1 MSQEVDQ
8 RVVEMRF
15 DNAKFEKNVQQSI
28 NSLNALNESLKFEGA
43 EKGFAEVEK
52 ASEKVDFNRMMTALE
67 ALNGKFSALEIMGVT
82 TLVRIT
88 DEAITAGKKLA
99 KSLSTDQV
107 MSGWNKYA
115 EKTASVQTIMNATG
129 KSITKVN
136 SYLSKLMWFSD
147 ETSYGF
153 TDMTSA
159 LSTLTAAGGDIEKM
173 IPMIMGMANA
183 TAYAGKGAAEF
194 QRVVYNLA
202 QSYGTGA
209 IQLIDWKSVE
219 QAGAGSQQLKQL
231 IIDTAVELGKLKEGE
246 VTTGTFGSTL
256 QKKWADRE
264 VMEKAFG
271 KYAEFAEAVK
281 AELDANPEYHNQ
293 AALAIEAL
301 ADQYDEV
308 TVKAFKAAQEAKSFS
323 EVIDATKDAV
333 SSGWMQT
340 FDILFGNYEEA
351 KTFWSDL
358 AEQFWD
364 IFAGG
369 MGGRNSWLKKAFNG
383 GMDQLLDETALGD
396 VGDAFTK
403 QLRRSLIDSGKL
415 TEQQI
420 EDAGSFQKALE
431 SAGVTADDLY
441 ERVQLS
447 LEGYEENAKLSDAEL
462 AAEGVSRETLNKTI
476 EAYRKMAEAI
486 QNGEV
491 SLDSYAAKMGRMSG
505 REHFFNGILNILNG
519 INSVLGPIRDGFD
532 EVFHTDGGPLYSLLE
547 GFDNLTSKLV
557 LNEGVME
564 SLTKLFK
571 GLFSVL
577 SVGGKAIRVTGR
589 IALAVIGKLMN
600 ALEPLGNLL
609 LQAGAAFGDIF
620 TTLNESLE
628 SAESIDDVINALA
641 VAFGKLLQPVKDVFG
656 LLRTLIHGGTV
667 EEAKGQFKTF
677 GSIVNAVSAVF
688 QNFGLKGIS
697 ISGALGS
704 AVKLLGGVFFAA
716 FDGVGALIGKAF
728 GAFQDAG
735 KNVGDFKDKHLDTLE
750 QVRDTVVSL
759 PEKAGA
765 AMKEFAGSVQTSFY
779 NVADACKAGL
789 SAVKEFFDLNDI
801 DIYRLLAL
809 IDVGLL
815 ALAIWAVATALKGM
829 QKAIKG
835 VTDAA
840 AKLISNPVTDLVN
853 SMKKAV
859 DAWTKQH
866 TTNNFVNIAKGISIA
881 IGVISASIYMLS
893 KIEDPKQAAIALGMV
908 VTTLIGLVV
917 AMKALAKSDVSGLD
931 SAKIMASM
939 VAISIGMLALGAT
952 VKNLA
957 SAMKMFKYFNAKQM
971 YSVVG
976 ALSSIAV
983 ALSIMVGVVGGFNL
997 LTNKL
1002 RAASK
1007 LKMTDAFKGISSYI
1021 VVATAMVE
1029 MAGAL
1034 YLLSSI
1040 DEKKLQDGYGAM
1052 IAISVAMGIVVG
1064 VFAALNHWNNTLQA
1078 ASKNKLSGITNGIS
1092 SLLVVAAALA
1102 GMAVAV
1108 RMFAGIEKLDNAMW
1122 ATMGS
1127 LVVMAGVIGALSRL
1141 GGKAKK
1147 MRKGAEAMLIASASL
1162 VVLAQA
1168 LKMMNEALA
1177 MDESGAGMA
1186 SMATMLIVMAGAIYI
1201 LGESAIENMGA
1212 AAAVAAMATAL
1223 IELAVALNMIAEIN
1237 PWDLAKGLGALAV
1250 ALLELLGATWLLSK
1264 ISGDLLSVAGA
1275 CLMLSTALL
1284 LLAPACYML
1293 SRLSLEQ
1300 ALAGLIGMAA
1310 ILGSL
1315 YLIGSI
1321 PEIALGLSVLT
1332 ANLLPFSASLYIVA
1346 KAFSAFA
1353 GGVLKLSAAFAILAL
1368 FSSLIDPLCQAII
1381 MAGPDIEKALITIIT
1396 GICNTIIACAEPI
1409 GHALAAVIEIA
1420 IQVVIDLIAWAWDG
1434 AGGDG
1439 DGIKGALDALW
1450 AKVEEWMSN
1459 RPPLYMYLFGNVA
1472 YDDPSLKDNPIERIL
1487 NSWWE
1492 YAKDGFKYRYEH
1504 DPIRLTDKGLPQL
1517 GDFKPNTF
1525 GGMGGG
1531 KFSGMGGGKS
1541 NGTGAGR
1548 TKEVAE
1554 NTKNA
1559 ADATGVS
1566 ATNMEKSATAMAMSA
1581 KSSEELAN
1589 GMIQVADDSGRV
1601 YTMTTEQAKAMLDG
1615 KTATEQTA
1623 GAVNDLGGAAA
1634 QTTGKLSGTAA
1645 VMRTCAA
1652 TGAASTEML
1661 DKAGNA
1667 IEEKEEQLTDSTDT
1681 AVQNA
1686 MDEAGDISEE
1696 GGKSAASRFVNGF
1709 LSILPKGLRDFLSGF
1724 GIDTSGMK
1732 NLVSGIGSA
1741 SNQSNVHSGSAADR
1755 DKWFDSWYTNEIK
1768 KYDGTGNKSPIDW
1781 LGDKVVE
1788 EKEKLL
1794 ADIADITPDLTADPT
1809 GGGSGKGSSSG
1820 TKKTLAEQ
1828 IEEAYKTRLEAN
1840 KTLQSTIDQ
1849 EYELWQAENQYS
1861 ASEDELMAKKA
1872 AHAADAITAQT
1883 ERVSIAQAKYD
1894 ALFSK
1899 WGAEKAETKS
1909 AYNELLEEKTSLA
1922 ELKAQQYTDLF
1933 EEVAKRYDTNLD
1945 TLEKQYNLWSAEN
1958 ENSATQMD
1966 KIRRETEYMTE
1977 ELAVRQKQEANA
1989 QEQYD
1994 VLKDKLGKDNQLTIQ
2009 AYNELLD
2016 AQTER
2021 VELENKIA
2029 KQQLAEIEERISQIE
2044 TAQKRASSQ
2053 MEMLQKVYNDGDL
2066 SARADAYREAVETYG
2081 KDSEQARKARYQ
2093 GTTASILAAV
2103 EAVKNLNYQMQQ
2115 TEEIQ
2120 KKLDMEGISE
2130 ADRKQYEQD
2139 KLDSQTAFL
2148 GFAENLADAL
2158 NLGDTGK
2165 QVTLKLAK
2173 AIQKNWKPIK
2183 EGFNTAM
2190 DKAFANNP
2198 ELKKKL
2204 TKAFG
2209 DAFSETGIEVGT
2221 EFVSTIV
2228 AMMQGDWANAL
2239 ASGLNFMIDF
2249 LQTDMG
2255 EDLMNKVLPK
2265 ITNLFSNVGKAAKGA
2280 QLGQVVGEMG
2290 GEMATVAT
2298 EGSGLISILQSVAG
2312 GIGEIGASVA
2322 SFVAEFWPYILAA
2335 VAIIGVLAGIAA
2347 LFNKHNG
2354 VDDVDKELAEKEKD
2368 SGSDLD
2374 INFAWGINAKKDKVD
2389 DAVTAMTQN
2398 AVDIAASAAQSMEDA
2413 LNEDWDYTPTIR
2425 PVVDL
2430 TEVWDSAEDVNSAF
2444 AGEKPMEL
2452 DSSLSARLAKD
2463 ADRTYGNQN
2472 GTGADTQTGRDTEL
2486 LNAVSRLGDHMDAV
2500 GESIRGMKV
2509 VMDGRKTVG
2518 YIDSQLGVRAERRR

>member
-52 ASEKVDFNRMMTALE
+52 ASEKVDFDRMTTALE
-67 ALNGKFSALEIMGVT
+67 TLTGKFSALEVIGMT
-82 TLVRIT
+82 ALVKIT
-88 DEAITAGKKLA
+88 DKAIDTGAKLA
-99 KSLSTDQV
+99 KSLSIDQV

-115 EKTASVQTIMNATG
+115 QKTASVQTIMNATG

-136 SYLSKLMWFSD
+136 GYLSKLMWFSD
-147 ETSYGF
+147 ETSYSF
-153 TDMTSA
+153 TDMTQS
-159 LSTLTAAGGDIEKM
+159 LGQLTASGGDIEKV

-183 TAYAGKGAAEF
+183 TAYAGKGASEF
-194 QRVVYNLA
+194 SRIIYNLN
-202 QSYGTGA
+202 QSYSQGY
-209 IQLIDWKSVE
+209 LSLMDWKSVE
-219 QAGAGSQQLKQL
+219 LAGVATAELKKQ
-231 IIDTAVELGKLKEGE
+231 IISTGIELGKIKDGD
-246 VTTGTFGSTL
+246 VTVGTFSSTL
-256 QKKWADRE
+256 SSKWADKE
-264 VMEKAFG
+264 VMETAFG
-271 KYAEFAEAVK
+271 KFAEFSEAVK
-281 AELDANPEYHNQ
+281 KMVDANPGMLASQ
-293 AALAIEAL
+293 AIEAL
-301 ADQYDEV
+301 AGQYDEV

-383 GMDQLLDETALGD
+383 GMDQLLDDTALGD

-403 QLRRSLIDSGKL
+403 QLRRSLIANGKL

-431 SAGVTADDLY
+431 NAGVTADDLY
-441 ERVQLS
+441 ERVQAS
-447 LEGYEENAKLSDAEL
+447 LAGYEETAKMSDVEL
-462 AAEGVSRETLNKTI
+462 AAQGVSRETLNKTI

-491 SLDSYAAKMGRMSG
+491 SLDSYAAKMGEMSG
-505 REHFFNGILNILNG
+505 REHFFNGILNILKG

-532 EVFHTDGGPLYSLLE
+532 EVFHTDGGPLYSLLK
-547 GFDNLTSKLV
+547 GFDNLTSKLA

-620 TTLNESLE
+620 TTLNESLDN
-628 SAESIDDVINALA
+628 AESIDEVINALA
-641 VAFGKLLQPVKDVFG
+641 VAFGKLLQPVKDIFG
-656 LLRTLIHGGTV
+656 LLQTLIHGGTV

-677 GSIVNAVSAVF
+677 GGIVNAVSAVF
-688 QNFGLKGIS
+688 QNFGLKGVS

-716 FDGVGALIGKAF
+716 FDGVGALIGKTF
-728 GAFQDAG
+728 GAFRDAG
-735 KNVGDFKDKHLDTLE
+735 KNVGDFKDKHLETLE

-765 AMKEFAGSVQTSFY
+765 AMLWFAGCIQTAFY
-779 NVADACKAGL
+779 NVADASKTALTAVQAFFHLEDGIDLYRLFSIIAVGALAAAIYGATVLLKKASDNL
-789 SAVKEFFDLNDI
+789 KKTFANPISDFFNSLTSAVN
-801 DIYRLLAL
+801 
-809 IDVGLL
+809 
-815 ALAIWAVATALKGM
+815 T
-829 QKAIKG
+829 
-835 VTDAA
+835 
-840 AKLISNPVTDLVN
+840 
-853 SMKKAV
+853 
-859 DAWTKQH
+859 WTKAH
-866 TTNNFVNIAKGISIA
+866 TTNNLATAAKAIATAVALIS
-881 IGVISASIYMLS
+881 GSIYLLS
-893 KIEDPKQAAIALGMV
+893 RIDDPDKVVQALFSAMAVLFGFIVAL
-908 VTTLIGLVV
+908 
-917 AMKALAKSDVSGLD
+917 KALAATDLTGLNTAKLVGTIAAVSLGMTVLSAAMIKMGSMDADQVKNGTEAIGHVAAVLTGMVGLLSLFNNRLGSMKGAGSFIAAAAAIDAIILVLIPLAKAKKNGLD
-931 SAKIMASM
+931 IDGAVEAINGVAI
-939 VAISIGMLALGAT
+939 AISILLVASGFAKKLAGQAKVSTLDKIAQYLVKLGGLLITLNALGAT
-952 VKNLA
+952 FLMAAGAVAILA
-957 SAMKMFKYFNAKQM
+957 STGENLKRGLTGA
-971 YSVVG
+971 VV
-976 ALSSIAV
+976 
-983 ALSIMVGVVGGFNL
+983 
-997 LTNKL
+997 
-1002 RAASK
+1002 
-1007 LKMTDAFKGISSYI
+1007 
-1021 VVATAMVE
+1021 
-1029 MAGAL
+1029 
-1034 YLLSSI
+1034 
-1040 DEKKLQDGYGAM
+1040 
-1052 IAISVAMGIVVG
+1052 
-1064 VFAALNHWNNTLQA
+1064 
-1078 ASKNKLSGITNGIS
+1078 ITG
-1092 SLLVVAAALA
+1092 LLA
-1102 GMAVAV
+1102 G
-1108 RMFAGIEKLDNAMW
+1108 
-1122 ATMGS
+1122 
-1127 LVVMAGVIGALSRL
+1127 VMAGLAVLSKTKVNPLRMQ
-1141 GGKAKK
+1141 K
-1147 MRKGAEAMLIASASL
+1147 MAASMVIASASL
-1162 VVLAQA
+1162 VILA
-1168 LKMMNEALA
+1168 EAVKRMSDA
-1177 MDESGAGMA
+1177 MGSDESGAGFA
-1186 SMATMLIVMAGAIYI
+1186 GVAIGLTLMAGAIYI
-1201 LGESAIENMGA
+1201 LGKNAMESMGA
-1212 AAAVAAMATAL
+1212 AAALAAMGFALVEMAYAIKMLADTDPTFIMNALLGLAGAMAILVVGCAGLSMVTANITGL
-1223 IELAVALNMIAEIN
+1223 AASCLMLAGALYLLTPAFKGLASLTLDQAIAGIWAMAGVMIALGIVGANPPVALGLTAVAGSLKI
-1237 PWDLAKGLGALAV
+1237 
-1250 ALLELLGATWLLSK
+1250 LLGAFK
-1264 ISGDLLSVAGA
+1264 DFASGL
-1275 CLMLSTALL
+1275 
-1284 LLAPACYML
+1284 
-1293 SRLSLEQ
+1293 
-1300 ALAGLIGMAA
+1300 
-1310 ILGSL
+1310 
-1315 YLIGSI
+1315 
-1321 PEIALGLSVLT
+1321 
-1332 ANLLPFSASLYIVA
+1332 
-1346 KAFSAFA
+1346 
-1353 GGVLKLSAAFAILAL
+1353 LKLSIAAIIMGILAYL
-1368 FSSLIDPLCQAII
+1368 SGPICQAII
-1381 MAGPDIEKALITIIT
+1381 GAGDDIADALDIILKA
-1396 GICNTIIACAEPI
+1396 ICNTIINNAEPI
-1409 GHALAAVIEIA
+1409 AKAIASVVIIVVDAVIQILAWGWERIKA
-1420 IQVVIDLIAWAWDG
+1420 AMEEKTGLIWDETSSIFNP
-1434 AGGDG
+1434 ASW
-1439 DGIKGALDALW
+1439 IDALT
-1450 AKVEEWMSN
+1450 AKDRPFGKLLNMLTDPFLQVFDTSLDEIGNKLEEVVDFRKM
-1459 RPPLYMYLFGNVA
+1459 A
-1472 YDDPSLKDNPIERIL
+1472 AEKLKDVPDVPDINYIDPKEAA
-1487 NSWWE
+1487 NSS
-1492 YAKDGFKYRYEH
+1492 AK
-1504 DPIRLTDKGLPQL
+1504 T
-1517 GDFKPNTF
+1517 
-1525 GGMGGG
+1525 
-1531 KFSGMGGGKS
+1531 
-1541 NGTGAGR
+1541 
-1548 TKEVAE
+1548 AE

-1566 ATNMEKSATAMAMSA
+1566 ATNMEKSATAMAVSA
-1581 KSSEELAN
+1581 KSSEEMAD
-1589 GMIQVADDSGRV
+1589 GMIQVADDCGRV

-1623 GAVNDLGGAAA
+1623 GAVADLGGAAA
-1634 QTTGKLSGTAA
+1634 RTTGKLSSTTA

-1652 TGAASTEML
+1652 TGAASTEVL
-1661 DKAGNA
+1661 DEAGNA
-1667 IEEKEEQLTDSTDT
+1667 LEGKEEQLTDDTTT
-1681 AVQNA
+1681 AVQNT
-1686 MDEAGDISEE
+1686 MDEAGNTAEE

-1709 LSILPKGLRDFLSGF
+1709 LSILPKGLKDFLSGV
-1724 GIDTSGMK
+1724 GINTSGITAV
-1732 NLVSGIGSA
+1732 VSG
-1741 SNQSNVHSGSAADR
+1741 AADKVSGLKSVDDMLTNP
-1755 DKWFDSWYTNEIK
+1755 DKKKTTVPTTKNGKTDSGGESWK
-1768 KYDGTGNKSPIDW
+1768 DL
-1781 LGDKVVE
+1781 LGD
-1788 EKEKLL
+1788 
-1794 ADIADITPDLTADPT
+1794 IAEQAKDAASDAASTLT
-1809 GGGSGKGSSSG
+1809 SGKGKGKSSG
-1820 TKKTLAEQ
+1820 SKKTLAEQ
-1828 IEEAYKTRLEAN
+1828 IEEKYKTRLEAN

-1861 ASEDELMAKKA
+1861 ASEDDLMAKKA
-1872 AHAADAITAQT
+1872 AHAADAIKAQT

-1894 ALFSK
+1894 ALYSK

-1922 ELKAQQYTDLF
+1922 ELKAKQYTDLF

-1994 VLKDKLGKDNQLTIQ
+1994 VLKEKLGEDNQLTIQ

-2053 MEMLQKVYNDGDL
+2053 MEMLQKVYDDGDL

-2103 EAVKNLNYQMQQ
+2103 DAVKNLNYQMQQ

-2120 KKLDMEGISE
+2120 KKLDRTDISDT
-2130 ADRKQYEQD
+2130 DRKQYEQE
-2139 KLDSQTAFL
+2139 KLESQTAFL

-2173 AIQKNWKPIK
+2173 AIQKNWTPIK
-2183 EGFNTAM
+2183 EGFSTAM

-2198 ELKKKL
+2198 ELKNKL
-2204 TKAFG
+2204 TDAFKF
-2209 DAFSETGIEVGT
+2209 AFSETGIEVGT

-2249 LQTDMG
+2249 LNTKMG
-2255 EDLMNKVLPK
+2255 QDLMTTVLPK
-2265 ITNLFSNVGKAAKGA
+2265 ITELFSNVGKAAKGA
-2280 QLGQVVGEMG
+2280 QIGQAMGEMG

-2298 EGSGLISILQSVAG
+2298 EGGGLVAVLEAVAG
-2312 GIGEIGASVA
+2312 GIGSVGTAVA
-2322 SFVAEFWPYILAA
+2322 SFVAEFWPFILAA
-2335 VAIIGVLAGIAA
+2335 VAIVALLGGIAA
-2347 LFNKHNG
+2347 LVNKHNG
-2354 VDDVDKELAEKEKD
+2354 VDKVDKELAEKEKD
-2368 SGSDLD
+2368 SGADLD

-2413 LNEDWDYTPTIR
+2413 LNEDWDYTPTIW
-2425 PVVDL
+2425 PVVDM

-2452 DSSLSARLAKD
+2452 DSNLTARLAKD
-2463 ADRTYGNQN
+2463 ADRAYGNQN
-2472 GTGADTQTGRDTEL
+2472 GSGTDAQTGRDAEL

>member
-1 MSQEVDQ
+1 M
-8 RVVEMRF
+8 
-15 DNAKFEKNVQQSI
+15 K
-28 NSLNALNESLKFEGA
+28 
-43 EKGFAEVEK
+43 
-52 ASEKVDFNRMMTALE
+52 
-67 ALNGKFSALEIMGVT
+67 
-82 TLVRIT
+82 IT
-88 DEAITAGKKLA
+88 DKAIDAGTKLT
-99 KSLSTDQV
+99 KSLSIDQV

-115 EKTASVQTIMNATG
+115 QKTASVQTIMNATG

-147 ETSYGF
+147 ETSYSF
-153 TDMTSA
+153 TDMTQS
-159 LSTLTAAGGDIEKM
+159 LGQLTASGGDIEKV

-183 TAYAGKGAAEF
+183 TAYAGKGASEF
-194 QRVVYNLA
+194 SRIIYNLN
-202 QSYGTGA
+202 QSYSQGY
-209 IQLIDWKSVE
+209 LSLMDWKSVE
-219 QAGAGSQQLKQL
+219 LAGVATAELKKQ
-231 IIDTAVELGKLKEGE
+231 IISTGIELGKIKDGD
-246 VTTGTFGSTL
+246 VTVGTFSSTL
-256 QKKWADRE
+256 SSKWADKE
-264 VMEKAFG
+264 VMETAFG
-271 KYAEFAEAVK
+271 KFAEFSEAVK
-281 AELDANPEYHNQ
+281 KMVDANPGML
-293 AALAIEAL
+293 ASKAIEAL

-323 EVIDATKDAV
+323 EAVDATKDAV
-333 SSGWMQT
+333 SSGWMET

-383 GMDQLLDETALGD
+383 GMDQLLDDTALGD
-396 VGDAFTK
+396 VGDAFTN
-403 QLRRSLIDSGKL
+403 QLRRSLIASGKL

-420 EDAGSFQKALE
+420 EDAGNFQKALE

-441 ERVQLS
+441 ERVQAS
-447 LEGYEENAKLSDAEL
+447 LAGYEEAAKMSDAEL
-462 AAEGVSRETLNKTI
+462 AAQGVSRETLNKTI
-476 EAYRKMAEAI
+476 ETYRKMAEAI

-491 SLDSYAAKMGRMSG
+491 SLDRYAAKMGRMSG
-505 REHFFNGILNILNG
+505 REHFFNGILNVLKG

-557 LNEGVME
+557 LNEGVTDK
-564 SLTKLFK
+564 LTKLFK

-600 ALEPLGNLL
+600 ALEPLGDLL
-609 LQAGAAFGDIF
+609 LRAGAAFGDVF
-620 TTLNESLE
+620 TTLNESIDN
-628 SAESIDDVINALA
+628 AESIDDVINALA
-641 VAFGKLLQPVKDVFG
+641 VAFSTLLQPVKDIFG
-656 LLRTLIHGGTV
+656 LLQTLIHGGTV

-677 GSIVNAVSAVF
+677 GGIVNAVSAVF
-688 QNFGLKGIS
+688 QNFGLKGVS

-704 AVKLLGGVFFAA
+704 AVKLLGGIFFAA
-716 FDGVGALIGKAF
+716 FDGVGALIGKTF

-735 KNVGDFKDKHLDTLE
+735 KNVGDFKDKHLETLE

-765 AMKEFAGSVQTSFY
+765 AMLWFAGSVQTAFY
-779 NVADACKAGL
+779 NVADASKTALTAVQAFFHLEDGIDLYRLFSIIAVGALAAAIYGATVLLKKASDNL
-789 SAVKEFFDLNDI
+789 KKTFANPISDFFNSLTSAVN
-801 DIYRLLAL
+801 
-809 IDVGLL
+809 
-815 ALAIWAVATALKGM
+815 T
-829 QKAIKG
+829 
-835 VTDAA
+835 
-840 AKLISNPVTDLVN
+840 
-853 SMKKAV
+853 
-859 DAWTKQH
+859 WTKAH
-866 TTNNFVNIAKGISIA
+866 TTNNLATAAKAIATAVALIS
-881 IGVISASIYMLS
+881 GSIYLLS
-893 KIEDPKQAAIALGMV
+893 RIDDPDRVVQALFSAMAVLFGFIVAL
-908 VTTLIGLVV
+908 
-917 AMKALAKSDVSGLD
+917 KALAATDLTGLNTAKLVGTIAAVSLGMTVLSAAMIKMGSMDADQVKNGTEAIGHVAAVLTGMVGLLSLFNNRLGSMKGAGSFIAAAAAIDAITLVLIPLAKAKKNGLD
-931 SAKIMASM
+931 IDGAVKAINGVAI
-939 VAISIGMLALGAT
+939 AISILLVASGFAKKLAGQAKVSTLDKIAQYLVRLGGLLITLNALGAT
-952 VKNLA
+952 FLMAAGAVAILA
-957 SAMKMFKYFNAKQM
+957 STGENLKKGLTGAVVITGLLAGVMAGLAVLSKTKVNPLRMQKMAASLVIASASLVILAEAVRRMSDAMGSDKSGAGFAGVAIGLTLMAGAIYVLGKNAMESMGAAAALAAMGFALVEMAYAIKMLADTDPTFIMNALLGLAWAM
-971 YSVVG
+971 GILVVG
-976 ALSSIAV
+976 CAGLS
-983 ALSIMVGVVGGFNL
+983 MV
-997 LTNKL
+997 
-1002 RAASK
+1002 
-1007 LKMTDAFKGISSYI
+1007 
-1021 VVATAMVE
+1021 TANITGLAGSCLML
-1029 MAGAL
+1029 AGAL
-1034 YLLSSI
+1034 YLLTPAFKGLASLTL
-1040 DEKKLQDGYGAM
+1040 DQ
-1052 IAISVAMGIVVG
+1052 AI
-1064 VFAALNHWNNTLQA
+1064 
-1078 ASKNKLSGITNGIS
+1078 
-1092 SLLVVAAALA
+1092 
-1102 GMAVAV
+1102 
-1108 RMFAGIEKLDNAMW
+1108 AGIW
-1122 ATMGS
+1122 A
-1127 LVVMAGVIGALSRL
+1127 MAGVMIALGIVGANPPVAL
-1141 GGKAKK
+1141 G
-1147 MRKGAEAMLIASASL
+1147 L
-1162 VVLAQA
+1162 
-1168 LKMMNEALA
+1168 
-1177 MDESGAGMA
+1177 
-1186 SMATMLIVMAGAIYI
+1186 T
-1201 LGESAIENMGA
+1201 
-1212 AAAVAAMATAL
+1212 AVAGSL
-1223 IELAVALNMIAEIN
+1223 KI
-1237 PWDLAKGLGALAV
+1237 
-1250 ALLELLGATWLLSK
+1250 LLGAFK
-1264 ISGDLLSVAGA
+1264 DFASGL
-1275 CLMLSTALL
+1275 
-1284 LLAPACYML
+1284 
-1293 SRLSLEQ
+1293 
-1300 ALAGLIGMAA
+1300 
-1310 ILGSL
+1310 
-1315 YLIGSI
+1315 
-1321 PEIALGLSVLT
+1321 
-1332 ANLLPFSASLYIVA
+1332 
-1346 KAFSAFA
+1346 
-1353 GGVLKLSAAFAILAL
+1353 LKLSIAAVIMGILAYL
-1368 FSSLIDPLCQAII
+1368 SGPICQAII
-1381 MAGPDIEKALITIIT
+1381 GAGDDIADALDIILKA
-1396 GICNTIIACAEPI
+1396 ICNTIINNAEPI
-1409 GHALAAVIEIA
+1409 AKAIASVVIIVVDAVIQILAWGWERIKA
-1420 IQVVIDLIAWAWDG
+1420 AMEEKTGLIWDETSSIFNP
-1434 AGGDG
+1434 ASW
-1439 DGIKGALDALW
+1439 IDALT
-1450 AKVEEWMSN
+1450 
-1459 RPPLYMYLFGNVA
+1459 
-1472 YDDPSLKDNPIERIL
+1472 
-1487 NSWWE
+1487 
-1492 YAKDGFKYRYEH
+1492 AKDRPFGKLLNM
-1504 DPIRLTDKGLPQL
+1504 LTDPFLQVFDTSLDEMGNKLEEVV
-1517 GDFKPNTF
+1517 DFRKMAEEKLSDVPDVPDINYIDP
-1525 GGMGGG
+1525 
-1531 KFSGMGGGKS
+1531 
-1541 NGTGAGR
+1541 
-1548 TKEVAE
+1548 KEAANSSAKTAE

-1566 ATNMEKSATAMAMSA
+1566 ATNMEKSATAMAVSA
-1581 KSSEELAN
+1581 KSSEEMAD

-1601 YTMTTEQAKAMLDG
+1601 YTMTAEQAKAMLDG

-1634 QTTGKLSGTAA
+1634 RTTGKLSGTAA
-1645 VMRTCAA
+1645 VMQTCAEK
-1652 TGAASTEML
+1652 GAASTEVL
-1661 DKAGNA
+1661 NEAGNA
-1667 IEEKEEQLTDSTDT
+1667 LEGKEEQLTDDTTT
-1681 AVQNA
+1681 AVQNT
-1686 MDEAGDISEE
+1686 MNEAGDTAEE

-1709 LSILPKGLRDFLSGF
+1709 LSILPKGLKDFLSGV
-1724 GIDTSGMK
+1724 GINTSGITAV
-1732 NLVSGIGSA
+1732 VSG
-1741 SNQSNVHSGSAADR
+1741 AADKVSGLKSVDDMLTNP
-1755 DKWFDSWYTNEIK
+1755 DKKKTTAPTAKNGKTDSGGESWK
-1768 KYDGTGNKSPIDW
+1768 DL
-1781 LGDKVVE
+1781 LGD
-1788 EKEKLL
+1788 
-1794 ADIADITPDLTADPT
+1794 IAEQAKDAASTLT
-1809 GGGSGKGSSSG
+1809 GGGSGKGKSSRSAG
-1820 TKKTLAEQ
+1820 SKKTLAEQ
-1828 IEEAYKTRLEAN
+1828 IEEKYKTRLEAN

-1861 ASEDELMAKKA
+1861 ASEDDLMAKKA
-1872 AHAADAITAQT
+1872 AHAADAIKAQT

-1922 ELKAQQYTDLF
+1922 ELKAEQYTDLF

-1977 ELAVRQKQEANA
+1977 ELTVRQKQEANA

-1994 VLKDKLGKDNQLTIQ
+1994 VLKEKLGEDNQLTIQ

-2053 MEMLQKVYNDGDL
+2053 MEMLQKVYDDGDL

-2120 KKLDMEGISE
+2120 KKLDRKDISE

-2139 KLDSQTAFL
+2139 KLESQTAFL

-2173 AIQKNWKPIK
+2173 AIQKNWTPIK

-2198 ELKKKL
+2198 ELKNKL

-2249 LQTDMG
+2249 LQTGMG
-2255 EDLMNKVLPK
+2255 EQLMNEVLPT
-2265 ITNLFSNVGKAAKGA
+2265 IANLFSNVGKAAKGA
-2280 QLGQVVGEMG
+2280 QIGQAIGEMG
-2290 GEMATVAT
+2290 GEMAVAAS
-2298 EGSGLISILQSVAG
+2298 EGGGLITVLQAVAG
-2312 GIGEIGASVA
+2312 GIGSIGTAVA
-2322 SFVAEFWPYILAA
+2322 SFVAEFWPFILAA

-2347 LFNKHNG
+2347 LVNKHNG
-2354 VDDVDKELAEKEKD
+2354 VDKVDKELAEKEKD

-2452 DSSLSARLAKD
+2452 DSNLTARLAKD
-2463 ADRTYGNQN
+2463 ADRAYGNQN
-2472 GTGADTQTGRDTEL
+2472 GNSADAQTGHDAEL

>member
-52 ASEKVDFNRMMTALE
+52 ASEKVDFDRMTTALE
-67 ALNGKFSALEIMGVT
+67 TLTGKFSALEVIGMT
-82 TLVRIT
+82 ALVKIT
-88 DEAITAGKKLA
+88 DKAIDAGAKLT
-99 KSLSTDQV
+99 KSLSIDQV

-115 EKTASVQTIMNATG
+115 QKTASVQTIMNATG

-136 SYLSKLMWFSD
+136 EYLSKLMWFSD
-147 ETSYGF
+147 ETSYSF
-153 TDMTSA
+153 TDMTQS
-159 LSTLTAAGGDIEKM
+159 LGQLTASGGDIEKV

-183 TAYAGKGAAEF
+183 TAYAGKGASEF
-194 QRVVYNLA
+194 SRIIYNLN
-202 QSYGTGA
+202 QSYSQGY
-209 IQLIDWKSVE
+209 LSLMDWKSVE
-219 QAGAGSQQLKQL
+219 LAGVATAELKKQ
-231 IIDTAVELGKLKEGE
+231 IIGTGIELGKIKDGD
-246 VTTGTFGSTL
+246 VTVGTFSSTL
-256 QKKWADRE
+256 SSKWADKE
-264 VMEKAFG
+264 VMETAFG
-271 KYAEFAEAVK
+271 KFAEFSEAVK
-281 AELDANPEYHNQ
+281 KMVDANPGMLASQ
-293 AALAIEAL
+293 AIEAL

-383 GMDQLLDETALGD
+383 GMDQLLDDTALGD

-403 QLRRSLIDSGKL
+403 QLRRSLIANGKL

-431 SAGVTADDLY
+431 NAGVTADDLY
-441 ERVQLS
+441 DRVQLS
-447 LEGYEENAKLSDAEL
+447 LDGYEEIAQWSDAEL
-462 AAEGVSRETLNKTI
+462 AAGGLSREDLNKTI

-505 REHFFNGILNILNG
+505 REHFFNGILNILKG

-557 LNEGVME
+557 LNEGTME

-577 SVGGKAIRVTGR
+577 SVGGKAILVTGR
-589 IALAVIGKLMN
+589 IALALIGKLMN
-600 ALEPLGNLL
+600 VLEPLGDLL
-609 LQAGAAFGDIF
+609 LRAGAAFGDIF

-641 VAFGKLLQPVKDVFG
+641 VAFGTLLQPVKDIFG
-656 LLRTLIHGGTV
+656 LLQTLIHGGTV
-667 EEAKGQFKTF
+667 EEAKRQFKTF
-677 GSIVNAVSAVF
+677 GNVVNAVSAVF
-688 QNFGLKGIS
+688 QNFGLKSIS

-704 AVKLLGGVFFAA
+704 AVKLLGGIFFVA
-716 FDGVGALIGKAF
+716 FDGVAALIGKTF

-735 KNVGDFKDKHLDTLE
+735 KNVGDFKDKHLETLE

-789 SAVKEFFDLNDI
+789 SAVKEFFDLNDV

-815 ALAIWAVATALKGM
+815 ALSIWAVATALKGM
-829 QKAIKG
+829 QKAIKS
-835 VTDAA
+835 VTDAT
-840 AKLISNPVTDLVN
+840 AKLLSNPVTDLLN
-853 SMKKAV
+853 SMKNAV
-859 DAWTKQH
+859 DTWTKQH

-881 IGVISASIYMLS
+881 IGAISASIYMLS
-893 KIEDPKQAAIALGMV
+893 KIEDPKQAAVALGMV
-908 VTTLIGLVV
+908 VATLIGLVV

-952 VKNLA
+952 MKNLA

-971 YSVVG
+971 NNVVG
-976 ALSSIAV
+976 ALFSIAA

-997 LTNKL
+997 LTNQL
-1002 RAASK
+1002 RASSK
-1007 LKMTDAFKGISSYI
+1007 LKMMDAFKGISSYI

-1078 ASKNKLSGITNGIS
+1078 ASKNKLNGITNGIS
-1092 SLLVVAAALA
+1092 SLLVVATALA

-1108 RMFAGIEKLDNAMW
+1108 QMFAGIENLDNAMW
-1122 ATMGS
+1122 AAMGS
-1127 LVVMAGVIGALSRL
+1127 LIVMAGVIGTLSRL

-1168 LKMMNEALA
+1168 LKMMNEAIA

-1201 LGESAIENMGA
+1201 LGKSAIENMGA
-1212 AAAVAAMATAL
+1212 AAAVAAMGFAL
-1223 IELAVALNMIAEIN
+1223 IELAYALNMIAEIN
-1237 PWDLAKGLGALAV
+1237 PWNLAKGLIALGV
-1250 ALLELLGATWLLSK
+1250 ALFGLVGAAALLPAATP
-1264 ISGDLLSVAGA
+1264 GLLSVAGA
-1275 CLMLSTALL
+1275 CLMLAGALL
-1284 LLAPACYML
+1284 ILTPAFKGLATLTAG
-1293 SRLSLEQ
+1293 E
-1300 ALAGLIGMAA
+1300 ALAGVIGIIGMMIGMFAIGAITPIAA
-1310 ILGSL
+1310 GMVIVTACLINLG
-1315 YLIGSI
+1315 
-1321 PEIALGLSVLT
+1321 
-1332 ANLLPFSASLYIVA
+1332 

-1353 GGVLKLSAAFAILAL
+1353 GGALKLSAAFAILAL

-1381 MAGPDIEKALITIIT
+1381 NAGPDIEKALITIIT
-1396 GICNTIIACAEPI
+1396 GICNTIVACAEPLRL
-1409 GHALAAVIEIA
+1409 ALEALLKMALQMIVDMVGWMWSGE
-1420 IQVVIDLIAWAWDG
+1420 
-1434 AGGDG
+1434 GGDG
-1439 DGIKGALDALW
+1439 EGIKGALDGLW
-1450 AKVEEWMSN
+1450 ESIENWFGAHDLGQMFAEWLSIK
-1459 RPPLYMYLFGNVA
+1459 PIDIPTLLFGNRRKISIPDSPYKRTV
-1472 YDDPSLKDNPIERIL
+1472 DRWLGNKDE
-1487 NSWWE
+1487 ST
-1492 YAKDGFKYRYEH
+1492 A
-1504 DPIRLTDKGLPQL
+1504 
-1517 GDFKPNTF
+1517 F
-1525 GGMGGG
+1525 GE
-1531 KFSGMGGGKS
+1531 MGGGKS
-1541 NGTGAGR
+1541 SGTGVGR

-1566 ATNMEKSATAMAMSA
+1566 ATNMEKSATAMAASA
-1581 KSSEELAN
+1581 KNSGELAD
-1589 GMIQVADDSGRV
+1589 GMIQVADDTGRV
-1601 YTMTTEQAKAMLDG
+1601 HAMTVEQAKALMDG
-1615 KTATEQTA
+1615 QKATDQTA
-1623 GAVNDLGGAAA
+1623 GAVADLGGAAA
-1634 QTTGKLSGTAA
+1634 QTTAKLHGTAA
-1645 VMRTCAA
+1645 VMQTCAA
-1652 TGAASTEML
+1652 TGAASTEVL

-1667 IEEKEEQLTDSTDT
+1667 IEGKEKQLTDSTDT
-1681 AVQNA
+1681 AVQNT
-1686 MDEAGDISEE
+1686 MDEAGDTAEE
-1696 GGKSAASRFVNGF
+1696 GGKSAASRFVSGF
-1709 LSILPKGLRDFLSGF
+1709 LSILPKGLKDFLSGV
-1724 GIDTSGMK
+1724 GADTSGMESF
-1732 NLVSGIGSA
+1732 VSGIGGA
-1741 SNQSNVHSGSAADR
+1741 SNQSNAHSGSAADR
-1755 DKWFDSWYTNEIK
+1755 DKWFNSWYSNEIK
-1768 KYDGTGNKSPIDW
+1768 KYDGTSGESWKD
-1781 LGDKVVE
+1781 
-1788 EKEKLL
+1788 LL
-1794 ADIADITPDLTADPT
+1794 ADIADAVPDPT
-1809 GGGSGKGSSSG
+1809 TAQTVSGKVKSSRSAGS
-1820 TKKTLAEQ
+1820 KKTLAEQ

-1861 ASEDELMAKKA
+1861 ASEDDLMAKKA
-1872 AHAADAITAQT
+1872 AHAADAIKAQT

-1894 ALFSK
+1894 ALYSK
-1899 WGAEKAETKS
+1899 WGAEKAETKT

-1922 ELKAQQYTDLF
+1922 ELKAKQYTDLF

-1945 TLEKQYNLWSAEN
+1945 TLEKQYNLWSTDN
-1958 ENSATQMD
+1958 DRTATKRD
-1966 KIRRETEYMTE
+1966 KILKEREYQTE
-1977 ELAVRQKQEANA
+1977 ELAVREKKEANA
-1989 QEQYD
+1989 KEQYE
-1994 VLKDKLGKDNQLTIQ
+1994 KLSELYGESDLRTIE
-2009 AYNELLD
+2009 AYNEWLD
-2016 AQTER
+2016 AQTESLKVR
-2021 VELENKIA
+2021 NSIAEKQYEL
-2029 KQQLAEIEERISQIE
+2029 IEADIE
-2044 TAQKRASSQ
+2044 TIKDAQNLAASQ
-2053 MEMLQKVYNDGDL
+2053 MELLQKVYNDGDL

-2093 GTTASILAAV
+2093 GTVSGILAAV
-2103 EAVKNLNYQMQQ
+2103 SAVKSMNAQMEQ
-2115 TEEIQ
+2115 T
-2120 KKLDMEGISE
+2120 L
-2130 ADRKQYEQD
+2130 QYEQLLEQAKKD
-2139 KLDSQTAFL
+2139 KDQERIQSYNEQLLNSQTAFL

-2173 AIQKNWKPIK
+2173 AIQKNWTPLK

-2198 ELKKKL
+2198 ELKNKL
-2204 TKAFG
+2204 MDAFKT
-2209 DAFSETGIEVGT
+2209 AFSETGMEVGT

-2249 LQTDMG
+2249 LNTKMG
-2255 EDLMNKVLPK
+2255 QDLMTTVLPK
-2265 ITNLFSNVGKAAKGA
+2265 ITELFSNVGKAAKGA
-2280 QLGQVVGEMG
+2280 QIGQAIGEMG
-2290 GEMATVAT
+2290 GEMAVAAS
-2298 EGSGLISILQSVAG
+2298 EGGGLIAVLEAVAG
-2312 GIGEIGASVA
+2312 GIGSVGTA
-2322 SFVAEFWPYILAA
+2322 VAGFVAEFWPFILAA
-2335 VAIIGVLAGIAA
+2335 VAIIAVLAGIAA
-2347 LFNKHNG
+2347 LFNKKNKDAAEAGKDYDKNFSEGITDGKDTVKEAIRDMTDDATDTMASAIFDLHKTA
-2354 VDDVDKELAEKEKD
+2354 DDVF
-2368 SGSDLD
+2368 DLTPS
-2374 INFAWGINAKKDKVD
+2374 ITPIVD
-2389 DAVTAMTQN
+2389 LSEMESSAQAMDEVFGTYDMTGD
-2398 AVDIAASAAQSMEDA
+2398 VSRKLAAQVDA
-2413 LNEDWDYTPTIR
+2413 Q
-2425 PVVDL
+2425 
-2430 TEVWDSAEDVNSAF
+2430 TEI
-2444 AGEKPMEL
+2444 
-2452 DSSLSARLAKD
+2452 
-2463 ADRTYGNQN
+2463 QN
-2472 GTGADTQTGRDTEL
+2472 GAKERSSTEL
-2486 LNAVSRLGDHMDAV
+2486 LNAVNALGDRMDGV
-2500 GESIRGMKV
+2500 GESIRGMKMV
-2509 VMDGRKTVG
+2509 VDGNKAIG
-2518 YIDSQLGVRAERRR
+2518 YIDTKLGERSARRMR

>member
-52 ASEKVDFNRMMTALE
+52 ASEKVDFDRMTTALE
-67 ALNGKFSALEIMGVT
+67 TLTGKFSALEVIGMT
-82 TLVRIT
+82 ALVKIT
-88 DEAITAGKKLA
+88 DKAIDAGAKLT
-99 KSLSTDQV
+99 KSLSIDQV

-115 EKTASVQTIMNATG
+115 QKTASVQTIMNATG

-136 SYLSKLMWFSD
+136 EYLSKLMWFSD
-147 ETSYGF
+147 ETSYSF
-153 TDMTSA
+153 TDMTQS
-159 LSTLTAAGGDIEKM
+159 LGQLTASGGDIEKV

-183 TAYAGKGAAEF
+183 TAYAGKGASEF
-194 QRVVYNLA
+194 SRIIYNLN
-202 QSYGTGA
+202 QSYSQGY
-209 IQLIDWKSVE
+209 LSLMDWKSVE
-219 QAGAGSQQLKQL
+219 LAGVATAELKKQ
-231 IIDTAVELGKLKEGE
+231 IISTGIELGKIKDGD
-246 VTTGTFGSTL
+246 VTVGTFSSTL
-256 QKKWADRE
+256 SSKWADKE
-264 VMEKAFG
+264 VMETAFG
-271 KYAEFAEAVK
+271 KFAEFSEAVK
-281 AELDANPEYHNQ
+281 KMVDANPGMLASQ
-293 AALAIEAL
+293 AIEAL

-383 GMDQLLDETALGD
+383 GMDQLLDDTVLGD

-403 QLRRSLIDSGKL
+403 QLRRSLIANGKL

-431 SAGVTADDLY
+431 NAGVTADDLY

-447 LEGYEENAKLSDAEL
+447 LDGYEEIAQWSDAEL
-462 AAEGVSRETLNKTI
+462 AAGGLSREDLNKTI

-491 SLDSYAAKMGRMSG
+491 SLDIYAAKMGKMSG
-505 REHFFNGILNILNG
+505 REHFFNGILNILKG

-557 LNEGVME
+557 LNEGVTDK
-564 SLTKLFK
+564 LTKLFK

-600 ALEPLGNLL
+600 ALEPLGDLL
-609 LQAGAAFGDIF
+609 LRAGAAFGDIF

-641 VAFGKLLQPVKDVFG
+641 VAFGTLLQPVKDIFG
-656 LLRTLIHGGTV
+656 LLQTLIHGGTV

-677 GSIVNAVSAVF
+677 GNVVNAVSAVF
-688 QNFGLKGIS
+688 QNFGLKSIS

-704 AVKLLGGVFFAA
+704 AVKLLGGIFFVA
-716 FDGVGALIGKAF
+716 FDGVAALIGKTF

-735 KNVGDFKDKHLDTLE
+735 KNVGDFKDKHLETLE

-789 SAVKEFFDLNDI
+789 SAVKEFFDLNDV

-840 AKLISNPVTDLVN
+840 AKLLSNPVTDLLN

-859 DAWTKQH
+859 DTWTKQH

-881 IGVISASIYMLS
+881 IGAISASIYMLS

-908 VTTLIGLVV
+908 VVTLIGLVA

-931 SAKIMASM
+931 SAKIMSSM
-939 VAISIGMLALGAT
+939 VAVSIGMLALGAT

-957 SAMKMFKYFNAKQM
+957 SAMKMFKYFNANQM
-971 YSVVG
+971 NNVVG
-976 ALSSIAV
+976 ALFSIAA
-983 ALSIMVGVVGGFNL
+983 ALSIMVSVVGGFNL
-997 LTNKL
+997 LTNQL
-1002 RAASK
+1002 RASSK
-1007 LKMTDAFKGISSYI
+1007 LKMMDAFKGISFYI

-1078 ASKNKLSGITNGIS
+1078 ASKNKLNGITNGIS
-1092 SLLVVAAALA
+1092 SLLVVATALA

-1108 RMFAGIEKLDNAMW
+1108 RMFAGIENLDNAMW
-1122 ATMGS
+1122 AAMGS

-1168 LKMMNEALA
+1168 LKMMNKAIA
-1177 MDESGAGMA
+1177 MDESGSGMA

-1201 LGESAIENMGA
+1201 LGKSAIENMGA
-1212 AAAVAAMATAL
+1212 AAAVTAMGFAL
-1223 IELAVALNMIAEIN
+1223 IELAVALNMIAEIGVE
-1237 PWDLAKGLGALAV
+1237 DLAKGLIALGAALFGLVGAV
-1250 ALLELLGATWLLSK
+1250 ALLPAATP
-1264 ISGDLLSVAGA
+1264 GLLSVAGS
-1275 CLMLSTALL
+1275 CLMLAGALL
-1284 LLAPACYML
+1284 ILTPAFKGLATLTAGEAL
-1293 SRLSLEQ
+1293 S
-1300 ALAGLIGMAA
+1300 GVIGIIGMMIGLFTIGAIRPVAA
-1310 ILGSL
+1310 GMIIVTACLINLG
-1315 YLIGSI
+1315 
-1321 PEIALGLSVLT
+1321 
-1332 ANLLPFSASLYIVA
+1332 

-1353 GGVLKLSAAFAILAL
+1353 GGALKLSAAFAILAL
-1368 FSSLIDPLCQAII
+1368 FSSLIDPLCQVII
-1381 MAGPDIEKALITIIT
+1381 EAGPDIEQALITIVKA
-1396 GICNTIIACAEPI
+1396 ICNTIIACAEPI
-1409 GHALAAVIEIA
+1409 AHALAAVLEIV

-1434 AGGDG
+1434 TGGDG
-1439 DGIKGALDALW
+1439 DGIKSALDGLW
-1450 AKVEEWMSN
+1450 DKIKNWFKEHDFI
-1459 RPPLYMYLFGNVA
+1459 RLLFGNTRLTSI
-1472 YDDPSLKDNPIERIL
+1472 PDNPYKRTVDRWRGEDT
-1487 NSWWE
+1487 
-1492 YAKDGFKYRYEH
+1492 A
-1504 DPIRLTDKGLPQL
+1504 
-1517 GDFKPNTF
+1517 
-1525 GGMGGG
+1525 
-1531 KFSGMGGGKS
+1531 FSGMNGGKS
-1541 NGTGAGR
+1541 SGTGVGR

-1566 ATNMEKSATAMAMSA
+1566 ATNMEKIATAMAVSA
-1581 KSSEELAN
+1581 KNSGEMAD
-1589 GMIQVADDSGRV
+1589 GMIQVADDTGKV
-1601 YTMTTEQAKAMLDG
+1601 YAMTAEQAKALMDG

-1623 GAVNDLGGAAA
+1623 GAVTDLGGAAA

-1645 VMRTCAA
+1645 VMQACAE
-1652 TGAASTEML
+1652 TGAASTEVL
-1661 DKAGNA
+1661 DEAGNA
-1667 IEEKEEQLTDSTDT
+1667 IEGKEEQLTDDTDT
-1681 AVQNA
+1681 AVQNT
-1686 MDEAGDISEE
+1686 MDKAQETAEAGGDAAGE
-1696 GGKSAASRFVNGF
+1696 GFGSHFLKAVSNALSGF
-1709 LSILPKGLRDFLSGF
+1709 LSKL
-1724 GIDTSGMK
+1724 GIDTSGIAAVAGGTANPDKKKATAPTTK
-1732 NLVSGIGSA
+1732 NGKKD
-1741 SNQSNVHSGSAADR
+1741 NN
-1755 DKWFDSWYTNEIK
+1755 DK
-1768 KYDGTGNKSPIDW
+1768 GVLGRV
-1781 LGDKVVE
+1781 GDKVQEKKE
-1788 EKEKLL
+1788 ELNDL
-1794 ADIADITPDLTADPT
+1794 MADIANAVPDPT
-1809 GGGSGKGSSSG
+1809 TAPTGSGKGRSSG
-1820 TKKTLAEQ
+1820 SAGRSSGSKKTLAEQ

-1872 AHAADAITAQT
+1872 AHAADAIKAQT

-1894 ALFSK
+1894 ALYSK
-1899 WGAEKAETKS
+1899 WGAEKAETKT

-1922 ELKAQQYTDLF
+1922 ELKAKQYTDLF

-1945 TLEKQYNLWSAEN
+1945 TLEKQYNLWSTDN
-1958 ENSATQMD
+1958 DRTATKRD
-1966 KIRRETEYMTE
+1966 KILKEREYQTE
-1977 ELAVRQKQEANA
+1977 ELAIREKKEANA
-1989 QEQYD
+1989 KEQYD
-1994 VLKDKLGKDNQLTIQ
+1994 KLSELYGESDLRTIE
-2009 AYNELLD
+2009 AYNEWLD
-2016 AQTER
+2016 AQTESLELR
-2021 VELENKIA
+2021 NSIAEKQYELIEADIEAVENA
-2029 KQQLAEIEERISQIE
+2029 QNLAV
-2044 TAQKRASSQ
+2044 SQ
-2053 MEMLQKVYNDGDL
+2053 MELLQKVYNDGDL
-2066 SARADAYREAVETYG
+2066 SSRADDYKSAVETYG
-2081 KDSEQARKARYQ
+2081 KDSKEARAAQYQ
-2093 GTTASILAAV
+2093 GTVSGILAAV
-2103 EAVKNLNYQMQQ
+2103 SAVKSMNAQMEQ
-2115 TEEIQ
+2115 TLQYKQLLEQAEAAGDKERIQ
-2120 KKLDMEGISE
+2120 S
-2130 ADRKQYEQD
+2130 YNEQ
-2139 KLDSQTAFL
+2139 LLESQTAFL
-2148 GFAENLADAL
+2148 GFAENLAEAF
-2158 NLGDTGK
+2158 NLKDTGK
-2165 QVTLKLAK
+2165 RAMLKVANV
-2173 AIQKNWKPIK
+2173 IQKNWKPIK

-2198 ELKKKL
+2198 ELKNKL
-2204 TKAFG
+2204 TDAFKT
-2209 DAFSETGIEVGT
+2209 AFSETGVEVGT

-2239 ASGLNFMIDF
+2239 ASGVSFMIDF
-2249 LQTDMG
+2249 LQTGMG
-2255 EDLMNKVLPK
+2255 EQLMNEVLPK
-2265 ITNLFSNVGKAAKGA
+2265 IIELFSNVGKAAKGA
-2280 QLGQVVGEMG
+2280 QIGQAMGEMG
-2290 GEMATVAT
+2290 GEMAMAAE
-2298 EGSGLISILQSVAG
+2298 EGGGLIAVLQAVAG
-2312 GIGEIGASVA
+2312 GIGEIGTAVA
-2322 SFVAEFWPYILAA
+2322 AFVAEFWPYILVA
-2335 VAIIGVLAGIAA
+2335 VAIIAALAGIAA
-2347 LFNKHNG
+2347 LFNKKNKDAAEAGKDYDKNFSEGITDGKDTVKEAIRDMTDDATDTMASAIFDLHKTA
-2354 VDDVDKELAEKEKD
+2354 DDVF
-2368 SGSDLD
+2368 DLTPS
-2374 INFAWGINAKKDKVD
+2374 ITPIVD
-2389 DAVTAMTQN
+2389 LSEMESSAQAMDEVFGTYDMTGD
-2398 AVDIAASAAQSMEDA
+2398 VSRKLAAQVDA
-2413 LNEDWDYTPTIR
+2413 Q
-2425 PVVDL
+2425 
-2430 TEVWDSAEDVNSAF
+2430 TEI
-2444 AGEKPMEL
+2444 
-2452 DSSLSARLAKD
+2452 
-2463 ADRTYGNQN
+2463 QN
-2472 GTGADTQTGRDTEL
+2472 GAKERSSTEL
-2486 LNAVSRLGDHMDAV
+2486 LNAVNALGDRMDGV
-2500 GESIRGMKV
+2500 GESIRGMKMV
-2509 VMDGRKTVG
+2509 VDGNKAIG
-2518 YIDSQLGVRAERRR
+2518 YIDTKLGERSARRMR

>member
-52 ASEKVDFNRMMTALE
+52 ASEKVDFDRMTTALE
-67 ALNGKFSALEIMGVT
+67 TLTGKFSALEVIGVAA
-82 TLVRIT
+82 LVKIT
-88 DEAITAGKKLA
+88 DKAIDTGTRLA
-99 KSLSTDQV
+99 KSLSVDQV

-136 SYLSKLMWFSD
+136 SYLEKLMWFSD

-194 QRVVYNLA
+194 QRVVYTLA
-202 QSYGTGA
+202 QSDGTGA

-323 EVIDATKDAV
+323 EAVDATKDAV

-383 GMDQLLDETALGD
+383 GMDQLLDDTALGD
-396 VGDAFTK
+396 VGDAFTN
-403 QLRRSLIDSGKL
+403 QLRRSLIASGKL

-431 SAGVTADDLY
+431 NAGVTADDLY
-441 ERVQLS
+441 ERVQAS
-447 LEGYEENAKLSDAEL
+447 LAGYEEAAKMSDAEL

-505 REHFFNGILNILNG
+505 REHFFNGILNILKG

-557 LNEGVME
+557 LNEGVTDK
-564 SLTKLFK
+564 LTKLFK

-600 ALEPLGNLL
+600 ALEPLGDLL

-641 VAFGKLLQPVKDVFG
+641 VAFGKLLQPVKDIFG
-656 LLRTLIHGGTV
+656 LLLTLIHGGTV

-677 GSIVNAVSAVF
+677 GNIVNAVSAVF
-688 QNFGLKGIS
+688 QNFGVKGIS

-735 KNVGDFKDKHLDTLE
+735 KNVGDFKDKHLETLE

-789 SAVKEFFDLNDI
+789 SAVKEFFELNDI

-853 SMKKAV
+853 SMKNAV

-908 VTTLIGLVV
+908 VATLIGLVV

-939 VAISIGMLALGAT
+939 VAISIGMLALGHTA
-952 VKNLA
+952 KNLA
-957 SAMKMFKYFNAKQM
+957 SAMKMFKYFNTKQM
-971 YSVVG
+971 NNVVG
-976 ALSSIAV
+976 ALFSIAA

-1064 VFAALNHWNNTLQA
+1064 VFASLNHWNNTLQA

-1092 SLLVVAAALA
+1092 SLLVVATALA

-1108 RMFAGIEKLDNAMW
+1108 RMFAGIEKLDEAMW
-1122 ATMGS
+1122 AAMGS

-1168 LKMMNEALA
+1168 LKMMNEAIA

-1201 LGESAIENMGA
+1201 LGKSAIENMGA
-1212 AAAVAAMATAL
+1212 AAAVAAMGFAL

-1237 PWDLAKGLGALAV
+1237 PWDLAKGLIALGV
-1250 ALLELLGATWLLSK
+1250 AMLELVGATWLLSK
-1264 ISGDLLSVAGA
+1264 VTPCLISVAGA

-1284 LLAPACYML
+1284 LLTPACYML

-1315 YLIGSI
+1315 YLVGKI
-1321 PEIALGLSVLT
+1321 PEIAFGLSVLT
-1332 ANLLPFSASLYIVA
+1332 ANLLPFSASLYLVA

-1368 FSSLIDPLCQAII
+1368 FSALIDPLCQVII
-1381 MAGPDIEKALITIIT
+1381 EAGPDIEQALITIVKA
-1396 GICNTIIACAEPI
+1396 ICNTIIACAEPL
-1409 GHALAAVIEIA
+1409 GLALEALIKMVV
-1420 IQVVIDLIAWAWDG
+1420 QVVIDLIAWAWDG
-1434 AGGDG
+1434 TGGDG
-1439 DGIKGALDALW
+1439 DGIKSALDGLW
-1450 AKVEEWMSN
+1450 DRIKNWFKEHNIIRM
-1459 RPPLYMYLFGNVA
+1459 LFGNA
-1472 YDDPSLKDNPIERIL
+1472 RQFESIPDNPYKRTMDRWLGKE
-1487 NSWWE
+1487 
-1492 YAKDGFKYRYEH
+1492 
-1504 DPIRLTDKGLPQL
+1504 DKSAA
-1517 GDFKPNTF
+1517 
-1525 GGMGGG
+1525 
-1531 KFSGMGGGKS
+1531 FSGMSGGKS
-1541 NGTGAGR
+1541 SGTGVGR

-1566 ATNMEKSATAMAMSA
+1566 ATNMEKSAAAMAISA
-1581 KSSEELAN
+1581 KSSKELAD

-1601 YTMTTEQAKAMLDG
+1601 YTMTAEQAKAMLDG

-1623 GAVNDLGGAAA
+1623 GAVNDLGGAVA

-1645 VMRTCAA
+1645 VMQTCAA
-1652 TGAASTEML
+1652 TGAASTEVL

-1667 IEEKEEQLTDSTDT
+1667 LEGKEEQLTDDTDT

-1686 MDEAGDISEE
+1686 MDEAGDTAEE
-1696 GGKSAASRFVNGF
+1696 GGESAASRFVNGF

-1794 ADIADITPDLTADPT
+1794 GDIADIVPDTVTELT
-1809 GGGSGKGSSSG
+1809 GGGKSKGKTGSSG

-1872 AHAADAITAQT
+1872 AHAADAIKAQT

-1894 ALFSK
+1894 ALYSK

-1922 ELKAQQYTDLF
+1922 ELKAKQYTDLF

-1945 TLEKQYNLWSAEN
+1945 TLEKQYNLWSEDN
-1958 ENSATQMD
+1958 DRTATKRD
-1966 KIRRETEYMTE
+1966 KILKEREYQTE
-1977 ELAVRQKQEANA
+1977 ELAIREKKEANA
-1989 QEQYD
+1989 KEQYE
-1994 VLKDKLGKDNQLTIQ
+1994 KLSELYGESDLRTIA
-2009 AYNELLD
+2009 AYNEWLD
-2016 AQTER
+2016 AQTESL
-2021 VELENKIA
+2021 ELRNSIA
-2029 KQQLAEIEERISQIE
+2029 EKQYELIEADIE
-2044 TAQKRASSQ
+2044 TIKDAQNLAVSQ
-2053 MEMLQKVYNDGDL
+2053 MELLQKVYNDGDL
-2066 SARADAYREAVETYG
+2066 SARADAYRDAVETYG

-2093 GTTASILAAV
+2093 GTVSGILAAV
-2103 EAVKNLNYQMQQ
+2103 SAVKSMNAQMEQ
-2115 TEEIQ
+2115 T
-2120 KKLDMEGISE
+2120 L
-2130 ADRKQYEQD
+2130 QYEQLLEQAKKD
-2139 KLDSQTAFL
+2139 KDQERIQSYNEQLLESQTAFL
-2148 GFAENLADAL
+2148 GFAENLAEAL
-2158 NLGDTGK
+2158 NLGDSGK

-2173 AIQKNWKPIK
+2173 AIQKNWTPIK

-2198 ELKKKL
+2198 ELKEKL
-2204 TKAFG
+2204 TDAFKT
-2209 DAFSETGIEVGT
+2209 AFSETGMEVGT

-2249 LQTDMG
+2249 LNTKMG
-2255 EDLMNKVLPK
+2255 EDLMTKVLPK
-2265 ITNLFSNVGKAAKGA
+2265 ITELFSNVGKAAKGA
-2280 QLGQVVGEMG
+2280 QIGQAMGEMG

-2298 EGSGLISILQSVAG
+2298 EGGGLISVLQAVAG
-2312 GIGEIGASVA
+2312 GIGEIGTAVV

-2335 VAIIGVLAGIAA
+2335 VAIIAVLAGIAA

-2354 VDDVDKELAEKEKD
+2354 VDDVDKKLAEKEKD

-2389 DAVTAMTQN
+2389 DAVTAMTRN

-2452 DSSLSARLAKD
+2452 DSSLTARLAKD

-2472 GTGADTQTGRDTEL
+2472 ETGTDAQTGRDTEL

>member
-52 ASEKVDFNRMMTALE
+52 ASEKVDFDRMTTALE
-67 ALNGKFSALEIMGVT
+67 TLTGKFSALEVIGMT
-82 TLVRIT
+82 ALVKIT
-88 DEAITAGKKLA
+88 DKAIDAGTKLT
-99 KSLSTDQV
+99 KSLSIDQV

-115 EKTASVQTIMNATG
+115 QKTASVQTIMNATG

-147 ETSYGF
+147 ETSYSF
-153 TDMTSA
+153 TDMTQS
-159 LSTLTAAGGDIEKM
+159 LGQLTASGGDIEKV

-183 TAYAGKGAAEF
+183 TAYAGKGASEF
-194 QRVVYNLA
+194 SRIIYNLN
-202 QSYGTGA
+202 QSYSQGY
-209 IQLIDWKSVE
+209 LSLMDWKSVE
-219 QAGAGSQQLKQL
+219 LAGVATAELKKQ
-231 IIDTAVELGKLKEGE
+231 IISTGIELGKIKDGD
-246 VTTGTFGSTL
+246 VTVGTFSSTL
-256 QKKWADRE
+256 SSKWADKE
-264 VMEKAFG
+264 VMETAFG
-271 KYAEFAEAVK
+271 KFAEFSEAVK
-281 AELDANPEYHNQ
+281 KMVDANPGML
-293 AALAIEAL
+293 ASKAIEAL

-323 EVIDATKDAV
+323 EAVDATKDAV
-333 SSGWMQT
+333 SSGWMET

-383 GMDQLLDETALGD
+383 GMDQLLDDTALGD
-396 VGDAFTK
+396 VGDAFTN
-403 QLRRSLIDSGKL
+403 QLRRSLIASGKL

-420 EDAGSFQKALE
+420 EDAGNFQKALE

-441 ERVQLS
+441 ERVQAS
-447 LEGYEENAKLSDAEL
+447 LAGYEEAAKMSDAEL
-462 AAEGVSRETLNKTI
+462 AAQGVSRETLNKTI
-476 EAYRKMAEAI
+476 ETYRKMAEAI

-505 REHFFNGILNILNG
+505 REHFFNGILNVLKG

-557 LNEGVME
+557 LNEGVTDK
-564 SLTKLFK
+564 LTKLFK

-600 ALEPLGNLL
+600 ALEPLGDLL
-609 LQAGAAFGDIF
+609 LRAGAAFGDVF
-620 TTLNESLE
+620 TTLNESIDN
-628 SAESIDDVINALA
+628 AESIDDVINALA
-641 VAFGKLLQPVKDVFG
+641 VAFSTLLQPVKDIFG
-656 LLRTLIHGGTV
+656 LLQTLIHGGTV

-677 GSIVNAVSAVF
+677 GGIVNAVSAVF
-688 QNFGLKGIS
+688 QNFGLKGVS

-704 AVKLLGGVFFAA
+704 AVKLLGGIFFAA
-716 FDGVGALIGKAF
+716 FDGVGALIGKTF

-735 KNVGDFKDKHLDTLE
+735 KNVGDFKDKHLETLE

-765 AMKEFAGSVQTSFY
+765 AMLWFAGSVQTAFY
-779 NVADACKAGL
+779 NVADASKTALTAVQAFFHLEDGIDLYRLFSIIAVGALAAAIYGATVLLKKASDNL
-789 SAVKEFFDLNDI
+789 KKTFANPISDFFNSLTSAVN
-801 DIYRLLAL
+801 
-809 IDVGLL
+809 
-815 ALAIWAVATALKGM
+815 T
-829 QKAIKG
+829 
-835 VTDAA
+835 
-840 AKLISNPVTDLVN
+840 
-853 SMKKAV
+853 
-859 DAWTKQH
+859 WTKAH
-866 TTNNFVNIAKGISIA
+866 TTNNLATAAKAIATAVALIS
-881 IGVISASIYMLS
+881 GSIYLLS
-893 KIEDPKQAAIALGMV
+893 RIDDPDRVVQALFSAMAVLFGFIVAL
-908 VTTLIGLVV
+908 
-917 AMKALAKSDVSGLD
+917 KALAATDLTGLNTAKLVGTIAAVSLGMTVLSAAMIKMGSMDADQVKNGTEAIGHVAAVLTGMVGLLSLFNNRLGSMKGAGSFIAAAAAIDAITLVLIPLAKAKKNGLD
-931 SAKIMASM
+931 IDGAVKAINGVAI
-939 VAISIGMLALGAT
+939 AISILLVASGFAKKLAGQAKVSTLDKIAQYLVRLGGLLITLNALGAT
-952 VKNLA
+952 FLMAAGAVAILA
-957 SAMKMFKYFNAKQM
+957 STGENLKKGLTGAVVITGLLAGVMAGLAVLSKTKVNPLRMQKMAASLVIASASLVILAEAVRRMSDAMGSDKSGAGFAGVAIGLTLMAGAIYVLGKNAMESMGAAAALAAMGFALVEMAYAIKMLADTDPTFIMNALLGLAWAM
-971 YSVVG
+971 GILVVG
-976 ALSSIAV
+976 CAGLS
-983 ALSIMVGVVGGFNL
+983 MV
-997 LTNKL
+997 
-1002 RAASK
+1002 
-1007 LKMTDAFKGISSYI
+1007 
-1021 VVATAMVE
+1021 TANITGLAGSCLML
-1029 MAGAL
+1029 AGAL
-1034 YLLSSI
+1034 YLLTPAFKGLASLTL
-1040 DEKKLQDGYGAM
+1040 DQ
-1052 IAISVAMGIVVG
+1052 AI
-1064 VFAALNHWNNTLQA
+1064 
-1078 ASKNKLSGITNGIS
+1078 
-1092 SLLVVAAALA
+1092 
-1102 GMAVAV
+1102 
-1108 RMFAGIEKLDNAMW
+1108 AGIW
-1122 ATMGS
+1122 A
-1127 LVVMAGVIGALSRL
+1127 MAGVMIALGIVGANPPVAL
-1141 GGKAKK
+1141 G
-1147 MRKGAEAMLIASASL
+1147 L
-1162 VVLAQA
+1162 
-1168 LKMMNEALA
+1168 
-1177 MDESGAGMA
+1177 
-1186 SMATMLIVMAGAIYI
+1186 T
-1201 LGESAIENMGA
+1201 
-1212 AAAVAAMATAL
+1212 AVAGSL
-1223 IELAVALNMIAEIN
+1223 KI
-1237 PWDLAKGLGALAV
+1237 
-1250 ALLELLGATWLLSK
+1250 LLGAFK
-1264 ISGDLLSVAGA
+1264 DFASGL
-1275 CLMLSTALL
+1275 
-1284 LLAPACYML
+1284 
-1293 SRLSLEQ
+1293 
-1300 ALAGLIGMAA
+1300 
-1310 ILGSL
+1310 
-1315 YLIGSI
+1315 
-1321 PEIALGLSVLT
+1321 
-1332 ANLLPFSASLYIVA
+1332 
-1346 KAFSAFA
+1346 
-1353 GGVLKLSAAFAILAL
+1353 LKLSIAAVIMGILAYL
-1368 FSSLIDPLCQAII
+1368 SGPICQAII
-1381 MAGPDIEKALITIIT
+1381 GAGDDIADALDIILKA
-1396 GICNTIIACAEPI
+1396 ICNTIINNAEPI
-1409 GHALAAVIEIA
+1409 AKAIASVVIIVVDAVIQILAWGWERIKA
-1420 IQVVIDLIAWAWDG
+1420 AMEEKTGLIWDETSSIFNP
-1434 AGGDG
+1434 ASW
-1439 DGIKGALDALW
+1439 IDALT
-1450 AKVEEWMSN
+1450 
-1459 RPPLYMYLFGNVA
+1459 
-1472 YDDPSLKDNPIERIL
+1472 
-1487 NSWWE
+1487 
-1492 YAKDGFKYRYEH
+1492 AKDRPFGKLLNM
-1504 DPIRLTDKGLPQL
+1504 LTDPFLQVFDTSLDEMGNKLEEVV
-1517 GDFKPNTF
+1517 DFRKMAEEKLSDVPDVPDINYIDP
-1525 GGMGGG
+1525 
-1531 KFSGMGGGKS
+1531 
-1541 NGTGAGR
+1541 
-1548 TKEVAE
+1548 KEAANSSAKTAE

-1566 ATNMEKSATAMAMSA
+1566 ATNMEKSATAMAVSA
-1581 KSSEELAN
+1581 KSSEEMAD

-1601 YTMTTEQAKAMLDG
+1601 YTMTAEQAKAMLDG

-1634 QTTGKLSGTAA
+1634 RTTGKLSGTAA
-1645 VMRTCAA
+1645 VMQTCAEK
-1652 TGAASTEML
+1652 GAASTEVL
-1661 DKAGNA
+1661 NEAGNA
-1667 IEEKEEQLTDSTDT
+1667 LEGKEEQLTDDTTT
-1681 AVQNA
+1681 AVQNT
-1686 MDEAGDISEE
+1686 MNEAGDTAEE

-1709 LSILPKGLRDFLSGF
+1709 LSILPKGLKDFLSGV
-1724 GIDTSGMK
+1724 GINTSGITAV
-1732 NLVSGIGSA
+1732 VSG
-1741 SNQSNVHSGSAADR
+1741 AADKVSGLKSVDDMLTNP
-1755 DKWFDSWYTNEIK
+1755 DKKKTTAPTAKNGKTDSGGESWK
-1768 KYDGTGNKSPIDW
+1768 DL
-1781 LGDKVVE
+1781 LGD
-1788 EKEKLL
+1788 
-1794 ADIADITPDLTADPT
+1794 IAEQAKDAASTLT
-1809 GGGSGKGSSSG
+1809 GGGSGKGKSSRSAG
-1820 TKKTLAEQ
+1820 SKKTLAEQ
-1828 IEEAYKTRLEAN
+1828 IEEKYKTRLEAN

-1861 ASEDELMAKKA
+1861 ASEDDLMAKKA
-1872 AHAADAITAQT
+1872 AHAADAIKAQT

-1922 ELKAQQYTDLF
+1922 ELKAEQYTDLF

-1977 ELAVRQKQEANA
+1977 ELTVRQKQEANA

-1994 VLKDKLGKDNQLTIQ
+1994 VLKEKLGEDNQLTIQ

-2053 MEMLQKVYNDGDL
+2053 MEMLQKVYDDGDL

-2120 KKLDMEGISE
+2120 KKLDRKDISE

-2139 KLDSQTAFL
+2139 KLESQTAFL

-2173 AIQKNWKPIK
+2173 AIQKNWTPIK

-2198 ELKKKL
+2198 ELKNKL

-2249 LQTDMG
+2249 LQTGMG
-2255 EDLMNKVLPK
+2255 EQLMNEVLPT
-2265 ITNLFSNVGKAAKGA
+2265 IANLFSNVGKAAKGA
-2280 QLGQVVGEMG
+2280 QIGQAIGEMG
-2290 GEMATVAT
+2290 GEMAVAAS
-2298 EGSGLISILQSVAG
+2298 EGGGLITVLQAVAG
-2312 GIGEIGASVA
+2312 GIGSIGTAVA
-2322 SFVAEFWPYILAA
+2322 SFVAEFWPFILAA

-2347 LFNKHNG
+2347 LVNKHNG
-2354 VDDVDKELAEKEKD
+2354 VDKVDKELAEKEKD

-2452 DSSLSARLAKD
+2452 DSNLTARLAKD
-2463 ADRTYGNQN
+2463 ADRAYGNQN
-2472 GTGADTQTGRDTEL
+2472 GNSADAQTGHDAEL

-2500 GESIRGMKV
+2500 VESIRGMKV

>member
-52 ASEKVDFNRMMTALE
+52 ASEKVDFDRMTTALE
-67 ALNGKFSALEIMGVT
+67 TLTGKFSALEVIGMT
-82 TLVRIT
+82 ALVKIT
-88 DEAITAGKKLA
+88 DKAIDTGTKLA
-99 KSLSTDQV
+99 KSLSIDQV

-115 EKTASVQTIMNATG
+115 QKTASVQTIMNATG

-219 QAGAGSQQLKQL
+219 QAGASSQQLKQL

-246 VTTGTFGSTL
+246 VTTGTFDITL

-333 SSGWMQT
+333 SSGWMET

-383 GMDQLLDETALGD
+383 GMDQLLDDTALGD

-403 QLRRSLIDSGKL
+403 QLRRSLITNGKL

-431 SAGVTADDLY
+431 NAGVTADDLY

-447 LEGYEENAKLSDAEL
+447 LAGYEEIAKKSDKEL
-462 AAEGVSRETLNKTI
+462 ATEGVSRETLNKTI
-476 EAYRKMAEAI
+476 DAYRKMAEAI

-491 SLDSYAAKMGRMSG
+491 SLDSYATKMGKMSG
-505 REHFFNGILNILNG
+505 REHFFNGILNILKG

-557 LNEGVME
+557 LNEGTME

-577 SVGGKAIRVTGR
+577 SVGGKAILVTGR
-589 IALAVIGKLMN
+589 IALALIGKLMN
-600 ALEPLGNLL
+600 VLEPLGDLL
-609 LQAGAAFGDIF
+609 LRAGAAFGDIF

-641 VAFGKLLQPVKDVFG
+641 VAFGTLLQPVKDIFG
-656 LLRTLIHGGTV
+656 LLQTLIHGGTV

-677 GSIVNAVSAVF
+677 GNVVNAVSAVF
-688 QNFGLKGIS
+688 QNFGLKSIS

-704 AVKLLGGVFFAA
+704 AVKLLGGIFFVA
-716 FDGVGALIGKAF
+716 FDGVAALIGKTF

-735 KNVGDFKDKHLDTLE
+735 KNVGDFKDKHLETLE

-789 SAVKEFFDLNDI
+789 SAVKEFFDLNDV

-829 QKAIKG
+829 QKAIKS
-835 VTDAA
+835 VTDAT
-840 AKLISNPVTDLVN
+840 AKLLSNPVTDLLN
-853 SMKKAV
+853 SMKNAV
-859 DAWTKQH
+859 DTWTKQH

-881 IGVISASIYMLS
+881 IGAISASIYMLS

-908 VTTLIGLVV
+908 VVTLIGLVA

-952 VKNLA
+952 MKNLA

-971 YSVVG
+971 NNVVG
-976 ALSSIAV
+976 ALFSIAA

-997 LTNKL
+997 LTNQL
-1002 RAASK
+1002 RASSK
-1007 LKMTDAFKGISSYI
+1007 LKMMDAFKGISSYI

-1078 ASKNKLSGITNGIS
+1078 ASKNKLNGITNGIS
-1092 SLLVVAAALA
+1092 SLLVMATALA

-1108 RMFAGIEKLDNAMW
+1108 QMFAGIENLDNAMW
-1122 ATMGS
+1122 AAMGS
-1127 LVVMAGVIGALSRL
+1127 LIVMAGVIGTLSRL

-1168 LKMMNEALA
+1168 LKMMNEAIA

-1201 LGESAIENMGA
+1201 LGKSAIENMGA
-1212 AAAVAAMATAL
+1212 AAAVAAMGFAL
-1223 IELAVALNMIAEIN
+1223 IELAYALNMIVEVN

-1250 ALLELLGATWLLSK
+1250 ALLELVGATWLLSK
-1264 ISGDLLSVAGA
+1264 ISGNLMSVAGA

-1315 YLIGSI
+1315 YLIGRI

-1368 FSSLIDPLCQAII
+1368 FSSLIDPLCQVII
-1381 MAGPDIEKALITIIT
+1381 EAGPDIEQALITVVKA
-1396 GICNTIIACAEPI
+1396 ICNTIIECAEPF
-1409 GHALAAVIEIA
+1409 GLAVEALIKMIVQVI
-1420 IQVVIDLIAWAWDG
+1420 IDLIAWAWDG
-1434 AGGDG
+1434 TGGDG
-1439 DGIKGALDALW
+1439 DGIKSALDGLW
-1450 AKVEEWMSN
+1450 DKIKNWFKEHDFI
-1459 RPPLYMYLFGNVA
+1459 RLLFGNTRLTSI
-1472 YDDPSLKDNPIERIL
+1472 PDNPYKRTVDRWRGEGT
-1487 NSWWE
+1487 
-1492 YAKDGFKYRYEH
+1492 A
-1504 DPIRLTDKGLPQL
+1504 
-1517 GDFKPNTF
+1517 
-1525 GGMGGG
+1525 
-1531 KFSGMGGGKS
+1531 FSGMNGGKS
-1541 NGTGAGR
+1541 SGTGVGR

-1566 ATNMEKSATAMAMSA
+1566 ATNMEKSATAMAASA
-1581 KSSEELAN
+1581 KNSEKLAD
-1589 GMIQVADDSGRV
+1589 GMIQVADDTGRV
-1601 YTMTTEQAKAMLDG
+1601 HTMTVEQAKALMDG

-1623 GAVNDLGGAAA
+1623 GAVTDLGGAAA

-1645 VMRTCAA
+1645 VMQACAA
-1652 TGAASTEML
+1652 TGAASTEVL
-1661 DKAGNA
+1661 DEAGNA
-1667 IEEKEEQLTDSTDT
+1667 IEGKEEQLTDSTDT
-1681 AVQNA
+1681 AVQNT
-1686 MDEAGDISEE
+1686 MDKAQETAEAGGDAAGE
-1696 GGKSAASRFVNGF
+1696 GFGSHF
-1709 LSILPKGLRDFLSGF
+1709 LKAVSNALSGLLSKL
-1724 GIDTSGMK
+1724 GIDTSGITAVAGGTANKLSGVVTVDDMLTHPDKKKVTAPTAK
-1732 NLVSGIGSA
+1732 NDKTD
-1741 SNQSNVHSGSAADR
+1741 SN
-1755 DKWFDSWYTNEIK
+1755 DKGVLGWV
-1768 KYDGTGNKSPIDW
+1768 
-1781 LGDKVVE
+1781 GDKVQEKKE
-1788 EKEKLL
+1788 ELNNL
-1794 ADIADITPDLTADPT
+1794 MADIADAVPDPTTAPT
-1809 GGGSGKGSSSG
+1809 GGGSGKSKSSRSAGS
-1820 TKKTLAEQ
+1820 KKTLAEQ

-1861 ASEDELMAKKA
+1861 ASEDDLMAKKA
-1872 AHAADAITAQT
+1872 AHAADAIKAQT

-1894 ALFSK
+1894 ALYSK

-1922 ELKAQQYTDLF
+1922 ELKAKQYTDLF
-1933 EEVAKRYDTNLD
+1933 EEVAKRYDTNLV
-1945 TLEKQYNLWSAEN
+1945 TLEKQYNLWSTDN
-1958 ENSATQMD
+1958 DRTATKRD
-1966 KIRRETEYMTE
+1966 KILKEREYQTE
-1977 ELAVRQKQEANA
+1977 ELAVREKKEANA
-1989 QEQYD
+1989 KEQYE
-1994 VLKDKLGKDNQLTIQ
+1994 KLSELYGESDLRTIE
-2009 AYNELLD
+2009 AYNEWLD
-2016 AQTER
+2016 AQTESLKVR
-2021 VELENKIA
+2021 NSIAEKQYEL
-2029 KQQLAEIEERISQIE
+2029 IEADIE
-2044 TAQKRASSQ
+2044 TIKDAQNLAASQ
-2053 MEMLQKVYNDGDL
+2053 MELLQKVYDDGDL

-2081 KDSEQARKARYQ
+2081 RDSEQARKARYQ

-2120 KKLDMEGISE
+2120 KKLDRKDISE

-2139 KLDSQTAFL
+2139 KLESQTAFL

-2165 QVTLKLAK
+2165 QVTLKLAM
-2173 AIQKNWKPIK
+2173 AIQKNWTPLK

-2198 ELKKKL
+2198 ELKNKL
-2204 TKAFG
+2204 TDAFKT
-2209 DAFSETGIEVGT
+2209 AFSETGMEVGT

-2249 LQTDMG
+2249 LNTEMG
-2255 EDLMNKVLPK
+2255 KDLMTTVLPK
-2265 ITNLFSNVGKAAKGA
+2265 ITELFSNVGKAAKGA
-2280 QLGQVVGEMG
+2280 QIGQAIGEMG
-2290 GEMATVAT
+2290 GEMAVAAS
-2298 EGSGLISILQSVAG
+2298 EGGGLIAVLQAVAG
-2312 GIGEIGASVA
+2312 GIGSVGTA
-2322 SFVAEFWPYILAA
+2322 VAGFVAEFWPFILAA
-2335 VAIIGVLAGIAA
+2335 VAIIAVLAGIAA
-2347 LFNKHNG
+2347 LVNKHNG
-2354 VDDVDKELAEKEKD
+2354 VDKELAEKEKD
-2368 SGSDLD
+2368 SGADLD

-2398 AVDIAASAAQSMEDA
+2398 AVGIAASAAQSMEDA
-2413 LNEDWDYTPTIR
+2413 LNEDWDYNPTIR

-2452 DSSLSARLAKD
+2452 DSNLTARLAKD
-2463 ADRTYGNQN
+2463 ADRAYGNQN
-2472 GTGADTQTGRDTEL
+2472 GNGADAQNGRDAEL

>member
-52 ASEKVDFNRMMTALE
+52 ASEKVDFDRMTTALE
-67 ALNGKFSALEIMGVT
+67 TLTGKFSALEVIGMT
-82 TLVRIT
+82 ALVKIT
-88 DEAITAGKKLA
+88 DKAIDTGTKLA
-99 KSLSTDQV
+99 KSLSIDQV

-115 EKTASVQTIMNATG
+115 QKTASVQTIMNATG

-271 KYAEFAEAVK
+271 KYAEFAEAVNAEMK
-281 AELDANPEYHNQ
+281 ARPEKYNYQ
-293 AALAIEAL
+293 ASNAIEAL

-323 EVIDATKDAV
+323 EAVDATKDAV

-383 GMDQLLDETALGD
+383 GMDQLLDDTALGD

-403 QLRRSLIDSGKL
+403 QLRRSLIASGKL

-431 SAGVTADDLY
+431 NAGVTADDLY

-447 LEGYEENAKLSDAEL
+447 LAGYEELAKKSDKEL

-491 SLDSYAAKMGRMSG
+491 SLDSYAAKMGQMSG

-532 EVFHTDGGPLYSLLE
+532 EVFHTNGGPLYSLLE

-557 LNEGVME
+557 LNEGTME

-600 ALEPLGNLL
+600 ALEPLGDLL
-609 LQAGAAFGDIF
+609 LQAGAAFGDVF
-620 TTLNESLE
+620 TNLNESLDN
-628 SAESIDDVINALA
+628 AESIDDVINALA
-641 VAFGKLLQPVKDVFG
+641 VAFGTLLQPVKDIFG
-656 LLRTLIHGGTV
+656 LLQTLIHGGTV

-677 GSIVNAVSAVF
+677 GGIVNAVSAVF
-688 QNFGLKGIS
+688 QNFGLKGVS

-704 AVKLLGGVFFAA
+704 AVKLLGGIFFAA
-716 FDGVGALIGKAF
+716 FDGVGALIGKTF

-735 KNVGDFKDKHLDTLE
+735 KNVGDFKDKHLETLE

-789 SAVKEFFDLNDI
+789 SAVKEFFDLNDV

-829 QKAIKG
+829 QKAIKS
-835 VTDAA
+835 VTDAT
-840 AKLISNPVTDLVN
+840 AKLLSNPVTDLLN
-853 SMKKAV
+853 SMKNAV
-859 DAWTKQH
+859 DTWTKQH

-881 IGVISASIYMLS
+881 IGAISASIYMLS
-893 KIEDPKQAAIALGMV
+893 KIEDPKQAAVALGMV
-908 VTTLIGLVV
+908 VATLIGLVV

-952 VKNLA
+952 MKNLA
-957 SAMKMFKYFNAKQM
+957 SAMKMFEYFNAKQM
-971 YSVVG
+971 NNVVG
-976 ALSSIAV
+976 ALFSIAA

-997 LTNKL
+997 LTNQL
-1002 RAASK
+1002 RASSK
-1007 LKMTDAFKGISSYI
+1007 LKMMDAFKGISSYI

-1052 IAISVAMGIVVG
+1052 IAISVVMGIVVG

-1092 SLLVVAAALA
+1092 SLLVVVAALA

-1108 RMFAGIEKLDNAMW
+1108 KMFAGIEKLDEAMW
-1122 ATMGS
+1122 AAMGS

-1147 MRKGAEAMLIASASL
+1147 MRKGAEAMLIASTSL

-1168 LKMMNEALA
+1168 LKMMNEAIA

-1201 LGESAIENMGA
+1201 LGKSAIENMGA
-1212 AAAVAAMATAL
+1212 AAAVAAMGFAL
-1223 IELAVALNMIAEIN
+1223 IELAQALNMIAEIGVA
-1237 PWDLAKGLGALAV
+1237 DLAKGLIALGAALFGLVGAA
-1250 ALLELLGATWLLSK
+1250 ALLPTATP
-1264 ISGDLLSVAGA
+1264 GLLSVAGS
-1275 CLMLSTALL
+1275 CLMLAGALL
-1284 LLAPACYML
+1284 ILTPAFKGLATLTAG
-1293 SRLSLEQ
+1293 E
-1300 ALAGLIGMAA
+1300 ALAGVIGIIGMMIGLFTIGAITPVAA
-1310 ILGSL
+1310 GMIIVSACLINLG
-1315 YLIGSI
+1315 
-1321 PEIALGLSVLT
+1321 
-1332 ANLLPFSASLYIVA
+1332 

-1353 GGVLKLSAAFAILAL
+1353 GGALKLSAAFAILAL

-1381 MAGPDIEKALITIIT
+1381 TAGPDIEKALITIVS
-1396 GICNTIIACAEPI
+1396 GICNAIVACAEPI
-1409 GHALAAVIEIA
+1409 GKAMFALAVTLTKVIIFYLA
-1420 IQVVIDLIAWAWDG
+1420 WLTGAADLSLQGGLDQMWVDLNDWFANHSLFDLISSWLSSGSAAFANWNPFGMFDLNMNGRSAK
-1434 AGGDG
+1434 AGENAANAINDFDKKHGTRIMGKILELLGFDVVYK
-1439 DGIKGALDALW
+1439 DDADT
-1450 AKVEEWMSN
+1450 KT
-1459 RPPLYMYLFGNVA
+1459 
-1472 YDDPSLKDNPIERIL
+1472 
-1487 NSWWE
+1487 
-1492 YAKDGFKYRYEH
+1492 
-1504 DPIRLTDKGLPQL
+1504 TD
-1517 GDFKPNTF
+1517 
-1525 GGMGGG
+1525 
-1531 KFSGMGGGKS
+1531 
-1541 NGTGAGR
+1541 
-1548 TKEVAE
+1548 E

-1566 ATNMEKSATAMAMSA
+1566 ATNMEKIATAMAVSA
-1581 KSSEELAN
+1581 KSSKELAD
-1589 GMIQVADDSGRV
+1589 GMIQVADDTGRV
-1601 YTMTTEQAKAMLDG
+1601 HTMTVEQAKALMDG

-1623 GAVNDLGGAAA
+1623 GAVADLGGAAA
-1634 QTTGKLSGTAA
+1634 RTTGKLSGTAA
-1645 VMRTCAA
+1645 VMQACAE
-1652 TGAASTEML
+1652 TGAASTEVL

-1667 IEEKEEQLTDSTDT
+1667 IEGKEEQLTDDTDT
-1681 AVQNA
+1681 AVQNT
-1686 MDEAGDISEE
+1686 MDEAGDTAEE

-1709 LSILPKGLRDFLSGF
+1709 LSRLPKEFKDILNGVGF
-1724 GIDTSGMK
+1724 DISGMESF
-1732 NLVSGIGSA
+1732 VSGIGGA
-1741 SNQSNVHSGSAADR
+1741 SNHSNVHSGSAADR
-1755 DKWFDSWYTNEIK
+1755 EKWFNSWYSNETK
-1768 KYDGTGNKSPIDW
+1768 KYDGTSGESWKD
-1781 LGDKVVE
+1781 
-1788 EKEKLL
+1788 LL
-1794 ADIADITPDLTADPT
+1794 ADIADAVPDPTTNPT
-1809 GGGSGKGSSSG
+1809 GGGSGKGKSSG
-1820 TKKTLAEQ
+1820 SAGSKKTLAEQ
-1828 IEEAYKTRLEAN
+1828 IEEKYKTRLEAN
-1840 KTLQSTIDQ
+1840 KTAQSIVDR
-1849 EYELWQAENQYS
+1849 EYALWQAENQYT
-1861 ASEDELMAKKA
+1861 ASDDELMAKKA
-1872 AHAADAITAQT
+1872 AHAADAIKAQT

-1922 ELKAQQYTDLF
+1922 ELKAEQYTDLF

-1977 ELAVRQKQEANA
+1977 ELTVRQKQEANA

-1994 VLKDKLGKDNQLTIQ
+1994 VLKEKLGEDNQLTIQ

-2053 MEMLQKVYNDGDL
+2053 MEMLQKVYDDGDL

-2120 KKLDMEGISE
+2120 KKLDRKDISE

-2139 KLDSQTAFL
+2139 KLESQTAFL

-2173 AIQKNWKPIK
+2173 AIQKNWTPLK

-2190 DKAFANNP
+2190 DKVFANNP
-2198 ELKKKL
+2198 ELKNKL

-2249 LQTDMG
+2249 LNTKMG
-2255 EDLMNKVLPK
+2255 QDLMTTVLPK
-2265 ITNLFSNVGKAAKGA
+2265 ITELFSNVGKAAKGA
-2280 QLGQVVGEMG
+2280 QIGQAIGEMG

-2298 EGSGLISILQSVAG
+2298 EGGGLITVLQAVAG
-2312 GIGEIGASVA
+2312 GIGSIGTAVA
-2322 SFVAEFWPYILAA
+2322 SFVAEFWPFILAA
-2335 VAIIGVLAGIAA
+2335 VAIVALLGGIAA
-2347 LFNKHNG
+2347 LVNKHNG
-2354 VDDVDKELAEKEKD
+2354 VDKVDQELAEKEKD
-2368 SGSDLD
+2368 SGANLD

-2413 LNEDWDYTPTIR
+2413 LNEDWDYNPTIR

-2430 TEVWDSAEDVNSAF
+2430 TEVWNSAEDVNSAF

-2463 ADRTYGNQN
+2463 ADRAYGNQN
-2472 GTGADTQTGRDTEL
+2472 GSGTDAQTGRDAEL

>member
-52 ASEKVDFNRMMTALE
+52 ASEKVDFDRMTTALE
-67 ALNGKFSALEIMGVT
+67 TLTGKFSALEVIGMT
-82 TLVRIT
+82 ALVKIT
-88 DEAITAGKKLA
+88 DKAIDAGTKLT
-99 KSLSTDQV
+99 KSLSIDQV

-115 EKTASVQTIMNATG
+115 QKTASVQTIMNATG

-147 ETSYGF
+147 ETSYSF
-153 TDMTSA
+153 TDMTQS
-159 LSTLTAAGGDIEKM
+159 LGQLTASGGDIEKV

-183 TAYAGKGAAEF
+183 TAYAGKGASEF
-194 QRVVYNLA
+194 SRIIYNLN
-202 QSYGTGA
+202 QSYSQGY
-209 IQLIDWKSVE
+209 LSLMDWKSVE
-219 QAGAGSQQLKQL
+219 LAGVATAELKKQ
-231 IIDTAVELGKLKEGE
+231 IISTGIELGKIKDGD
-246 VTTGTFGSTL
+246 VTVGTFSSTL
-256 QKKWADRE
+256 SSKWADKE
-264 VMEKAFG
+264 VMETAFG
-271 KYAEFAEAVK
+271 KFAEFSEAVK
-281 AELDANPEYHNQ
+281 KMVDANPGML
-293 AALAIEAL
+293 ASKAIEAL

-323 EVIDATKDAV
+323 EAVDATKDAV
-333 SSGWMQT
+333 SSGWMET

-383 GMDQLLDETALGD
+383 GMDQLLDDTALGD
-396 VGDAFTK
+396 VGDAFTN
-403 QLRRSLIDSGKL
+403 QLRRSLIASGKL

-420 EDAGSFQKALE
+420 EDAGNFQKALE

-441 ERVQLS
+441 ERVQAS
-447 LEGYEENAKLSDAEL
+447 LAGYEEAAKMSDAEL
-462 AAEGVSRETLNKTI
+462 AAQGVSRETLNKTI
-476 EAYRKMAEAI
+476 ETYRKMAEAI

-505 REHFFNGILNILNG
+505 REHFFNGILNVLKG

-557 LNEGVME
+557 LNEGVTDK
-564 SLTKLFK
+564 LTKLFK

-600 ALEPLGNLL
+600 ALEPLGDLL
-609 LQAGAAFGDIF
+609 LRAGAAFGDVF
-620 TTLNESLE
+620 TTLN
-628 SAESIDDVINALA
+628 ESIDDVINALA
-641 VAFGKLLQPVKDVFG
+641 VAFSTLLQPVKDIFG
-656 LLRTLIHGGTV
+656 LLQTLIHGGTV

-677 GSIVNAVSAVF
+677 GGIVNAVSAVF
-688 QNFGLKGIS
+688 QNFGLKGVS

-704 AVKLLGGVFFAA
+704 AVKLLGGIFFAA
-716 FDGVGALIGKAF
+716 FDGVGALIGKTF

-735 KNVGDFKDKHLDTLE
+735 KNVGDFKDKHLETLE

-765 AMKEFAGSVQTSFY
+765 AMLWFAGSVQTAFY
-779 NVADACKAGL
+779 NVADASKTALTAVQAFFHLEDGIDLYRLFSIIAVGALAAAIYGATVLLKKASDNL
-789 SAVKEFFDLNDI
+789 KKTFANPISDFFNSLTSAVN
-801 DIYRLLAL
+801 
-809 IDVGLL
+809 
-815 ALAIWAVATALKGM
+815 T
-829 QKAIKG
+829 
-835 VTDAA
+835 
-840 AKLISNPVTDLVN
+840 
-853 SMKKAV
+853 
-859 DAWTKQH
+859 WTKAH
-866 TTNNFVNIAKGISIA
+866 TTNNLATAAKAIATAVALIS
-881 IGVISASIYMLS
+881 GSIYLLS
-893 KIEDPKQAAIALGMV
+893 RIDDPDRVVQALFSAMAVLFGFIVAL
-908 VTTLIGLVV
+908 
-917 AMKALAKSDVSGLD
+917 KALAATDLTGLNTAKLVGTIAAVSLGMTVLSAAMIKMGSMDADQVKNGTEAIGHVAAVLTGMVGLLSLFNNRLGSMKGAGSFIAAAAAIDAITLVLIPLAKAKKNGLD
-931 SAKIMASM
+931 IDGAVKAINGVAI
-939 VAISIGMLALGAT
+939 AISILLVASGFAKKLAGQAKVSTLDKIAQYLVRLGGLLITLNALGAT
-952 VKNLA
+952 FLMAAGAVAILA
-957 SAMKMFKYFNAKQM
+957 STGENLKKGLTGAVVITGLLAGVMAGLAVLSKTKVNPLRMQKMAASLVIASASLVILAEAVRRMSDAMGSDKSGAGFAGVAIGLTLMAGAIYVLGKNAMESMGAAAALAAMGFALVEMAYAIKMLADTDPTFIMNALLGLAWAM
-971 YSVVG
+971 GILVVG
-976 ALSSIAV
+976 CAGLS
-983 ALSIMVGVVGGFNL
+983 MV
-997 LTNKL
+997 
-1002 RAASK
+1002 
-1007 LKMTDAFKGISSYI
+1007 
-1021 VVATAMVE
+1021 TANITGLAGSCLML
-1029 MAGAL
+1029 AGAL
-1034 YLLSSI
+1034 YLLTPAFKGLASLTL
-1040 DEKKLQDGYGAM
+1040 DQ
-1052 IAISVAMGIVVG
+1052 AI
-1064 VFAALNHWNNTLQA
+1064 
-1078 ASKNKLSGITNGIS
+1078 
-1092 SLLVVAAALA
+1092 
-1102 GMAVAV
+1102 
-1108 RMFAGIEKLDNAMW
+1108 AGIW
-1122 ATMGS
+1122 A
-1127 LVVMAGVIGALSRL
+1127 MAGVMIALGIVGANPPVAL
-1141 GGKAKK
+1141 G
-1147 MRKGAEAMLIASASL
+1147 L
-1162 VVLAQA
+1162 
-1168 LKMMNEALA
+1168 
-1177 MDESGAGMA
+1177 
-1186 SMATMLIVMAGAIYI
+1186 T
-1201 LGESAIENMGA
+1201 
-1212 AAAVAAMATAL
+1212 AVAGSL
-1223 IELAVALNMIAEIN
+1223 KI
-1237 PWDLAKGLGALAV
+1237 
-1250 ALLELLGATWLLSK
+1250 LLGAFK
-1264 ISGDLLSVAGA
+1264 DFASGL
-1275 CLMLSTALL
+1275 
-1284 LLAPACYML
+1284 
-1293 SRLSLEQ
+1293 
-1300 ALAGLIGMAA
+1300 
-1310 ILGSL
+1310 
-1315 YLIGSI
+1315 
-1321 PEIALGLSVLT
+1321 
-1332 ANLLPFSASLYIVA
+1332 
-1346 KAFSAFA
+1346 
-1353 GGVLKLSAAFAILAL
+1353 LKLSIAAVIMGILAYL
-1368 FSSLIDPLCQAII
+1368 SGPICQAII
-1381 MAGPDIEKALITIIT
+1381 GAGDDIADALDIILKA
-1396 GICNTIIACAEPI
+1396 ICNTIINNAEPI
-1409 GHALAAVIEIA
+1409 AKAIASVVIIVVDAVIQILAWGWERIKA
-1420 IQVVIDLIAWAWDG
+1420 AMEEKTGLIWDETSSIFNP
-1434 AGGDG
+1434 ASW
-1439 DGIKGALDALW
+1439 IDALT
-1450 AKVEEWMSN
+1450 
-1459 RPPLYMYLFGNVA
+1459 
-1472 YDDPSLKDNPIERIL
+1472 
-1487 NSWWE
+1487 
-1492 YAKDGFKYRYEH
+1492 AKDRPFGKLLNM
-1504 DPIRLTDKGLPQL
+1504 LTDPFLQVFDTSLDEMGNKLEEVV
-1517 GDFKPNTF
+1517 DFRKMAEEKLSDVPDVPDINYIDP
-1525 GGMGGG
+1525 
-1531 KFSGMGGGKS
+1531 
-1541 NGTGAGR
+1541 
-1548 TKEVAE
+1548 KEAANSSAKTAE

-1566 ATNMEKSATAMAMSA
+1566 ATNMEKSATAMAVSA
-1581 KSSEELAN
+1581 KSSEEMAD

-1601 YTMTTEQAKAMLDG
+1601 YTMTAEQAKAMLDG

-1634 QTTGKLSGTAA
+1634 RTTGKLSGTAA
-1645 VMRTCAA
+1645 VMQTCAEK
-1652 TGAASTEML
+1652 GAASTEVL
-1661 DKAGNA
+1661 NEAGNA
-1667 IEEKEEQLTDSTDT
+1667 LEGKEEQLTDDTTT
-1681 AVQNA
+1681 AVQNT
-1686 MDEAGDISEE
+1686 MNEAGDTAEE

-1709 LSILPKGLRDFLSGF
+1709 LSILPKGLKDFLSGV
-1724 GIDTSGMK
+1724 GINTSGITAV
-1732 NLVSGIGSA
+1732 VSG
-1741 SNQSNVHSGSAADR
+1741 AADKVSGLKSVDDMLTNP
-1755 DKWFDSWYTNEIK
+1755 DKKKTTAPTAKNGKTDSGGESWK
-1768 KYDGTGNKSPIDW
+1768 DL
-1781 LGDKVVE
+1781 LGD
-1788 EKEKLL
+1788 
-1794 ADIADITPDLTADPT
+1794 IAEQAKDAASTLT
-1809 GGGSGKGSSSG
+1809 GGGSGKGKSSRSAG
-1820 TKKTLAEQ
+1820 SKKTLAEQ
-1828 IEEAYKTRLEAN
+1828 IEEKYKTRLEAN

-1861 ASEDELMAKKA
+1861 ASEDDLMAKKA
-1872 AHAADAITAQT
+1872 AHAADAIKAQT

-1922 ELKAQQYTDLF
+1922 ELKAEQYTDLF

-1977 ELAVRQKQEANA
+1977 ELTVRQKQEANA

-1994 VLKDKLGKDNQLTIQ
+1994 VLKEKLGEDNQLTIQ

-2053 MEMLQKVYNDGDL
+2053 MEMLQKVYDDGDL

-2120 KKLDMEGISE
+2120 KKLDRKDISE

-2139 KLDSQTAFL
+2139 KLESQTAFL

-2173 AIQKNWKPIK
+2173 AIQKNWTPIK

-2198 ELKKKL
+2198 ELKNKL

-2249 LQTDMG
+2249 LQTGMG
-2255 EDLMNKVLPK
+2255 EQLMNEVLPT
-2265 ITNLFSNVGKAAKGA
+2265 IANLFSNVGKAAKGA
-2280 QLGQVVGEMG
+2280 QIGQAIGEMG
-2290 GEMATVAT
+2290 GEMAVAAS
-2298 EGSGLISILQSVAG
+2298 EGGGLITVLQAVAG
-2312 GIGEIGASVA
+2312 GIGSIGTAVA
-2322 SFVAEFWPYILAA
+2322 SFVAEFWPFILAA

-2347 LFNKHNG
+2347 LVNKHNG
-2354 VDDVDKELAEKEKD
+2354 VDKVDKELAEKEKD

-2452 DSSLSARLAKD
+2452 DSNLTARLAKD
-2463 ADRTYGNQN
+2463 ADRAYGNQN
-2472 GTGADTQTGRDTEL
+2472 GNSADAQTGHDAEL

>member
-52 ASEKVDFNRMMTALE
+52 ASEKVDFDRMTTALE
-67 ALNGKFSALEIMGVT
+67 TLTGKFSALEVIGMT
-82 TLVRIT
+82 ALVKIT
-88 DEAITAGKKLA
+88 DKAIDTGTKLA
-99 KSLSTDQV
+99 KSLSIDQV

-115 EKTASVQTIMNATG
+115 QKTASVQTIMNATG

-369 MGGRNSWLKKAFNG
+369 ISGRNSWLKKAFNG
-383 GMDQLLDETALGD
+383 GMDQLLDDTALGD
-396 VGDAFTK
+396 VGDAFTN
-403 QLRRSLIDSGKL
+403 QLRRSLIANGKL

-431 SAGVTADDLY
+431 NAGVTADDLY

-447 LEGYEENAKLSDAEL
+447 LAGYEEIAKKSDKEL

-491 SLDSYAAKMGRMSG
+491 SLDSYVTKMGQMSG

-557 LNEGVME
+557 LNEGVTDK
-564 SLTKLFK
+564 LTKLFK

-589 IALAVIGKLMN
+589 IVLAVIGKLMN
-600 ALEPLGNLL
+600 ALEPLGDLL
-609 LQAGAAFGDIF
+609 LRAGAAFGDVF
-620 TTLNESLE
+620 TTLNESLDN
-628 SAESIDDVINALA
+628 AESIDDVINALA
-641 VAFGKLLQPVKDVFG
+641 VAFGKLLQPVKDIFG
-656 LLRTLIHGGTV
+656 LLQTLIHGGTV

-677 GSIVNAVSAVF
+677 GGIVNAVSAVF
-688 QNFGLKGIS
+688 QNFGLKGVS

-716 FDGVGALIGKAF
+716 FDGVGALIEKTF

-735 KNVGDFKDKHLDTLE
+735 KNVGDFKDKHLETLE

-789 SAVKEFFDLNDI
+789 SAVKEFFELNNI

-840 AKLISNPVTDLVN
+840 AKLISNPVTDLLN
-853 SMKKAV
+853 SMKNAV
-859 DAWTKQH
+859 DTWTKQH

-881 IGVISASIYMLS
+881 IGAISASIYMLS

-908 VTTLIGLVV
+908 VVTLIGLVA
-917 AMKALAKSDVSGLD
+917 AMKVLAKSDVSGLD

-939 VAISIGMLALGAT
+939 VAISIGMLALGYT

-957 SAMKMFKYFNAKQM
+957 SAMKMFKYFNANQM
-971 YSVVG
+971 NNVVG
-976 ALSSIAV
+976 ALFSIAA

-997 LTNKL
+997 LTNQL
-1002 RAASK
+1002 RASSK
-1007 LKMTDAFKGISSYI
+1007 LKMMDAFKGISSYI

-1052 IAISVAMGIVVG
+1052 IAISVAMGIAVG

-1078 ASKNKLSGITNGIS
+1078 ASKNKLNGITNGIS
-1092 SLLVVAAALA
+1092 SLLVVATALA

-1108 RMFAGIEKLDNAMW
+1108 RMFAGIENLDNAMW
-1122 ATMGS
+1122 AAMGS
-1127 LVVMAGVIGALSRL
+1127 LIVMAGVIGALSRL

-1168 LKMMNEALA
+1168 LKMMNEAVA

-1201 LGESAIENMGA
+1201 LGKSAIENMAA
-1212 AAAVAAMATAL
+1212 AAAVAAMGFAL
-1223 IELAVALNMIAEIN
+1223 IELAQALNMIADIN
-1237 PWDLAKGLGALAV
+1237 VPNLAKGLLALGV
-1250 ALLELLGATWLLSK
+1250 ALFGLVGAAALLPAATPGLV
-1264 ISGDLLSVAGA
+1264 GVAGA
-1275 CLMLSTALL
+1275 CLMLAGALL
-1284 LLAPACYML
+1284 LLTPAFKGL
-1293 SRLSLEQ
+1293 ATLTAGE
-1300 ALAGLIGMAA
+1300 ALAGVIGIIGMMIGMFAIGAITPVAA
-1310 ILGSL
+1310 GMIIVTACLINLG
-1315 YLIGSI
+1315 
-1321 PEIALGLSVLT
+1321 
-1332 ANLLPFSASLYIVA
+1332 

-1353 GGVLKLSAAFAILAL
+1353 GGALKLSAAFAILAL

-1381 MAGPDIEKALITIIT
+1381 TAGPDIEKALITVVS
-1396 GICNTIIACAEPI
+1396 GLCNAIVACAEPI
-1409 GHALAAVIEIA
+1409 GKAMFALAVTLTKVIIFYLA
-1420 IQVVIDLIAWAWDG
+1420 WFTGAADLSLQGGLDQMWVDLNDWFANHSLFDLISSWLSSGSAAFANWNPFGMFDLNMNGRSAK
-1434 AGGDG
+1434 AGENAANAINDFDKKHGTRIMGKILELLGFDVIYK
-1439 DGIKGALDALW
+1439 DDADT
-1450 AKVEEWMSN
+1450 KT
-1459 RPPLYMYLFGNVA
+1459 
-1472 YDDPSLKDNPIERIL
+1472 
-1487 NSWWE
+1487 
-1492 YAKDGFKYRYEH
+1492 
-1504 DPIRLTDKGLPQL
+1504 TD
-1517 GDFKPNTF
+1517 
-1525 GGMGGG
+1525 
-1531 KFSGMGGGKS
+1531 
-1541 NGTGAGR
+1541 
-1548 TKEVAE
+1548 E

-1566 ATNMEKSATAMAMSA
+1566 ATNMEKIATAMAVSA
-1581 KSSEELAN
+1581 KNSGELAD
-1589 GMIQVADDSGRV
+1589 GMIRVADDTGRV
-1601 YTMTTEQAKAMLDG
+1601 HTMTVEQAKALMDG
-1615 KTATEQTA
+1615 QKATDQTA
-1623 GAVNDLGGAAA
+1623 GAVADLGGAAA
-1634 QTTGKLSGTAA
+1634 QTTAKLHGTAA
-1645 VMRTCAA
+1645 VMQTCAA
-1652 TGAASTEML
+1652 TGAASTEVL

-1667 IEEKEEQLTDSTDT
+1667 IEGKEEQLTDSADT

-1696 GGKSAASRFVNGF
+1696 GGKSAASQFMEGF
-1709 LSILPKGLRDFLSGF
+1709 LSRLPKGFKDILNGVGF
-1724 GIDTSGMK
+1724 DISGMESF
-1732 NLVSGIGSA
+1732 VSGIGGA
-1741 SNQSNVHSGSAADR
+1741 SNQSNVHSGSTADR
-1755 DKWFDSWYTNEIK
+1755 EKWFNSWYSNEIK
-1768 KYDGTGNKSPIDW
+1768 KYDGTSGESWKD
-1781 LGDKVVE
+1781 
-1788 EKEKLL
+1788 LL
-1794 ADIADITPDLTADPT
+1794 ADIADAVPDPTTAPT
-1809 GGGSGKGSSSG
+1809 GGGSGKGKSSRSAG
-1820 TKKTLAEQ
+1820 SKKTLAEQ

-1861 ASEDELMAKKA
+1861 ASEDDLMAKKA
-1872 AHAADAITAQT
+1872 AHAADAIKAQT
-1883 ERVSIAQAKYD
+1883 ERVSIAQEKYD
-1894 ALFSK
+1894 ALYSK

-1909 AYNELLEEKTSLA
+1909 AYNDLLEEKTSLA
-1922 ELKAQQYTDLF
+1922 KLKAEQYTDLF

-1945 TLEKQYNLWSAEN
+1945 TLEKQYNLWSTDNDRTA
-1958 ENSATQMD
+1958 AKRD
-1966 KIRRETEYMTE
+1966 KILKEREYQTE
-1977 ELAVRQKQEANA
+1977 ELTIREKKEANA
-1989 QEQYD
+1989 KEQYN
-1994 VLKDKLGKDNQLTIQ
+1994 KLSELYGESDLRTIE
-2009 AYNELLD
+2009 AYNEWLD
-2016 AQTER
+2016 AQTESL
-2021 VELENKIA
+2021 ELRNSIAEKQYELIEADIEAIENA
-2029 KQQLAEIEERISQIE
+2029 QSLA
-2044 TAQKRASSQ
+2044 ASR
-2053 MEMLQKVYNDGDL
+2053 MELLQKVYNDGDL
-2066 SARADAYREAVETYG
+2066 SSRADDYKSAVETYG
-2081 KDSEQARKARYQ
+2081 KDSKEARAAQYQ
-2093 GTTASILAAV
+2093 GTVSGILAAV
-2103 EAVKNLNYQMQQ
+2103 SAVKSMNAQMEQTLRYKQLLEQAEAAGDKERVQSYNEQLLN
-2115 TEEIQ
+2115 
-2120 KKLDMEGISE
+2120 
-2130 ADRKQYEQD
+2130 
-2139 KLDSQTAFL
+2139 SQTAFL
-2148 GFAENLADAL
+2148 GFAQNLADAF
-2158 NLGDTGK
+2158 NLKDTGK
-2165 QVTLKLAK
+2165 RVMLKA
-2173 AIQKNWKPIK
+2173 ANVIQKNWQPIK
-2183 EGFNTAM
+2183 EGFNVAM

-2198 ELKKKL
+2198 ELKNKL
-2204 TKAFG
+2204 TDAFKT
-2209 DAFSETGIEVGT
+2209 AFSETGMEVGT

-2239 ASGLNFMIDF
+2239 ASGVSFMLDF
-2249 LQTDMG
+2249 LNTKMG
-2255 EDLMNKVLPK
+2255 QDLMNEVLPK
-2265 ITNLFSNVGKAAKGA
+2265 ITELFSNVGEAAKGA
-2280 QLGQVVGEMG
+2280 QVGQAMGEMG

-2298 EGSGLISILQSVAG
+2298 EGSGLIAVLQAVAG
-2312 GIGEIGASVA
+2312 GIGEIGTVVA

-2347 LFNKHNG
+2347 LFNKKNKDAAEAG
-2354 VDDVDKELAEKEKD
+2354 KDYDKNFSEGITDGKDTVKEAIRD
-2368 SGSDLD
+2368 MT
-2374 INFAWGINAKKDKVD
+2374 D
-2389 DAVTAMTQN
+2389 DATDTM
-2398 AVDIAASAAQSMEDA
+2398 ASAIFDLRKTADDA
-2413 LNEDWDYTPTIR
+2413 FDLTPSITPI
-2425 PVVDL
+2425 VDL
-2430 TEVWDSAEDVNSAF
+2430 SDMESSAQAMDEVFGTYDMTGDVSRKLAAQVDAQTEI
-2444 AGEKPMEL
+2444 
-2452 DSSLSARLAKD
+2452 
-2463 ADRTYGNQN
+2463 QN
-2472 GTGADTQTGRDTEL
+2472 GMKERSGTEL
-2486 LNAVSRLGDHMDAV
+2486 LNAVNALGDRMDGV
-2500 GESIRGMKV
+2500 GESIRGMKMV
-2509 VMDGRKTVG
+2509 VDGNKAIG
-2518 YIDSQLGVRAERRR
+2518 YIDTKLGERSARRMR

>member
-1 MSQEVDQ
+1 MSREVDQ

-99 KSLSTDQV
+99 KSLSIDQV

-115 EKTASVQTIMNATG
+115 QKTASVQTIMNATG

-136 SYLSKLMWFSD
+136 SYLEKLMWFSD

-264 VMEKAFG
+264 VMEQAFG

-281 AELDANPEYHNQ
+281 AELDANPKYHNQ
-293 AALAIEAL
+293 ASLAIEAL

-323 EVIDATKDAV
+323 EAVDATKDAV
-333 SSGWMQT
+333 SSGWMET

-396 VGDAFTK
+396 VGDAFTN
-403 QLRRSLIDSGKL
+403 QLRRSLIASGKL

-431 SAGVTADDLY
+431 NAGVTADDLY
-441 ERVQLS
+441 ERVQAS
-447 LEGYEENAKLSDAEL
+447 LAGYEEAAKMSDAEL
-462 AAEGVSRETLNKTI
+462 AAQGVSRETLNKTI
-476 EAYRKMAEAI
+476 EAYREMAEAI

-505 REHFFNGILNILNG
+505 REHFFNGILNILKG

-564 SLTKLFK
+564 NLTKLFK

-600 ALEPLGNLL
+600 ALEPLGDLL

-628 SAESIDDVINALA
+628 NAESVDDVINALA
-641 VAFGKLLQPVKDVFG
+641 VAFGRLLQPVKDVFG

-677 GSIVNAVSAVF
+677 GNIVNAVSAVF

-704 AVKLLGGVFFAA
+704 AVKLLGGIFFAA

-765 AMKEFAGSVQTSFY
+765 AMKWFAGCVQTAFY
-779 NVADACKAGL
+779 NVADASKTALTAVQAFFHLEDGIDLYRLFSIIAVGALAAAIYGATVLLKKASDNL
-789 SAVKEFFDLNDI
+789 KKTLANPISDFFNSLTSAVN
-801 DIYRLLAL
+801 
-809 IDVGLL
+809 
-815 ALAIWAVATALKGM
+815 T
-829 QKAIKG
+829 
-835 VTDAA
+835 
-840 AKLISNPVTDLVN
+840 
-853 SMKKAV
+853 
-859 DAWTKQH
+859 WTKAH
-866 TTNNFVNIAKGISIA
+866 TTNNLATAAKAIATAVALISGSIYLLSRIDDPGKVVQALFSAMAVLFGFIVALKALAATDLTGLNTAKLVGTIAAVSLGMTVLSAAMIKMGSMDAEQVKNGTEA
-881 IGVISASIYMLS
+881 IGHVAAVLTGMVGLLS
-893 KIEDPKQAAIALGMV
+893 LFNNRLGNMKGAGSFIAAAAAIDAIALV
-908 VTTLIGLVV
+908 LIP
-917 AMKALAKSDVSGLD
+917 LAKAKKNGLD
-931 SAKIMASM
+931 IDGAVEAINGVAI
-939 VAISIGMLALGAT
+939 AISILLVAAGFAKKLAGQAKVSTLDKIAQYLVKLGGLLITLNALGAT
-952 VKNLA
+952 FLMAAGAVAILA
-957 SAMKMFKYFNAKQM
+957 STGGNLKKGLTGAVVITGLLAGVMAGLAVLSKTKVNPLRMQKMAASMVIASASLVILAEAVRRMSDAMGSDKSGAGFAGVAIGLTLMAAAIYVLGKNAMESMGAAAALAAMGFALVEMAHAIKMLADTDPTFIMNALM
-971 YSVVG
+971 GLAGAMVILVVG
-976 ALSSIAV
+976 CAGLS
-983 ALSIMVGVVGGFNL
+983 MV
-997 LTNKL
+997 
-1002 RAASK
+1002 
-1007 LKMTDAFKGISSYI
+1007 
-1021 VVATAMVE
+1021 TANITGLAGSCLML
-1029 MAGAL
+1029 AGAL
-1034 YLLSSI
+1034 YLLTPAFQGLAS
-1040 DEKKLQDGYGAM
+1040 L
-1052 IAISVAMGIVVG
+1052 
-1064 VFAALNHWNNTLQA
+1064 TLDQV
-1078 ASKNKLSGITNGIS
+1078 I
-1092 SLLVVAAALA
+1092 
-1102 GMAVAV
+1102 
-1108 RMFAGIEKLDNAMW
+1108 AGIW
-1122 ATMGS
+1122 A
-1127 LVVMAGVIGALSRL
+1127 MAGVMIALGIVGANPPVAL
-1141 GGKAKK
+1141 G
-1147 MRKGAEAMLIASASL
+1147 L
-1162 VVLAQA
+1162 
-1168 LKMMNEALA
+1168 
-1177 MDESGAGMA
+1177 
-1186 SMATMLIVMAGAIYI
+1186 T
-1201 LGESAIENMGA
+1201 
-1212 AAAVAAMATAL
+1212 AVAGSL
-1223 IELAVALNMIAEIN
+1223 KI
-1237 PWDLAKGLGALAV
+1237 
-1250 ALLELLGATWLLSK
+1250 LLGAFK
-1264 ISGDLLSVAGA
+1264 DFASGL
-1275 CLMLSTALL
+1275 
-1284 LLAPACYML
+1284 
-1293 SRLSLEQ
+1293 
-1300 ALAGLIGMAA
+1300 
-1310 ILGSL
+1310 
-1315 YLIGSI
+1315 
-1321 PEIALGLSVLT
+1321 
-1332 ANLLPFSASLYIVA
+1332 
-1346 KAFSAFA
+1346 
-1353 GGVLKLSAAFAILAL
+1353 LKLSIAALIMGILAYL
-1368 FSSLIDPLCQAII
+1368 SGPICTAII
-1381 MAGPDIEKALITIIT
+1381 GAGDDIADALDIILKA
-1396 GICNTIIACAEPI
+1396 ICNTIINNAEPI
-1409 GHALAAVIEIA
+1409 AKAIASVVIIVVDAVIQILAWGWERIKAAVEEKSGLIWDETSSIFNPA
-1420 IQVVIDLIAWAWDG
+1420 SWIDALTAKDRPF
-1434 AGGDG
+1434 
-1439 DGIKGALDALW
+1439 GAL
-1450 AKVEEWMSN
+1450 
-1459 RPPLYMYLFGNVA
+1459 
-1472 YDDPSLKDNPIERIL
+1472 L
-1487 NSWWE
+1487 NM
-1492 YAKDGFKYRYEH
+1492 
-1504 DPIRLTDKGLPQL
+1504 LTDPFLQVFDTSLDEMGNKLEEVV
-1517 GDFKPNTF
+1517 DFRKMAAEKLSDVPDVPDINYIDP
-1525 GGMGGG
+1525 
-1531 KFSGMGGGKS
+1531 
-1541 NGTGAGR
+1541 
-1548 TKEVAE
+1548 KEVANSSAKTSE

-1566 ATNMEKSATAMAMSA
+1566 ATNMKKSATAMAVSA
-1581 KSSEELAN
+1581 KSSEELAD

-1615 KTATEQTA
+1615 KTAAEQTA
-1623 GAVNDLGGAAA
+1623 GAVNDLGGAAS

-1652 TGAASTEML
+1652 TGAASTEVL
-1661 DKAGNA
+1661 DEAGNA
-1667 IEEKEEQLTDSTDT
+1667 LEGKEAQLTDDTTT
-1681 AVQNA
+1681 AVQNT
-1686 MDEAGDISEE
+1686 MDKAQEVAEAGGDAA
-1696 GGKSAASRFVNGF
+1696 GGGFGSHFLKAAGNA
-1709 LSILPKGLRDFLSGF
+1709 LSGLLSKL
-1724 GIDTSGMK
+1724 GIDTR
-1732 NLVSGIGSA
+1732 GITT
-1741 SNQSNVHSGSAADR
+1741 VVGSAADKVSGLKSVDDMLANP
-1755 DKWFDSWYTNEIK
+1755 DKKKTTAPTTKNDKTDSGGESWK
-1768 KYDGTGNKSPIDW
+1768 DL
-1781 LGDKVVE
+1781 LGD
-1788 EKEKLL
+1788 
-1794 ADIADITPDLTADPT
+1794 IAEQAKDAASNAASTLT
-1809 GGGSGKGSSSG
+1809 SGKGKSSG
-1820 TKKTLAEQ
+1820 KGKTLAEQ

-1894 ALFSK
+1894 ALYSK
-1899 WGAEKAETKS
+1899 WGAEKAETKT
-1909 AYNELLEEKTSLA
+1909 AYNDLLQEKTSLA

-2158 NLGDTGK
+2158 NLGDSGK

-2198 ELKKKL
+2198 ELKNKL
-2204 TKAFG
+2204 TDAFG
-2209 DAFSETGIEVGT
+2209 TAFSETGIEVGT

-2249 LQTDMG
+2249 LQTGMG

-2413 LNEDWDYTPTIR
+2413 LNEDCDYNPTIR

-2472 GTGADTQTGRDTEL
+2472 GTGADTQTGRDAEL

>member
-52 ASEKVDFNRMMTALE
+52 ASEKVDFDRMTTALE
-67 ALNGKFSALEIMGVT
+67 TLTGKFSALEVIGMT
-82 TLVRIT
+82 ALVKIT
-88 DEAITAGKKLA
+88 DKAIDAGAKLT
-99 KSLSTDQV
+99 KSLSIDQV

-115 EKTASVQTIMNATG
+115 QKTANVQTIMNATG

-136 SYLSKLMWFSD
+136 GYLSKLMWFSD
-147 ETSYGF
+147 ETSYSF
-153 TDMTSA
+153 TDMTQS
-159 LSTLTAAGGDIEKM
+159 LGQLTASGGDIEKV

-183 TAYAGKGAAEF
+183 TAYAGKGASEF
-194 QRVVYNLA
+194 SRIIYNLN
-202 QSYGTGA
+202 QSYSQGY
-209 IQLIDWKSVE
+209 LSLMDWKSVE
-219 QAGAGSQQLKQL
+219 LAGVATAELKKQ
-231 IIDTAVELGKLKEGE
+231 IISTGIELGKIKDGD
-246 VTTGTFGSTL
+246 VTVGTFSSTL
-256 QKKWADRE
+256 SSKWADKE
-264 VMEKAFG
+264 VMETAFG
-271 KYAEFAEAVK
+271 KFAEFSEAVK
-281 AELDANPEYHNQ
+281 KMVDANPGMLASQ
-293 AALAIEAL
+293 AIEAL

-383 GMDQLLDETALGD
+383 GMDQLLDDTALGD

-403 QLRRSLIDSGKL
+403 QLRRSLIASGKL

-431 SAGVTADDLY
+431 NAGVTADDLY

-447 LEGYEENAKLSDAEL
+447 LDGYEEIAQWSDAEL
-462 AAEGVSRETLNKTI
+462 AAGGLSREDLNKTI

-491 SLDSYAAKMGRMSG
+491 SLDSYAAKMGQMSG
-505 REHFFNGILNILNG
+505 REHFFNGILNILKG

-532 EVFHTDGGPLYSLLE
+532 EVFHTGGGPLYSLLE

-557 LNEGVME
+557 LNEGTME

-589 IALAVIGKLMN
+589 IALALIGKLMN
-600 ALEPLGNLL
+600 VLEPLGDLL
-609 LQAGAAFGDIF
+609 LRAGAAFGDIF

-641 VAFGKLLQPVKDVFG
+641 VAFGTLLQPVKDIFG
-656 LLRTLIHGGTV
+656 LLQTLIHGGTV

-677 GSIVNAVSAVF
+677 GNVVNAVSAVF
-688 QNFGLKGIS
+688 QNFGLKSIS

-704 AVKLLGGVFFAA
+704 AVKLLGGIFFVA
-716 FDGVGALIGKAF
+716 FDGVAALIGKTF

-735 KNVGDFKDKHLDTLE
+735 KNVGDFKDKHLETLE

-789 SAVKEFFDLNDI
+789 SAVKEFFDLNDV

-829 QKAIKG
+829 QKAIKS
-835 VTDAA
+835 VTDAT
-840 AKLISNPVTDLVN
+840 AKLLSNPVTDLLN
-853 SMKKAV
+853 SMKNAV
-859 DAWTKQH
+859 DTWTKQH

-881 IGVISASIYMLS
+881 IGAISASIYMLS

-908 VTTLIGLVV
+908 VVTMIGLVA

-952 VKNLA
+952 MKNLA

-971 YSVVG
+971 NNVVG
-976 ALSSIAV
+976 AMFSIAA

-997 LTNKL
+997 LTNQL
-1002 RAASK
+1002 RASSK
-1007 LKMTDAFKGISSYI
+1007 LKMMDAFKGISSYI

-1078 ASKNKLSGITNGIS
+1078 ASKNKLNGITNGIS
-1092 SLLVVAAALA
+1092 SLLVVATALA

-1108 RMFAGIEKLDNAMW
+1108 RMFAGIENLDNAMW
-1122 ATMGS
+1122 AAMGS

-1168 LKMMNEALA
+1168 LKMMNKAIA
-1177 MDESGAGMA
+1177 MDESGSGMA

-1201 LGESAIENMGA
+1201 LGKSAIENMGA
-1212 AAAVAAMATAL
+1212 AAAVTAMGFAL
-1223 IELAVALNMIAEIN
+1223 IELAVALNMIAEIGVE
-1237 PWDLAKGLGALAV
+1237 DLAKGLIALGAALFGLVGAA
-1250 ALLELLGATWLLSK
+1250 ALLPAATP
-1264 ISGDLLSVAGA
+1264 GLLSVAGS
-1275 CLMLSTALL
+1275 CLMLAGALL
-1284 LLAPACYML
+1284 ILTPAFKGLATLTAGEAL
-1293 SRLSLEQ
+1293 S
-1300 ALAGLIGMAA
+1300 GVIGIIGMMIGLFTIGAIRPVAA
-1310 ILGSL
+1310 GMIIVTACLINLG
-1315 YLIGSI
+1315 
-1321 PEIALGLSVLT
+1321 
-1332 ANLLPFSASLYIVA
+1332 

-1353 GGVLKLSAAFAILAL
+1353 GGALKLSAAFAILAL
-1368 FSSLIDPLCQAII
+1368 FSSLIDPLCQVII
-1381 MAGPDIEKALITIIT
+1381 EAGPDIEQALITIVKA
-1396 GICNTIIACAEPI
+1396 ICNTIIACAEPI
-1409 GHALAAVIEIA
+1409 AHALAAVLEIV

-1434 AGGDG
+1434 TGGDG
-1439 DGIKGALDALW
+1439 DGIKSALDGLW
-1450 AKVEEWMSN
+1450 DKIKNWFKEHDFI
-1459 RPPLYMYLFGNVA
+1459 RLLFGNTRLTSI
-1472 YDDPSLKDNPIERIL
+1472 PDNPYKRTVDRWRGEDT
-1487 NSWWE
+1487 
-1492 YAKDGFKYRYEH
+1492 A
-1504 DPIRLTDKGLPQL
+1504 
-1517 GDFKPNTF
+1517 
-1525 GGMGGG
+1525 
-1531 KFSGMGGGKS
+1531 FSGMNGGKS
-1541 NGTGAGR
+1541 SGTGVGR

-1566 ATNMEKSATAMAMSA
+1566 ATNLEKSATAMAASA
-1581 KSSEELAN
+1581 KNSEKLAD
-1589 GMIQVADDSGRV
+1589 GMIQVADDTGRV
-1601 YTMTTEQAKAMLDG
+1601 HTMTVEQAKALMDG

-1623 GAVNDLGGAAA
+1623 GAVTDLGGAAA

-1645 VMRTCAA
+1645 VMQACAA
-1652 TGAASTEML
+1652 TGAASTEVL
-1661 DKAGNA
+1661 DEAGNA
-1667 IEEKEEQLTDSTDT
+1667 IEGKEEQLTDDTDT
-1681 AVQNA
+1681 AVQNT
-1686 MDEAGDISEE
+1686 MDKAQETAEE
-1696 GGKSAASRFVNGF
+1696 GGDAAGEGFGSHFLKAVSNALSGF
-1709 LSILPKGLRDFLSGF
+1709 LSKL
-1724 GIDTSGMK
+1724 GINTSGIAAVAGGTANPDKKKATAPTTK
-1732 NLVSGIGSA
+1732 N
-1741 SNQSNVHSGSAADR
+1741 
-1755 DKWFDSWYTNEIK
+1755 DKKDNNDK
-1768 KYDGTGNKSPIDW
+1768 GVLGRV
-1781 LGDKVVE
+1781 GDKVQEKKE
-1788 EKEKLL
+1788 ELNNL
-1794 ADIADITPDLTADPT
+1794 MADIANAVPDPT
-1809 GGGSGKGSSSG
+1809 TAPTGSGKGRSSG
-1820 TKKTLAEQ
+1820 SAGRSSGSKKTLAEQ
-1828 IEEAYKTRLEAN
+1828 IEEAYKTRMEAN

-1861 ASEDELMAKKA
+1861 ASEDKLMAKKA
-1872 AHAADAITAQT
+1872 AHAADAIKAQT

-1894 ALFSK
+1894 ALYSK
-1899 WGAEKAETKS
+1899 WGAEKAETKT

-1922 ELKAQQYTDLF
+1922 ELKAKQYTDLF

-1945 TLEKQYNLWSAEN
+1945 TLEKQYNLWSTDN
-1958 ENSATQMD
+1958 DRTATKRD
-1966 KIRRETEYMTE
+1966 KILKEREYQTE
-1977 ELAVRQKQEANA
+1977 ELTIREKKEANA
-1989 QEQYD
+1989 KEQYE
-1994 VLKDKLGKDNQLTIQ
+1994 KLGDLYGEADLRTIE
-2009 AYNELLD
+2009 AYNEWLD
-2016 AQTER
+2016 AQTESLKVR
-2021 VELENKIA
+2021 NSIAEKQYEL
-2029 KQQLAEIEERISQIE
+2029 IEADIE
-2044 TAQKRASSQ
+2044 TIKDAQNLAASQ
-2053 MEMLQKVYNDGDL
+2053 MELLQKVYNDGDL

-2093 GTTASILAAV
+2093 GTVSGILAAV
-2103 EAVKNLNYQMQQ
+2103 SAVKSMNAQMEQ
-2115 TEEIQ
+2115 T
-2120 KKLDMEGISE
+2120 L
-2130 ADRKQYEQD
+2130 QYEQLLEQAKKD
-2139 KLDSQTAFL
+2139 KDQERIQSYNEQLLNSQTAFL

-2173 AIQKNWKPIK
+2173 AIQKNWTPLK

-2198 ELKKKL
+2198 ELKNEL
-2204 TKAFG
+2204 TDAFKF
-2209 DAFSETGIEVGT
+2209 AFSETGMEVGT

-2249 LQTDMG
+2249 LNTKMG
-2255 EDLMNKVLPK
+2255 QDLMTTVLPK
-2265 ITNLFSNVGKAAKGA
+2265 ITELFSNVGKAAKGA
-2280 QLGQVVGEMG
+2280 QIGQAIGEMG
-2290 GEMATVAT
+2290 GEMAVAAS
-2298 EGSGLISILQSVAG
+2298 EGGGLIAVLQAVAG
-2312 GIGEIGASVA
+2312 GIGEIGTAVA
-2322 SFVAEFWPYILAA
+2322 SFVAEFWPFILAA
-2335 VAIIGVLAGIAA
+2335 VAIIAVLAGIAA
-2347 LFNKHNG
+2347 LVNKHNG
-2354 VDDVDKELAEKEKD
+2354 VDKVDKELAEKEKD
-2368 SGSDLD
+2368 SGADLD

-2398 AVDIAASAAQSMEDA
+2398 AVDIAASATQSMENA

-2430 TEVWDSAEDVNSAF
+2430 TEVWDSAEDVNNAF

-2452 DSSLSARLAKD
+2452 DSNLTARLAKD
-2463 ADRTYGNQN
+2463 ADRAYRNQN
-2472 GTGADTQTGRDTEL
+2472 GNGADAQTGRDAEL

>member
-52 ASEKVDFNRMMTALE
+52 ASEKVDFDRMTTALE
-67 ALNGKFSALEIMGVT
+67 TLTGKFSALEVIGMT
-82 TLVRIT
+82 ALVKIT
-88 DEAITAGKKLA
+88 DKAIDTGTKLA
-99 KSLSTDQV
+99 KSLSIDQV

-115 EKTASVQTIMNATG
+115 QKTASVQTIMNATG

-369 MGGRNSWLKKAFNG
+369 ISGRNSWLKKVFNG
-383 GMDQLLDETALGD
+383 GMDQLLDDTALGD
-396 VGDAFTK
+396 VGDAFTN
-403 QLRRSLIDSGKL
+403 QLRRSLIANGKL

-431 SAGVTADDLY
+431 NAGVTADDLY

-447 LEGYEENAKLSDAEL
+447 LAGYEEIAKKSDKEL

-491 SLDSYAAKMGRMSG
+491 SLDSYATKMGQMSG

-532 EVFHTDGGPLYSLLE
+532 EVFHTDGGPLYSLLK

-557 LNEGVME
+557 LNEDVTE

-577 SVGGKAIRVTGR
+577 SVGGKAIRVAGR
-589 IALAVIGKLMN
+589 IALALIGKLVG
-600 ALEPLGNLL
+600 ALEPLGDLL
-609 LQAGAAFGDIF
+609 LRAGAAFGDIF
-620 TTLNESLE
+620 TTLNESLDN
-628 SAESIDDVINALA
+628 AESIDDVINALA
-641 VAFGKLLQPVKDVFG
+641 VAFGTLLQPVKDIFG

-735 KNVGDFKDKHLDTLE
+735 ESVGDFKDKHLETLE

-765 AMKEFAGSVQTSFY
+765 AMKWFASCVQTAFY
-779 NVADACKAGL
+779 NVADASKTALTAVQAFFHLEDGIDLYRLFSIIAVGALAAAIYGATVLLKKASDNL
-789 SAVKEFFDLNDI
+789 KKTLANPISDFFNSLTSAVN
-801 DIYRLLAL
+801 
-809 IDVGLL
+809 
-815 ALAIWAVATALKGM
+815 T
-829 QKAIKG
+829 
-835 VTDAA
+835 
-840 AKLISNPVTDLVN
+840 
-853 SMKKAV
+853 
-859 DAWTKQH
+859 WTKAH
-866 TTNNFVNIAKGISIA
+866 TTNNLATAAKAIATAVALISGSIYLLSRIDDPGKVVQALFSTMAVLFGFIVALKALAATDLTGLNTAKLVGTIAAVSLGMTVLSAAMIKMGSMDADQVKNGTEA
-881 IGVISASIYMLS
+881 IGHVAAVLTGMVGLLS
-893 KIEDPKQAAIALGMV
+893 LFNNRLGNMKGAGNFIAAAAAIDAIALV
-908 VTTLIGLVV
+908 LIP
-917 AMKALAKSDVSGLD
+917 LAKAKKNGLD
-931 SAKIMASM
+931 IDGAVEAINGVAI
-939 VAISIGMLALGAT
+939 AISILLVASGFAKKLAGQAKVSTLDKIAQYLVKLGGLLITLNALGAT
-952 VKNLA
+952 FLMAAGAVAILA
-957 SAMKMFKYFNAKQM
+957 STGENLKKGLTGAVVITGLLAGVMAGLAVLSKTKVNPLRMQKMAASMVIASASLVILAEAVRRMSDAMGSDKSGAGFAGVAVGLITMAGAIYVLGKNAMESMGAAAALAAMGFALVEMAYAIKMLADTDPTFIMNALLGLAGAM
-971 YSVVG
+971 AILVVG
-976 ALSSIAV
+976 CAGLS
-983 ALSIMVGVVGGFNL
+983 MV
-997 LTNKL
+997 
-1002 RAASK
+1002 
-1007 LKMTDAFKGISSYI
+1007 
-1021 VVATAMVE
+1021 TANITGLAGSCLML
-1029 MAGAL
+1029 AGAL
-1034 YLLSSI
+1034 YLLTPAFKGLAS
-1040 DEKKLQDGYGAM
+1040 L
-1052 IAISVAMGIVVG
+1052 
-1064 VFAALNHWNNTLQA
+1064 TLDQV
-1078 ASKNKLSGITNGIS
+1078 I
-1092 SLLVVAAALA
+1092 
-1102 GMAVAV
+1102 
-1108 RMFAGIEKLDNAMW
+1108 AGIW
-1122 ATMGS
+1122 A
-1127 LVVMAGVIGALSRL
+1127 MAGVMIALGIVGANPPVAL
-1141 GGKAKK
+1141 G
-1147 MRKGAEAMLIASASL
+1147 L
-1162 VVLAQA
+1162 
-1168 LKMMNEALA
+1168 
-1177 MDESGAGMA
+1177 
-1186 SMATMLIVMAGAIYI
+1186 T
-1201 LGESAIENMGA
+1201 
-1212 AAAVAAMATAL
+1212 AVAGSL
-1223 IELAVALNMIAEIN
+1223 KI
-1237 PWDLAKGLGALAV
+1237 
-1250 ALLELLGATWLLSK
+1250 LLGAFK
-1264 ISGDLLSVAGA
+1264 DFASGL
-1275 CLMLSTALL
+1275 
-1284 LLAPACYML
+1284 
-1293 SRLSLEQ
+1293 
-1300 ALAGLIGMAA
+1300 
-1310 ILGSL
+1310 
-1315 YLIGSI
+1315 
-1321 PEIALGLSVLT
+1321 
-1332 ANLLPFSASLYIVA
+1332 
-1346 KAFSAFA
+1346 
-1353 GGVLKLSAAFAILAL
+1353 LKLSIAALIMGVLAYL
-1368 FSSLIDPLCQAII
+1368 SGPICTAII
-1381 MAGPDIEKALITIIT
+1381 GAGDDIADALDIILKA
-1396 GICNTIIACAEPI
+1396 ICNTIINNAEPI
-1409 GHALAAVIEIA
+1409 AKAIASVVIIVVDAVIQILAWGWERIKAAVEEKSGLIWDETSSIFNPA
-1420 IQVVIDLIAWAWDG
+1420 SWIDALTAKDRPF
-1434 AGGDG
+1434 
-1439 DGIKGALDALW
+1439 GAL
-1450 AKVEEWMSN
+1450 
-1459 RPPLYMYLFGNVA
+1459 
-1472 YDDPSLKDNPIERIL
+1472 L
-1487 NSWWE
+1487 NM
-1492 YAKDGFKYRYEH
+1492 
-1504 DPIRLTDKGLPQL
+1504 LTDPFLQVFDTSLDEMGNKLEEVV
-1517 GDFKPNTF
+1517 DFRKMAAEKLSDVPDVPDINYIDP
-1525 GGMGGG
+1525 
-1531 KFSGMGGGKS
+1531 
-1541 NGTGAGR
+1541 
-1548 TKEVAE
+1548 KEAANSSAKTAE
-1554 NTKNA
+1554 NAKSA

-1566 ATNMEKSATAMAMSA
+1566 ATNMEKIATAMAASA
-1581 KSSEELAN
+1581 KNSGELAD
-1589 GMIQVADDSGRV
+1589 GMIQVADDTGRV
-1601 YTMTTEQAKAMLDG
+1601 HTMTVEQAKAMLDG

-1634 QTTGKLSGTAA
+1634 RTTGKLSGTAA
-1645 VMRTCAA
+1645 VMRTCAT
-1652 TGAASTEML
+1652 TGAASTEVL
-1661 DKAGNA
+1661 DEAGNA
-1667 IEEKEEQLTDSTDT
+1667 LEGKEEQLTNDTTT
-1681 AVQNA
+1681 AVQNT
-1686 MDEAGDISEE
+1686 MDEAGDTAEE

-1709 LSILPKGLRDFLSGF
+1709 LSILPKGLKDFLSGV
-1724 GIDTSGMK
+1724 GINTSGITAV
-1732 NLVSGIGSA
+1732 VSG
-1741 SNQSNVHSGSAADR
+1741 AADKVSGLKSVDDMLTNP
-1755 DKWFDSWYTNEIK
+1755 DKKKTTVPTTKNGKTDSGGESWK
-1768 KYDGTGNKSPIDW
+1768 DL
-1781 LGDKVVE
+1781 LGD
-1788 EKEKLL
+1788 
-1794 ADIADITPDLTADPT
+1794 IAEQAKDAASDAASTLT
-1809 GGGSGKGSSSG
+1809 GGKGKGKASSS
-1820 TKKTLAEQ
+1820 KKTLAEQ

-1872 AHAADAITAQT
+1872 AHAADAIKAQT

-1894 ALFSK
+1894 ALYSK

-1922 ELKAQQYTDLF
+1922 ELKAKQYTDLF

-1994 VLKDKLGKDNQLTIQ
+1994 VLKEKLGKDNQLTIQ

-2029 KQQLAEIEERISQIE
+2029 KRQLAKIEERISQIE

-2053 MEMLQKVYNDGDL
+2053 MEMLQKVYDDGDL

-2120 KKLDMEGISE
+2120 KKLDRTDISE

-2204 TKAFG
+2204 TDAFG
-2209 DAFSETGIEVGT
+2209 TAFSETGIEVGT

-2249 LQTDMG
+2249 LQTGMG

-2265 ITNLFSNVGKAAKGA
+2265 ITELFSNVGKAAQGA
-2280 QLGQVVGEMG
+2280 QIGQAMGEMG
-2290 GEMATVAT
+2290 GEMAMVAE
-2298 EGSGLISILQSVAG
+2298 EGGGLISILQAVVG
-2312 GIGEIGASVA
+2312 GIGEIGTAVV

-2354 VDDVDKELAEKEKD
+2354 ADDVDKELAEKEKD
-2368 SGSDLD
+2368 SGADLD

-2413 LNEDWDYTPTIR
+2413 LNEDWDYNPTIR

-2452 DSSLSARLAKD
+2452 DSNLTARLAKD

-2472 GTGADTQTGRDTEL
+2472 ETGTDAQTGRDAEL

-2518 YIDSQLGVRAERRR
+2518 YIDSQLGMRAERRR

>member
-52 ASEKVDFNRMMTALE
+52 ASEKVDFDRMTTALE
-67 ALNGKFSALEIMGVT
+67 TLTGKFSALEVIGMT
-82 TLVRIT
+82 ALVKIT
-88 DEAITAGKKLA
+88 DKAIDAGTKLT
-99 KSLSTDQV
+99 KSLSIDQV

-115 EKTASVQTIMNATG
+115 QKTASVQTIMNATG

-147 ETSYGF
+147 ETSYSF
-153 TDMTSA
+153 TDMTQS
-159 LSTLTAAGGDIEKM
+159 LGQLTASGGDIEKV

-183 TAYAGKGAAEF
+183 TAYAGKGASEF
-194 QRVVYNLA
+194 SRIIYNLN
-202 QSYGTGA
+202 QSYSQGY
-209 IQLIDWKSVE
+209 LSLMDWKSVE
-219 QAGAGSQQLKQL
+219 LAGVATAELKKQ
-231 IIDTAVELGKLKEGE
+231 IISTGIELGKIKDGD
-246 VTTGTFGSTL
+246 VTVGTFSSTL
-256 QKKWADRE
+256 SSKWADKE
-264 VMEKAFG
+264 VMETAFG
-271 KYAEFAEAVK
+271 KFAEFSEAVK
-281 AELDANPEYHNQ
+281 KMVDANPGML
-293 AALAIEAL
+293 ASKAIEAL

-323 EVIDATKDAV
+323 EAVDATKDAV
-333 SSGWMQT
+333 SSGWMET

-383 GMDQLLDETALGD
+383 GMDQLLDDTALGD
-396 VGDAFTK
+396 VGDAFTN
-403 QLRRSLIDSGKL
+403 QLRRSLIASGKL

-420 EDAGSFQKALE
+420 EDAGNFQKALE

-441 ERVQLS
+441 ERVQAS
-447 LEGYEENAKLSDAEL
+447 LAGYEEAAKMSDAEL
-462 AAEGVSRETLNKTI
+462 AAQGVSRETLNKTI
-476 EAYRKMAEAI
+476 ETYRKMAEAI

-505 REHFFNGILNILNG
+505 REHFFNGILNVLKG

-557 LNEGVME
+557 LNEGVTDK
-564 SLTKLFK
+564 LTKLFK

-600 ALEPLGNLL
+600 ALEPLGDLL
-609 LQAGAAFGDIF
+609 LRAGAAFGDVF
-620 TTLNESLE
+620 TTLNESIDN
-628 SAESIDDVINALA
+628 AESIDDVINALA
-641 VAFGKLLQPVKDVFG
+641 VAFSTLLQPVKDIFG
-656 LLRTLIHGGTV
+656 LLQTLIHGGTV

-677 GSIVNAVSAVF
+677 GGIVNAVSAVF
-688 QNFGLKGIS
+688 QNFGLKGVS

-704 AVKLLGGVFFAA
+704 AVKLLGGIFFAA
-716 FDGVGALIGKAF
+716 FDGVGALIGKTF

-735 KNVGDFKDKHLDTLE
+735 KNVGDFKDKHLETLE

-765 AMKEFAGSVQTSFY
+765 AMLWFAGSVQTAFY
-779 NVADACKAGL
+779 NVADASKTALTAVQAFFHLEDGIDLYRLFSIIAVGALAAAIYGATVLLKKASDNL
-789 SAVKEFFDLNDI
+789 KKTFANPISDFFNSLTSAVN
-801 DIYRLLAL
+801 
-809 IDVGLL
+809 
-815 ALAIWAVATALKGM
+815 T
-829 QKAIKG
+829 
-835 VTDAA
+835 
-840 AKLISNPVTDLVN
+840 
-853 SMKKAV
+853 
-859 DAWTKQH
+859 WTKAH
-866 TTNNFVNIAKGISIA
+866 TTNNLATAAKAIATAVALIS
-881 IGVISASIYMLS
+881 GSIYLLS
-893 KIEDPKQAAIALGMV
+893 RIDDPDRVVQALFSAMAVLFGFIVAL
-908 VTTLIGLVV
+908 
-917 AMKALAKSDVSGLD
+917 KALAATDLTGLNTAKLVGTIAAVSLGMTVLSAAMIKMGSMDADQVKNGTEAIGHVAAVLTGMVGLLSLFNNRLGSMKGAGSFIAAAAAIDAITLVLIPLAKAKKNGLD
-931 SAKIMASM
+931 IDGAVKAINGVAI
-939 VAISIGMLALGAT
+939 AISILLVASGFAKKLAGQAKVSTLDKIAQYLVRLGGLLITLNALGAT
-952 VKNLA
+952 FLMAAGAVAILA
-957 SAMKMFKYFNAKQM
+957 STGENLKKGLTGAVVITGLLAGVMAGLAVLSKTKVNPLRMQKMAASLVIASASLVILAEAVRRMSDAMGSDKSGAGFAGVAIGLTLMAGAIYVLGKNAMESMGAAAALAAMGFALVEMAYAIKMLADTDPTFIMNALLGLAWAM
-971 YSVVG
+971 GILVVG
-976 ALSSIAV
+976 CAGLS
-983 ALSIMVGVVGGFNL
+983 MV
-997 LTNKL
+997 
-1002 RAASK
+1002 
-1007 LKMTDAFKGISSYI
+1007 
-1021 VVATAMVE
+1021 TANITGLAGSCLML
-1029 MAGAL
+1029 AGAL
-1034 YLLSSI
+1034 YLLTPAFKGLASLTL
-1040 DEKKLQDGYGAM
+1040 DQ
-1052 IAISVAMGIVVG
+1052 AI
-1064 VFAALNHWNNTLQA
+1064 
-1078 ASKNKLSGITNGIS
+1078 
-1092 SLLVVAAALA
+1092 
-1102 GMAVAV
+1102 
-1108 RMFAGIEKLDNAMW
+1108 AGIW
-1122 ATMGS
+1122 A
-1127 LVVMAGVIGALSRL
+1127 MAGVMIALGIVGANPPVAL
-1141 GGKAKK
+1141 G
-1147 MRKGAEAMLIASASL
+1147 L
-1162 VVLAQA
+1162 
-1168 LKMMNEALA
+1168 
-1177 MDESGAGMA
+1177 
-1186 SMATMLIVMAGAIYI
+1186 T
-1201 LGESAIENMGA
+1201 
-1212 AAAVAAMATAL
+1212 AVAGSL
-1223 IELAVALNMIAEIN
+1223 KI
-1237 PWDLAKGLGALAV
+1237 
-1250 ALLELLGATWLLSK
+1250 LLGAFK
-1264 ISGDLLSVAGA
+1264 DFASGL
-1275 CLMLSTALL
+1275 
-1284 LLAPACYML
+1284 
-1293 SRLSLEQ
+1293 
-1300 ALAGLIGMAA
+1300 
-1310 ILGSL
+1310 
-1315 YLIGSI
+1315 
-1321 PEIALGLSVLT
+1321 
-1332 ANLLPFSASLYIVA
+1332 
-1346 KAFSAFA
+1346 
-1353 GGVLKLSAAFAILAL
+1353 LKLSIAAVIMGILAYL
-1368 FSSLIDPLCQAII
+1368 SGPICQAII
-1381 MAGPDIEKALITIIT
+1381 GAGDDIADALDIILKA
-1396 GICNTIIACAEPI
+1396 ICNTIINNAEPI
-1409 GHALAAVIEIA
+1409 AKAIASVVIIVVDAVIQILAWGWERIKA
-1420 IQVVIDLIAWAWDG
+1420 AMEEKTGLIWDETSSIFNP
-1434 AGGDG
+1434 ASW
-1439 DGIKGALDALW
+1439 IDALT
-1450 AKVEEWMSN
+1450 
-1459 RPPLYMYLFGNVA
+1459 
-1472 YDDPSLKDNPIERIL
+1472 
-1487 NSWWE
+1487 
-1492 YAKDGFKYRYEH
+1492 AKDRPFGKLLNM
-1504 DPIRLTDKGLPQL
+1504 LTDPFLQVFDTSLDEMGNKLEEVV
-1517 GDFKPNTF
+1517 DFRKMAEEKLSDVPDVPDINYIDP
-1525 GGMGGG
+1525 
-1531 KFSGMGGGKS
+1531 
-1541 NGTGAGR
+1541 
-1548 TKEVAE
+1548 KEAANSSAKTAE

-1566 ATNMEKSATAMAMSA
+1566 ATNMEKSATAMAVSA
-1581 KSSEELAN
+1581 KSSEEMAD

-1601 YTMTTEQAKAMLDG
+1601 YTMTAEQAKAMLDG

-1634 QTTGKLSGTAA
+1634 RTTGKLSGTAA
-1645 VMRTCAA
+1645 VMQTCAEK
-1652 TGAASTEML
+1652 GAASTEVL
-1661 DKAGNA
+1661 NEAGNA
-1667 IEEKEEQLTDSTDT
+1667 LEGKEEQLTDDTTT
-1681 AVQNA
+1681 AVQNT
-1686 MDEAGDISEE
+1686 MNEAGDTAEE

-1709 LSILPKGLRDFLSGF
+1709 LSILPKGLKDFLSGV
-1724 GIDTSGMK
+1724 GINTSGITAV
-1732 NLVSGIGSA
+1732 VSG
-1741 SNQSNVHSGSAADR
+1741 AADKVSGLKSVDDMLTNP
-1755 DKWFDSWYTNEIK
+1755 DKKKTTAPTAKNGKTDSGGESWK
-1768 KYDGTGNKSPIDW
+1768 DL
-1781 LGDKVVE
+1781 LGD
-1788 EKEKLL
+1788 
-1794 ADIADITPDLTADPT
+1794 IAEQAKDAASTLT
-1809 GGGSGKGSSSG
+1809 GGGSGKGKSSRSAG
-1820 TKKTLAEQ
+1820 SKKTLAEQ
-1828 IEEAYKTRLEAN
+1828 IEEKYKTRLEAN

-1861 ASEDELMAKKA
+1861 ASEDDLMAKKA
-1872 AHAADAITAQT
+1872 AHAADAIKAQT

-1922 ELKAQQYTDLF
+1922 ELKAEQYTDLF

-1977 ELAVRQKQEANA
+1977 ELTVRQKQEANA

-1994 VLKDKLGKDNQLTIQ
+1994 VLKEKLGEDNQLTIQ

-2053 MEMLQKVYNDGDL
+2053 MEMLQKVYDDGDL

-2120 KKLDMEGISE
+2120 KKLDRKDISE

-2139 KLDSQTAFL
+2139 KLESQTAFL

-2173 AIQKNWKPIK
+2173 AIQKNWTPIK

-2198 ELKKKL
+2198 ELKNKL

-2249 LQTDMG
+2249 LQTGMG
-2255 EDLMNKVLPK
+2255 EQLMNEVLPT
-2265 ITNLFSNVGKAAKGA
+2265 IANLFSNVGKAAKGA
-2280 QLGQVVGEMG
+2280 QIGQAIGEMG
-2290 GEMATVAT
+2290 GEMAVAAS
-2298 EGSGLISILQSVAG
+2298 EGGGLITVLQAVAG
-2312 GIGEIGASVA
+2312 GIGSIGTAVA
-2322 SFVAEFWPYILAA
+2322 SFVAEFWPFILAA

-2347 LFNKHNG
+2347 LVNKHNG
-2354 VDDVDKELAEKEKD
+2354 ADKVDKELAEKEKD

-2413 LNEDWDYTPTIR
+2413 LNEDWDYNPTIR

-2452 DSSLSARLAKD
+2452 DSNLTARLAKD
-2463 ADRTYGNQN
+2463 ADRAYGNQN
-2472 GTGADTQTGRDTEL
+2472 GNGADEQTGRDAEL

>member
-52 ASEKVDFNRMMTALE
+52 ASEKVDFDRMTTALE
-67 ALNGKFSALEIMGVT
+67 TLTGKFSALEVIGMT
-82 TLVRIT
+82 ALVKIT
-88 DEAITAGKKLA
+88 DKAIDAGTKLA
-99 KSLSTDQV
+99 KSLSIDQV
-107 MSGWNKYA
+107 TSGWTKYA
-115 EKTASVQTIMNATG
+115 QKTASVQTIMNATG

-136 SYLSKLMWFSD
+136 SYLEKLMWFSD

-256 QKKWADRE
+256 QKKWADRK
-264 VMEKAFG
+264 VMEQAFG
-271 KYAEFAEAVK
+271 KYAEFAEAVNAEMK
-281 AELDANPEYHNQ
+281 AHPEKYNYQ
-293 AALAIEAL
+293 AANAIEAL

-323 EVIDATKDAV
+323 EAVDATKDAV

-351 KTFWSDL
+351 KTFWSGL

-396 VGDAFTK
+396 VGDAFTN
-403 QLRRSLIDSGKL
+403 QLRRSLIASGKL

-431 SAGVTADDLY
+431 NAGVTADDLY
-441 ERVQLS
+441 ERVQAS
-447 LEGYEENAKLSDAEL
+447 LAGYEEAAKMSDAEL

-491 SLDSYAAKMGRMSG
+491 SLDGYAAKMGRMSG

-547 GFDNLTSKLV
+547 GFYNLTSKLV
-557 LNEGVME
+557 LNEDVTE

-577 SVGGKAIRVTGR
+577 SVGGKAIRVTGH

-600 ALEPLGNLL
+600 ALEPLGDLL

-641 VAFGKLLQPVKDVFG
+641 VAFGTLLQPVKDIFG

-677 GSIVNAVSAVF
+677 GNIVNAVSAVF
-688 QNFGLKGIS
+688 QNFGVRGVS

-704 AVKLLGGVFFAA
+704 AVKLLGGVFFTA

-735 KNVGDFKDKHLDTLE
+735 ESVGDFKDKHLETLE

-765 AMKEFAGSVQTSFY
+765 AMREFAGSVQTSFY

-789 SAVKEFFDLNDI
+789 SAVKEFFALNDV

-859 DAWTKQH
+859 DTWTKQH

-939 VAISIGMLALGAT
+939 VAISIGMLALGTT

-957 SAMKMFKYFNAKQM
+957 SAMKMFKYFNEKQM
-971 YSVVG
+971 NNVVG
-976 ALSSIAV
+976 ALFSIAA

-997 LTNKL
+997 LTNQL
-1002 RAASK
+1002 RASSK
-1007 LKMTDAFKGISSYI
+1007 LKMMDALKGVSSYI

-1092 SLLVVAAALA
+1092 SLLVVATALA

-1108 RMFAGIEKLDNAMW
+1108 KMFAGIENLDNAMW
-1122 ATMGS
+1122 AAMGS

-1168 LKMMNEALA
+1168 LKMMNEAIA

-1201 LGESAIENMGA
+1201 LGKSAIENMGA
-1212 AAAVAAMATAL
+1212 AAAVAAMGFAL

-1237 PWDLAKGLGALAV
+1237 PWDLAKGLIALGV
-1250 ALLELLGATWLLSK
+1250 AMLELVGATWLLSK
-1264 ISGDLLSVAGA
+1264 VTPCLISVAGA

-1300 ALAGLIGMAA
+1300 ALAGLVGLAA
-1310 ILGSL
+1310 ILGGL
-1315 YLIGSI
+1315 FLVGNI
-1321 PEIALGLSVLT
+1321 PQIALGMSVVSVNLILLSES
-1332 ANLLPFSASLYIVA
+1332 LLIVA

-1368 FSSLIDPLCQAII
+1368 FSALIDPLCQVII
-1381 MAGPDIEKALITIIT
+1381 EAGPDIEQALITIVKA
-1396 GICNTIIACAEPI
+1396 ICNTIIACAEPL
-1409 GHALAAVIEIA
+1409 GLALEALIKMVV
-1420 IQVVIDLIAWAWDG
+1420 QVVIDLIAWAWDG
-1434 AGGDG
+1434 TGGDG
-1439 DGIKGALDALW
+1439 DGIKSALDGLW
-1450 AKVEEWMSN
+1450 DQIKNWFKEHNIIRM
-1459 RPPLYMYLFGNVA
+1459 LFGNA
-1472 YDDPSLKDNPIERIL
+1472 RQFESIPDNPYKRTMDRWLGKE
-1487 NSWWE
+1487 
-1492 YAKDGFKYRYEH
+1492 
-1504 DPIRLTDKGLPQL
+1504 DKSTADSVNQ
-1517 GDFKPNTF
+1517 
-1525 GGMGGG
+1525 
-1531 KFSGMGGGKS
+1531 
-1541 NGTGAGR
+1541 
-1548 TKEVAE
+1548 
-1554 NTKNA
+1554 A
-1559 ADATGVS
+1559 ADATGT
-1566 ATNMEKSATAMAMSA
+1566 ATTNVTKTATAMQTAA
-1581 KSSEELAN
+1581 KATKDVAD

-1623 GAVNDLGGAAA
+1623 GAVNDLSGAVA
-1634 QTTGKLSGTAA
+1634 QTAGKLSGTAA
-1645 VMRTCAA
+1645 VMETCAA
-1652 TGAASTEML
+1652 TGAASTEVL
-1661 DKAGNA
+1661 DKAGDA
-1667 IEEKEEQLTDSTDT
+1667 IEEKEEQLTNSTDT

-1686 MDEAGDISEE
+1686 MDKAQEVAEAGGDAA
-1696 GGKSAASRFVNGF
+1696 GKGF
-1709 LSILPKGLRDFLSGF
+1709 GSHFLKTVSGWLSKF
-1724 GIDTSGMK
+1724 GIDASGITTVVGGAANK
-1732 NLVSGIGSA
+1732 VSGLVTVDDMLTNPDGKKVTA
-1741 SNQSNVHSGSAADR
+1741 PTAKNDKTDSN
-1755 DKWFDSWYTNEIK
+1755 
-1768 KYDGTGNKSPIDW
+1768 NKGVLGWI
-1781 LGDKVVE
+1781 GDKVKE
-1788 EKEKLL
+1788 EQENLL
-1794 ADIADITPDLTADPT
+1794 ADIADIKSDLATDPT
-1809 GGGSGKGSSSG
+1809 GGGSGKGKTGSSG

-1828 IEEAYKTRLEAN
+1828 IEEEYKTRLEAN

-1849 EYELWQAENQYS
+1849 EYELWQAENQYT

-1894 ALFSK
+1894 ALYSK

-1909 AYNELLEEKTSLA
+1909 AYNELLQEKTSLA

-1945 TLEKQYNLWSAEN
+1945 TLGKQYNLWSAEN

-1994 VLKDKLGKDNQLTIQ
+1994 VLKEKLGKDNQLTIQ

-2044 TAQKRASSQ
+2044 TAQKRDSTY
-2053 MEMLQKVYNDGDL
+2053 MGMLQKVYNDGDL

-2103 EAVKNLNYQMQQ
+2103 KAVKNLNYQMQQ

-2120 KKLDMEGISE
+2120 KKLDMKGISE
-2130 ADRKQYEQD
+2130 ADRQKYEQD
-2139 KLDSQTAFL
+2139 KLESQTAFL

-2158 NLGDTGK
+2158 NLGDIGK

-2173 AIQKNWKPIK
+2173 AIQKNWQPIK
-2183 EGFNTAM
+2183 NGFNAAM

-2198 ELKKKL
+2198 ELKEKL

-2249 LQTDMG
+2249 LQTGMG

-2265 ITNLFSNVGKAAKGA
+2265 ITDLFSNVGKAAKGA

-2413 LNEDWDYTPTIR
+2413 LNEDWDYAPTIR

-2430 TEVWDSAEDVNSAF
+2430 TEVWDSAEDVNGAF

>member
-52 ASEKVDFNRMMTALE
+52 ASEKVDFDRMTTALE
-67 ALNGKFSALEIMGVT
+67 TLTGKFSALEVIGMT
-82 TLVRIT
+82 ALVKIT
-88 DEAITAGKKLA
+88 DKAIDTGTKLA
-99 KSLSTDQV
+99 KSLSIDQV

-115 EKTASVQTIMNATG
+115 QKTASVQTIMNATG

-271 KYAEFAEAVK
+271 KYAEFAEAVNAEMK
-281 AELDANPEYHNQ
+281 ARPEKYNYQ
-293 AALAIEAL
+293 ASNAIEAL

-323 EVIDATKDAV
+323 EAVDATKDAV

-369 MGGRNSWLKKAFNG
+369 IGGRNSWLKKAFNG
-383 GMDQLLDETALGD
+383 GMDQLLDDTALGD
-396 VGDAFTK
+396 VGDAFTN
-403 QLRRSLIDSGKL
+403 QLRRSLIASGKL

-431 SAGVTADDLY
+431 NAGVTADDLY
-441 ERVQLS
+441 ERVQAS
-447 LEGYEENAKLSDAEL
+447 LAGYEEAAKMSDAEL
-462 AAEGVSRETLNKTI
+462 AAQGVSRETLNKTI
-476 EAYRKMAEAI
+476 ETYRKMAEAI

-505 REHFFNGILNILNG
+505 REHFFNGILNVLKG

-532 EVFHTDGGPLYSLLE
+532 AVFHTDGGPLYSLLK

-600 ALEPLGNLL
+600 ALEPLGDLL
-609 LQAGAAFGDIF
+609 LRAGAAFGDIF
-620 TTLNESLE
+620 TTLNESLDN
-628 SAESIDDVINALA
+628 AESIDDVINALA
-641 VAFGKLLQPVKDVFG
+641 VAFGTLLQPVKDIFG

-677 GSIVNAVSAVF
+677 ANVVNAVSAVF

-704 AVKLLGGVFFAA
+704 AVKLLGGIFFAA
-716 FDGVGALIGKAF
+716 FDGVGALIGKTF

-735 KNVGDFKDKHLDTLE
+735 KNVGDFKDKHLETLE

-765 AMKEFAGSVQTSFY
+765 AMLWFAGSVQTAFY
-779 NVADACKAGL
+779 NVADASKTALTAVQAFFHLEDGIDLYRLFSIIAVGALAAAIYGATVLLKKASDNL
-789 SAVKEFFDLNDI
+789 KKTLANPISDFFNSLTSAVN
-801 DIYRLLAL
+801 
-809 IDVGLL
+809 
-815 ALAIWAVATALKGM
+815 T
-829 QKAIKG
+829 
-835 VTDAA
+835 
-840 AKLISNPVTDLVN
+840 
-853 SMKKAV
+853 
-859 DAWTKQH
+859 WTKAH
-866 TTNNFVNIAKGISIA
+866 TTNNLATAAKAIATAVALIS
-881 IGVISASIYMLS
+881 GSIYLLS
-893 KIEDPKQAAIALGMV
+893 QIDDPDKVVQALFSAMAVLFGFIVAL
-908 VTTLIGLVV
+908 
-917 AMKALAKSDVSGLD
+917 KALAATDLTGLNTAKLVGTIAAVSLGMTVLSAAMIKMGSMDADQVKNGTEAIGHVAAVLTGMVGLLSLFNNRLGSMKGAGSFIAAAAAIDAITLVLIPLAKAKKNGLD
-931 SAKIMASM
+931 IDGAVEAINGVAI
-939 VAISIGMLALGAT
+939 AISILLVASGFAKKLAGQAKVSTLDKIAQYLVRLGGLLIALNALGAT
-952 VKNLA
+952 FLMAAGAVAILA
-957 SAMKMFKYFNAKQM
+957 STGENLKRGLTGA
-971 YSVVG
+971 VV
-976 ALSSIAV
+976 
-983 ALSIMVGVVGGFNL
+983 
-997 LTNKL
+997 
-1002 RAASK
+1002 
-1007 LKMTDAFKGISSYI
+1007 
-1021 VVATAMVE
+1021 
-1029 MAGAL
+1029 
-1034 YLLSSI
+1034 
-1040 DEKKLQDGYGAM
+1040 
-1052 IAISVAMGIVVG
+1052 
-1064 VFAALNHWNNTLQA
+1064 
-1078 ASKNKLSGITNGIS
+1078 ITG
-1092 SLLVVAAALA
+1092 LLA
-1102 GMAVAV
+1102 G
-1108 RMFAGIEKLDNAMW
+1108 
-1122 ATMGS
+1122 
-1127 LVVMAGVIGALSRL
+1127 VMAGLAVLSKTKVNPLRMQ
-1141 GGKAKK
+1141 K
-1147 MRKGAEAMLIASASL
+1147 MAASMVIASASL
-1162 VVLAQA
+1162 VILA
-1168 LKMMNEALA
+1168 EAVRRMSDA
-1177 MDESGAGMA
+1177 MGSDKSGAGFA
-1186 SMATMLIVMAGAIYI
+1186 GVAIGLTLMAGAIYI
-1201 LGESAIENMGA
+1201 LGKNAMESMGA
-1212 AAAVAAMATAL
+1212 AAALAAMGFAL
-1223 IELAVALNMIAEIN
+1223 VEMAYAIKMLAGTDPTFIMNALLGLAVAMGILVVGCAGLSMVTANITGLAGSCLMLAGALYLLTPAFKGLASLTLDQAIAGIWAMAGVMIALGIVGAN
-1237 PWDLAKGLGALAV
+1237 PPVALGLTAV
-1250 ALLELLGATWLLSK
+1250 AGSLKILLGAFK
-1264 ISGDLLSVAGA
+1264 DFASGL
-1275 CLMLSTALL
+1275 
-1284 LLAPACYML
+1284 
-1293 SRLSLEQ
+1293 
-1300 ALAGLIGMAA
+1300 
-1310 ILGSL
+1310 
-1315 YLIGSI
+1315 
-1321 PEIALGLSVLT
+1321 
-1332 ANLLPFSASLYIVA
+1332 
-1346 KAFSAFA
+1346 
-1353 GGVLKLSAAFAILAL
+1353 LKLSIAAVIMGILAYL
-1368 FSSLIDPLCQAII
+1368 SGPICQAII
-1381 MAGPDIEKALITIIT
+1381 GAGDDIADALDIILKA
-1396 GICNTIIACAEPI
+1396 ICNTIINNAEPI
-1409 GHALAAVIEIA
+1409 AKAIASVVIIVVDAVIQILAWGWERIKA
-1420 IQVVIDLIAWAWDG
+1420 AMEEKTGLIWDETSSIFNP
-1434 AGGDG
+1434 ASW
-1439 DGIKGALDALW
+1439 IDALT
-1450 AKVEEWMSN
+1450 
-1459 RPPLYMYLFGNVA
+1459 
-1472 YDDPSLKDNPIERIL
+1472 
-1487 NSWWE
+1487 
-1492 YAKDGFKYRYEH
+1492 AKDRPFGKLLNM
-1504 DPIRLTDKGLPQL
+1504 LTDPFLQVFDTSLDEMGNKLEEVV
-1517 GDFKPNTF
+1517 DFRKMAAEKLSDVPDVPDINYIDP
-1525 GGMGGG
+1525 
-1531 KFSGMGGGKS
+1531 
-1541 NGTGAGR
+1541 
-1548 TKEVAE
+1548 KEAANSSAKTAE

-1566 ATNMEKSATAMAMSA
+1566 ATNMEKSATAMAVSA
-1581 KSSEELAN
+1581 KSSEEMAD

-1634 QTTGKLSGTAA
+1634 RTTGKLSGTAA
-1645 VMRTCAA
+1645 VMQTCAEK
-1652 TGAASTEML
+1652 GAASTEVL
-1661 DKAGNA
+1661 NEAGNA
-1667 IEEKEEQLTDSTDT
+1667 LEGKEEQLTDDTTT
-1681 AVQNA
+1681 AVQNT
-1686 MDEAGDISEE
+1686 MNEAGDTAEE

-1709 LSILPKGLRDFLSGF
+1709 LSILPKGLKDFLSGV
-1724 GIDTSGMK
+1724 GINTSGITAV
-1732 NLVSGIGSA
+1732 VSG
-1741 SNQSNVHSGSAADR
+1741 AADKVSGLKSVDDMLTNP
-1755 DKWFDSWYTNEIK
+1755 DKKKTTAPTAKNGKTDSGGESWK
-1768 KYDGTGNKSPIDW
+1768 DL
-1781 LGDKVVE
+1781 LGD
-1788 EKEKLL
+1788 
-1794 ADIADITPDLTADPT
+1794 IAEQAKDAASDAASTLT
-1809 GGGSGKGSSSG
+1809 SGKGKSKSSRSAG
-1820 TKKTLAEQ
+1820 SKKTLAEQ

-1861 ASEDELMAKKA
+1861 ASEDDLMAKKA
-1872 AHAADAITAQT
+1872 AHAADAIKAQT

-1894 ALFSK
+1894 ALYSK

-1922 ELKAQQYTDLF
+1922 ELKAKQYTDLF

-1977 ELAVRQKQEANA
+1977 ELTVRQKQEANA

-1994 VLKDKLGKDNQLTIQ
+1994 VLKEKLGEDNQLTIQ

-2053 MEMLQKVYNDGDL
+2053 MEMLQKVYDDGDL

-2120 KKLDMEGISE
+2120 KKLDRTDISE

-2139 KLDSQTAFL
+2139 KLESQTAFL
-2148 GFAENLADAL
+2148 GFAENLANAL
-2158 NLGDTGK
+2158 NLGDSGK

-2173 AIQKNWKPIK
+2173 AIQKNWTPIK
-2183 EGFNTAM
+2183 EGFNAAM

-2198 ELKKKL
+2198 ELKNKL
-2204 TKAFG
+2204 TDTFKT
-2209 DAFSETGIEVGT
+2209 AFSETGVEVGT

-2249 LQTDMG
+2249 LQTGMG
-2255 EDLMNKVLPK
+2255 EQLMNEVLPK
-2265 ITNLFSNVGKAAKGA
+2265 ITELFSNVGKAAKGA
-2280 QLGQVVGEMG
+2280 QIGQAMGEMG
-2290 GEMATVAT
+2290 GEMAMVAE
-2298 EGSGLISILQSVAG
+2298 EGGGLIAVLQAVAG
-2312 GIGEIGASVA
+2312 GIGEIGTAVV

-2354 VDDVDKELAEKEKD
+2354 VDDVDKEVAEKEKD

-2452 DSSLSARLAKD
+2452 DSNLTARLAKD
-2463 ADRTYGNQN
+2463 ADRAYGNQN
-2472 GTGADTQTGRDTEL
+2472 GNSADAQTGRDAEL

>member
-52 ASEKVDFNRMMTALE
+52 ASEKVDFDRMTTALE
-67 ALNGKFSALEIMGVT
+67 TLTGKFSALEVIGMT
-82 TLVRIT
+82 ALVKIT
-88 DEAITAGKKLA
+88 DKAIDTGTKLA
-99 KSLSTDQV
+99 KSLSIDQV

-115 EKTASVQTIMNATG
+115 QKTASVQTIMNATG

-271 KYAEFAEAVK
+271 KYAEFAEAVNAEMK
-281 AELDANPEYHNQ
+281 ARPEKYNYQ
-293 AALAIEAL
+293 ASNAIEEL

-323 EVIDATKDAV
+323 EAVDATKDAV

-383 GMDQLLDETALGD
+383 GMDQLLDDTALGD

-403 QLRRSLIDSGKL
+403 QLRRSLIASGKL

-431 SAGVTADDLY
+431 NAGVTADDLY

-447 LEGYEENAKLSDAEL
+447 LAGYEELAKKSDKEL

-491 SLDSYAAKMGRMSG
+491 SLDSYAAKMGQMSG

-532 EVFHTDGGPLYSLLE
+532 EVFHTNGGPLYSLLE

-557 LNEGVME
+557 LNEGTME

-600 ALEPLGNLL
+600 ALEPLGDLL
-609 LQAGAAFGDIF
+609 LQAGAAFGDVF
-620 TTLNESLE
+620 TNLNESLDN
-628 SAESIDDVINALA
+628 AESIDDVINALA
-641 VAFGKLLQPVKDVFG
+641 VAFGTLLQPVKDIFG
-656 LLRTLIHGGTV
+656 LLQTLIHGGTV

-677 GSIVNAVSAVF
+677 GGIVNAVSAVF
-688 QNFGLKGIS
+688 QNFGLKGVS

-704 AVKLLGGVFFAA
+704 AVKLLGGIFFAA
-716 FDGVGALIGKAF
+716 FDGVGALIGKTF

-735 KNVGDFKDKHLDTLE
+735 KNVGDFKDKHLETLE

-789 SAVKEFFDLNDI
+789 SAVKEFFDLNDV

-829 QKAIKG
+829 QKAIKS
-835 VTDAA
+835 VTDAT
-840 AKLISNPVTDLVN
+840 AKLLSNPVTDLLN
-853 SMKKAV
+853 SMKNAV
-859 DAWTKQH
+859 DTWTKQH

-881 IGVISASIYMLS
+881 IGAISASIYMLS
-893 KIEDPKQAAIALGMV
+893 KIEDPKQAAVALGMV
-908 VTTLIGLVV
+908 VATLIGLVV

-952 VKNLA
+952 MKNLA
-957 SAMKMFKYFNAKQM
+957 SAMKMFEYFNAKQM
-971 YSVVG
+971 NNVVG
-976 ALSSIAV
+976 ALFSIAA

-997 LTNKL
+997 LTNQL
-1002 RAASK
+1002 RASSK
-1007 LKMTDAFKGISSYI
+1007 LKMMDAFKGISSYI

-1052 IAISVAMGIVVG
+1052 IAISVVMGIVVG

-1092 SLLVVAAALA
+1092 SLLVVVAALA

-1108 RMFAGIEKLDNAMW
+1108 KMFAGIEKLDEAMW
-1122 ATMGS
+1122 AAMGS
-1127 LVVMAGVIGALSRL
+1127 LVVMSGVIGALSRL

-1147 MRKGAEAMLIASASL
+1147 MRKGAEAMLIASTSL

-1168 LKMMNEALA
+1168 LKMMNEAIA

-1201 LGESAIENMGA
+1201 LGKSAIENMGA
-1212 AAAVAAMATAL
+1212 AAAVAAMGFAV
-1223 IELAVALNMIAEIN
+1223 IELAQALNMIAEIGVA
-1237 PWDLAKGLGALAV
+1237 DLAKGLIALGAALFGLVGAA
-1250 ALLELLGATWLLSK
+1250 ALLPTATP
-1264 ISGDLLSVAGA
+1264 GLLSVAGS
-1275 CLMLSTALL
+1275 CLMLAGALL
-1284 LLAPACYML
+1284 ILTPAFKGLATLTAG
-1293 SRLSLEQ
+1293 E
-1300 ALAGLIGMAA
+1300 ALAGVISIIGMMIGLFTIGAITPVAA
-1310 ILGSL
+1310 GIIIVSACLINLG
-1315 YLIGSI
+1315 
-1321 PEIALGLSVLT
+1321 
-1332 ANLLPFSASLYIVA
+1332 

-1353 GGVLKLSAAFAILAL
+1353 GGALKLSAAFAILAL

-1381 MAGPDIEKALITIIT
+1381 TAGPDIEKALITIVS
-1396 GICNTIIACAEPI
+1396 GICNAIVACAEPI
-1409 GHALAAVIEIA
+1409 GKAMFALAVTLTKVIIFYLA
-1420 IQVVIDLIAWAWDG
+1420 WLTGAADLSLQGGLDQMWVDLNDWFANHSLFDLISSWLSSGSAAFANWNPFGMFDLNMNGRSAKAGENAANAINDFDKKHGTRIMG
-1434 AGGDG
+1434 AILELLGFDVVYK
-1439 DGIKGALDALW
+1439 DDADT
-1450 AKVEEWMSN
+1450 KT
-1459 RPPLYMYLFGNVA
+1459 
-1472 YDDPSLKDNPIERIL
+1472 
-1487 NSWWE
+1487 
-1492 YAKDGFKYRYEH
+1492 
-1504 DPIRLTDKGLPQL
+1504 TD
-1517 GDFKPNTF
+1517 
-1525 GGMGGG
+1525 
-1531 KFSGMGGGKS
+1531 
-1541 NGTGAGR
+1541 
-1548 TKEVAE
+1548 E

-1566 ATNMEKSATAMAMSA
+1566 ATNMEKIATAMAVSA
-1581 KSSEELAN
+1581 KSSKELAD
-1589 GMIQVADDSGRV
+1589 GMIQVADDTGRV
-1601 YTMTTEQAKAMLDG
+1601 HTMTVEQAKALMDG

-1623 GAVNDLGGAAA
+1623 GAVADLGGAAA
-1634 QTTGKLSGTAA
+1634 RTTGKLSGTAA
-1645 VMRTCAA
+1645 VMQACAE
-1652 TGAASTEML
+1652 TGAASTEVL

-1667 IEEKEEQLTDSTDT
+1667 IEGKEEQLTDDTDT
-1681 AVQNA
+1681 AVQNT
-1686 MDEAGDISEE
+1686 MDEAGDTAEE

-1709 LSILPKGLRDFLSGF
+1709 LSKLPKEFKDILNGVGF
-1724 GIDTSGMK
+1724 DISGMESF
-1732 NLVSGIGSA
+1732 VSGIGGA
-1741 SNQSNVHSGSAADR
+1741 SNHSNVHSGSAADR
-1755 DKWFDSWYTNEIK
+1755 EKWFNSWYSNETK
-1768 KYDGTGNKSPIDW
+1768 KYDGTSGESWKD
-1781 LGDKVVE
+1781 
-1788 EKEKLL
+1788 LL
-1794 ADIADITPDLTADPT
+1794 ADIADAVPDPTTNPT
-1809 GGGSGKGSSSG
+1809 GGGSGKSKSSRSAGS
-1820 TKKTLAEQ
+1820 KKTLAEQ
-1828 IEEAYKTRLEAN
+1828 IEEKYKTRLEAS

-1861 ASEDELMAKKA
+1861 ASEDDLMAKKA
-1872 AHAADAITAQT
+1872 AHAADAIKAQT

-1894 ALFSK
+1894 ALFLK

-1922 ELKAQQYTDLF
+1922 ELKAEQYTDLF

-1977 ELAVRQKQEANA
+1977 ELTVRQKQEANA

-1994 VLKDKLGKDNQLTIQ
+1994 VLKEKLGEDNQLTIQ

-2053 MEMLQKVYNDGDL
+2053 MEILQKVYDDGDL

-2120 KKLDMEGISE
+2120 KKLDRKDISE

-2139 KLDSQTAFL
+2139 KLESQTAFL

-2173 AIQKNWKPIK
+2173 AIQKNWTPIK

-2198 ELKKKL
+2198 ELKNKL

-2249 LQTDMG
+2249 LQTGMG
-2255 EDLMNKVLPK
+2255 EQLMNEVLPT
-2265 ITNLFSNVGKAAKGA
+2265 IANLFSNVGKAAKGA
-2280 QLGQVVGEMG
+2280 QIGQAIGEMG
-2290 GEMATVAT
+2290 GEMAVAAS
-2298 EGSGLISILQSVAG
+2298 EGGGLITVLQAVAG
-2312 GIGEIGASVA
+2312 GIGSIGTAVA
-2322 SFVAEFWPYILAA
+2322 SFVAEFWPFILAA

-2347 LFNKHNG
+2347 LVNKHNG
-2354 VDDVDKELAEKEKD
+2354 VDKVDKELAEKEKD
-2368 SGSDLD
+2368 SGADLD

-2389 DAVTAMTQN
+2389 DSVTAMTQN

-2425 PVVDL
+2425 PVVDM

-2463 ADRTYGNQN
+2463 ADRAYGNQN
-2472 GTGADTQTGRDTEL
+2472 GSGADAQTGRDAEL

>member
-28 NSLNALNESLKFEGA
+28 NSLNALNKSLKFTGA

-52 ASEKVDFNRMMTALE
+52 ASEKVDFDRMTTALE
-67 ALNGKFSALEIMGVT
+67 TLTGKFSALEVIGMT
-82 TLVRIT
+82 ALVKIT
-88 DEAITAGKKLA
+88 DKAIDTGTKLA
-99 KSLSTDQV
+99 KSLSIDQV

-115 EKTASVQTIMNATG
+115 QKTASVQTIMNATG

-271 KYAEFAEAVK
+271 KYAEFAEAVNAEMK
-281 AELDANPEYHNQ
+281 ARPEKYNYQ
-293 AALAIEAL
+293 ASNAIEAL

-323 EVIDATKDAV
+323 EAVDATKDAV

-383 GMDQLLDETALGD
+383 GMDQLLDDTALGD
-396 VGDAFTK
+396 VGDAFTN
-403 QLRRSLIDSGKL
+403 QLRRSLIASGKL

-431 SAGVTADDLY
+431 NAGVTADDLY
-441 ERVQLS
+441 ERVQAS
-447 LEGYEENAKLSDAEL
+447 LAGYEEAAKMSDAEL
-462 AAEGVSRETLNKTI
+462 AAQGVSRETLNKTI
-476 EAYRKMAEAI
+476 ETYRKMAEAI

-491 SLDSYAAKMGRMSG
+491 SLDSYATKMGRMSG
-505 REHFFNGILNILNG
+505 REHFFNGILNILKG

-532 EVFHTDGGPLYSLLE
+532 AVFHTDGGPLYSLLK
-547 GFDNLTSKLV
+547 GFNNLTSKLV

-564 SLTKLFK
+564 NLTKLFK

-589 IALAVIGKLMN
+589 IALALIGKLMN

-620 TTLNESLE
+620 TTLNESLDN
-628 SAESIDDVINALA
+628 AESIDDVINALA
-641 VAFGKLLQPVKDVFG
+641 VAFDKLLQPVKDIFG
-656 LLRTLIHGGTV
+656 LLQTLIHGGTV

-677 GSIVNAVSAVF
+677 GGIVNAVSAVF
-688 QNFGLKGIS
+688 QNFGLKGVS

-704 AVKLLGGVFFAA
+704 AVKLLGGIFFAA
-716 FDGVGALIGKAF
+716 FDGVGALIGKTF

-735 KNVGDFKDKHLDTLE
+735 KNVGDFKDKHLETLE

-765 AMKEFAGSVQTSFY
+765 AMLWFAGSVQTAFY
-779 NVADACKAGL
+779 NVADASKTALTAVQAFFHLEDGIDLYRLFSIIAVGALAAAIYGATVLLKKASDNL
-789 SAVKEFFDLNDI
+789 KKTFANPISDFFNSLTSAVN
-801 DIYRLLAL
+801 
-809 IDVGLL
+809 
-815 ALAIWAVATALKGM
+815 T
-829 QKAIKG
+829 
-835 VTDAA
+835 
-840 AKLISNPVTDLVN
+840 
-853 SMKKAV
+853 
-859 DAWTKQH
+859 WTKAH
-866 TTNNFVNIAKGISIA
+866 TTNNLATAAKAIATAVALIS
-881 IGVISASIYMLS
+881 GSIYLLS
-893 KIEDPKQAAIALGMV
+893 RIDDPDKVVQALFSAMAVLFGFIVAL
-908 VTTLIGLVV
+908 
-917 AMKALAKSDVSGLD
+917 KALAATDLTGLNTAKLVGTIAAVSLGMTVLSAAMIKMGSMDADQVKNGTEAIGHVAAVLTGMVGLLSLFNNRLGSMKGAGSFIAAAAAIDAITLVLIPLAKAKKNGLD
-931 SAKIMASM
+931 IDGAVEAINGVAIAISILLVASGFAKKLAGQAKVSTLDKIAQYLVKLGGLLITLNALGVTFLMAAGAVAILASTGENLKKGLTGAVVITGLLAGVMAGRAVLSKTKVNPLRMQKMAASM
-939 VAISIGMLALGAT
+939 VIASASLVILAEAVRRMSDAMGSDKSGAGFAGVAIGLTLMAGAIYVLGKNAMESMGAAAALAAMGFALVEMAYAIKMLADTDPTFIMNALLG
-952 VKNLA
+952 LA
-957 SAMKMFKYFNAKQM
+957 GAMGIL
-971 YSVVG
+971 VVG
-976 ALSSIAV
+976 CAGLS
-983 ALSIMVGVVGGFNL
+983 MV
-997 LTNKL
+997 
-1002 RAASK
+1002 
-1007 LKMTDAFKGISSYI
+1007 
-1021 VVATAMVE
+1021 TANITGLAGSCLML
-1029 MAGAL
+1029 AGAL
-1034 YLLSSI
+1034 YLLTPAFKGLASLTL
-1040 DEKKLQDGYGAM
+1040 DQ
-1052 IAISVAMGIVVG
+1052 AI
-1064 VFAALNHWNNTLQA
+1064 
-1078 ASKNKLSGITNGIS
+1078 
-1092 SLLVVAAALA
+1092 
-1102 GMAVAV
+1102 
-1108 RMFAGIEKLDNAMW
+1108 AGIW
-1122 ATMGS
+1122 A
-1127 LVVMAGVIGALSRL
+1127 MAGVMIALGIVGANPPVAL
-1141 GGKAKK
+1141 G
-1147 MRKGAEAMLIASASL
+1147 L
-1162 VVLAQA
+1162 
-1168 LKMMNEALA
+1168 
-1177 MDESGAGMA
+1177 
-1186 SMATMLIVMAGAIYI
+1186 T
-1201 LGESAIENMGA
+1201 
-1212 AAAVAAMATAL
+1212 AVAGSL
-1223 IELAVALNMIAEIN
+1223 KI
-1237 PWDLAKGLGALAV
+1237 
-1250 ALLELLGATWLLSK
+1250 LLGAFK
-1264 ISGDLLSVAGA
+1264 DFASGL
-1275 CLMLSTALL
+1275 
-1284 LLAPACYML
+1284 
-1293 SRLSLEQ
+1293 
-1300 ALAGLIGMAA
+1300 
-1310 ILGSL
+1310 
-1315 YLIGSI
+1315 
-1321 PEIALGLSVLT
+1321 
-1332 ANLLPFSASLYIVA
+1332 
-1346 KAFSAFA
+1346 
-1353 GGVLKLSAAFAILAL
+1353 LKLSIAAVIMGILAYL
-1368 FSSLIDPLCQAII
+1368 SGPICQAII
-1381 MAGPDIEKALITIIT
+1381 GAGDDIADALDIILKA
-1396 GICNTIIACAEPI
+1396 ICNTIINNAEPI
-1409 GHALAAVIEIA
+1409 AKAIASVVIIVVDAVIQILAWGWEKIKAAVEEKSGLIWDETSSIFNPA
-1420 IQVVIDLIAWAWDG
+1420 SWIDALTAKDRPF
-1434 AGGDG
+1434 
-1439 DGIKGALDALW
+1439 GAL
-1450 AKVEEWMSN
+1450 
-1459 RPPLYMYLFGNVA
+1459 
-1472 YDDPSLKDNPIERIL
+1472 L
-1487 NSWWE
+1487 NM
-1492 YAKDGFKYRYEH
+1492 
-1504 DPIRLTDKGLPQL
+1504 LTDPFLQVFDTSLDEMGNKLEEVV
-1517 GDFKPNTF
+1517 DFRKMAAEKLSDVPDVPDINYIDP
-1525 GGMGGG
+1525 
-1531 KFSGMGGGKS
+1531 
-1541 NGTGAGR
+1541 
-1548 TKEVAE
+1548 KEAADSSAKTAE

-1566 ATNMEKSATAMAMSA
+1566 ATNMEKSATAMAVSA
-1581 KSSEELAN
+1581 KSSEEMAD

-1615 KTATEQTA
+1615 KTATERTA

-1634 QTTGKLSGTAA
+1634 RTTGKLSGTAA
-1645 VMRTCAA
+1645 VMQTCAEK
-1652 TGAASTEML
+1652 GAASTEVL
-1661 DKAGNA
+1661 DEAGNA
-1667 IEEKEEQLTDSTDT
+1667 LEGKEEQLTDDTTT
-1681 AVQNA
+1681 AVQNT
-1686 MDEAGDISEE
+1686 MDEAGDTAEE

-1709 LSILPKGLRDFLSGF
+1709 LSILPKGLKDFLSGV
-1724 GIDTSGMK
+1724 GINTSGITAV
-1732 NLVSGIGSA
+1732 VSGAADKVSGLKSVDDMLTNPDKKKTTAPTAKNGKTDSGGESWKDLLGDIADQAKDAAKDAA
-1741 SNQSNVHSGSAADR
+1741 STLTSGKGKSSGSA
-1755 DKWFDSWYTNEIK
+1755 
-1768 KYDGTGNKSPIDW
+1768 
-1781 LGDKVVE
+1781 
-1788 EKEKLL
+1788 
-1794 ADIADITPDLTADPT
+1794 
-1809 GGGSGKGSSSG
+1809 GS
-1820 TKKTLAEQ
+1820 KKTLAEQ

-1840 KTLQSTIDQ
+1840 KTAQSIIDR
-1849 EYELWQAENQYS
+1849 EYALWQAENQYT
-1861 ASEDELMAKKA
+1861 ASDDELMAKKA
-1872 AHAADAITAQT
+1872 AHAADTITAQT

-1909 AYNELLEEKTSLA
+1909 AYNDLLEEKTSLA
-1922 ELKAQQYTDLF
+1922 ELKAEQYTDLF

-1958 ENSATQMD
+1958 ENSTTEMD

-1994 VLKDKLGKDNQLTIQ
+1994 VLKEKLGKDNQLTIQ

-2053 MEMLQKVYNDGDL
+2053 MEMLQKVYDDGDL

-2081 KDSEQARKARYQ
+2081 KDSKQARKARYQ

-2103 EAVKNLNYQMQQ
+2103 DAVKNLNYQMQQ

-2120 KKLDMEGISE
+2120 KKLDRTDISE

-2139 KLDSQTAFL
+2139 KLESQTAFL
-2148 GFAENLADAL
+2148 GFAENLAEAL
-2158 NLGDTGK
+2158 NLGDSGK

-2173 AIQKNWKPIK
+2173 AIQKNWTPLK
-2183 EGFNTAM
+2183 EGFNAAM

-2198 ELKKKL
+2198 ELKNKL

-2255 EDLMNKVLPK
+2255 EQLMSEVLPT
-2265 ITNLFSNVGKAAKGA
+2265 IANLFSNVGKAAKGA
-2280 QLGQVVGEMG
+2280 QIGQAMGEMG
-2290 GEMATVAT
+2290 GEMAVAAT
-2298 EGSGLISILQSVAG
+2298 EGGGLISVLQAVA
-2312 GIGEIGASVA
+2312 GEIGSVGTA
-2322 SFVAEFWPYILAA
+2322 VAGFVAEFWPFILAA
-2335 VAIIGVLAGIAA
+2335 VAIIALLGGIAA
-2347 LFNKHNG
+2347 LVNKHNG
-2354 VDDVDKELAEKEKD
+2354 VDKVDKDLAEKEKD
-2368 SGSDLD
+2368 SGADLD

-2398 AVDIAASAAQSMEDA
+2398 AVGIAASAAQSMEDA
-2413 LNEDWDYTPTIR
+2413 LNEDWDYNPTIR

-2452 DSSLSARLAKD
+2452 DSSLTARLAKD
-2463 ADRTYGNQN
+2463 ADRAYGNQN
-2472 GTGADTQTGRDTEL
+2472 GNGAGAQTGRDAEL

>member
-52 ASEKVDFNRMMTALE
+52 ASEKVDFDKMQGAV
-67 ALNGKFSALEIMGVT
+67 GKLQERFSALEVVGITAM
-82 TLVRIT
+82 VRIT
-88 DEAITAGKKLA
+88 NKAIDTGEKLV
-99 KSLSTDQV
+99 KSLSIDQV

-115 EKTASVQTIMNATG
+115 QKTASVQTIMNATG

-271 KYAEFAEAVK
+271 KYAEFAEAVNAEMK
-281 AELDANPEYHNQ
+281 AHPEKYNYQ
-293 AALAIEAL
+293 AANAIEAL

-323 EVIDATKDAV
+323 EAVDATKDAV

-383 GMDQLLDETALGD
+383 GMDQLLDDTALGN
-396 VGDAFTK
+396 VGDAFTN
-403 QLRRSLIDSGKL
+403 QLRRSLIASGKL

-431 SAGVTADDLY
+431 NAGVTADDLY
-441 ERVQLS
+441 ERVQAS
-447 LEGYEENAKLSDAEL
+447 LAGYEEAAKMSDAAL
-462 AAEGVSRETLNKTI
+462 AAQGVSRETLNKTI

-491 SLDSYAAKMGRMSG
+491 SLDSYAAKMGEMSG
-505 REHFFNGILNILNG
+505 REHFFNGILNILKG

-532 EVFHTDGGPLYSLLE
+532 EVFHTDGGPLYSLLK

-600 ALEPLGNLL
+600 ALEPLGDLL
-609 LQAGAAFGDIF
+609 LRAGAAFGDIF
-620 TTLNESLE
+620 TTLNESLDN
-628 SAESIDDVINALA
+628 AESIDDVINALA
-641 VAFGKLLQPVKDVFG
+641 VAFDTLLQPVKDIFG
-656 LLRTLIHGGTV
+656 LLQTLIHGGTV

-677 GSIVNAVSAVF
+677 GGIVNAVSAVF
-688 QNFGLKGIS
+688 QNFGLKGVS

-716 FDGVGALIGKAF
+716 FDGVGALIGKTF

-735 KNVGDFKDKHLDTLE
+735 KSVGDFKDKHLETLE

-765 AMKEFAGSVQTSFY
+765 AMLWFAGCIQTAFY
-779 NVADACKAGL
+779 NVADASKTALTAVQAFFHLEDGIDLYRLFSIIAVGALAAAIYGATVLLKKASDNL
-789 SAVKEFFDLNDI
+789 KKTFANPISDFFNSLTSAVN
-801 DIYRLLAL
+801 
-809 IDVGLL
+809 
-815 ALAIWAVATALKGM
+815 T
-829 QKAIKG
+829 
-835 VTDAA
+835 
-840 AKLISNPVTDLVN
+840 
-853 SMKKAV
+853 
-859 DAWTKQH
+859 WTKAH
-866 TTNNFVNIAKGISIA
+866 TTNNLATAAKAIATAVALIS
-881 IGVISASIYMLS
+881 GSIYLLS
-893 KIEDPKQAAIALGMV
+893 RIDDPDKVVQALFSAMAVLFGFIVAL
-908 VTTLIGLVV
+908 
-917 AMKALAKSDVSGLD
+917 KALAATDLTGLNTAKLVGTIAAVSLGMTVLSAAMIKMGSMDADQVKNGTEAIGHVAAVLTGMVGLLSLFNNRLGSMKGAGSFIAAAAAIDAITLVLIPLAKAKKNGLD
-931 SAKIMASM
+931 IDGAVKAINGVA
-939 VAISIGMLALGAT
+939 VAISILMVASGFAKKLAGQAKVSTLDKIAQYLVKLGGLLITLNALGAT
-952 VKNLA
+952 FLMAAGAVAILA
-957 SAMKMFKYFNAKQM
+957 STGENLKKGLTGA
-971 YSVVG
+971 VV
-976 ALSSIAV
+976 
-983 ALSIMVGVVGGFNL
+983 
-997 LTNKL
+997 
-1002 RAASK
+1002 
-1007 LKMTDAFKGISSYI
+1007 
-1021 VVATAMVE
+1021 
-1029 MAGAL
+1029 
-1034 YLLSSI
+1034 
-1040 DEKKLQDGYGAM
+1040 
-1052 IAISVAMGIVVG
+1052 
-1064 VFAALNHWNNTLQA
+1064 
-1078 ASKNKLSGITNGIS
+1078 ITG
-1092 SLLVVAAALA
+1092 LLA
-1102 GMAVAV
+1102 G
-1108 RMFAGIEKLDNAMW
+1108 
-1122 ATMGS
+1122 
-1127 LVVMAGVIGALSRL
+1127 VMAGLAVLSKTKVNPLR
-1141 GGKAKK
+1141 
-1147 MRKGAEAMLIASASL
+1147 MRKMATSMVIASASL
-1162 VVLAQA
+1162 VILA
-1168 LKMMNEALA
+1168 EAVKRMSDA
-1177 MDESGAGMA
+1177 MGSDESGAGFA
-1186 SMATMLIVMAGAIYI
+1186 GVAIGLTLMAGAIYI
-1201 LGESAIENMGA
+1201 LGKNAMESMGA
-1212 AAAVAAMATAL
+1212 AAALAAMGFAL
-1223 IELAVALNMIAEIN
+1223 VEMAYAIKMLADTDPTFIMN
-1237 PWDLAKGLGALAV
+1237 
-1250 ALLELLGATWLLSK
+1250 ALLGL
-1264 ISGDLLSVAGA
+1264 AGA
-1275 CLMLSTALL
+1275 MAILVVGCAGLSMVTANITGLAASCLML
-1284 LLAPACYML
+1284 
-1293 SRLSLEQ
+1293 
-1300 ALAGLIGMAA
+1300 AGA
-1310 ILGSL
+1310 L
-1315 YLIGSI
+1315 YLLT
-1321 PEIALGLSVLT
+1321 PAFKGL
-1332 ANLLPFSASLYIVA
+1332 ASLTLDQAIAGIWAMAGVMITLGIVGA
-1346 KAFSAFA
+1346 NPPIAVGLKVLGNAFKDFA
-1353 GGVLKLSAAFAILAL
+1353 GALMKFSIAALMLGVIGLLSGPI
-1368 FSSLIDPLCQAII
+1368 CKAII
-1381 MAGPDIEKALITIIT
+1381 GAGDDIAAALDIIVKT
-1396 GICNTIIACAEPI
+1396 ICNTIINNREVLAE
-1409 GHALAAVIEIA
+1409 AAASLVII
-1420 IQVVIDLIAWAWDG
+1420 VIDTVFEVLNWGWEKLKAWIG
-1434 AGGDG
+1434 E
-1439 DGIKGALDALW
+1439 KGSEVSKMWNPFDLSGWVDTFTN
-1450 AKVEEWMSN
+1450 KE
-1459 RPPLYMYLFGNVA
+1459 RLFGGLLNGITDPFLLPFDTSLDKLGNKLEDKIHPAKIV
-1472 YDDPSLKDNPIERIL
+1472 DDAAKTAV
-1487 NSWWE
+1487 NSE
-1492 YAKDGFKYRYEH
+1492 
-1504 DPIRLTDKGLPQL
+1504 
-1517 GDFKPNTF
+1517 
-1525 GGMGGG
+1525 
-1531 KFSGMGGGKS
+1531 
-1541 NGTGAGR
+1541 
-1548 TKEVAE
+1548 
-1554 NTKNA
+1554 NA
-1559 ADATGVS
+1559 ANAAGVS
-1566 ATNMEKSATAMAMSA
+1566 ATNMEKSATAMAVSA
-1581 KSSEELAN
+1581 KSSGELAD

-1634 QTTGKLSGTAA
+1634 RTTGKLSGTAA
-1645 VMRTCAA
+1645 VMRTCAT
-1652 TGAASTEML
+1652 TGAASTEVL
-1661 DKAGNA
+1661 DEAGNA
-1667 IEEKEEQLTDSTDT
+1667 LEGKEEQLTDDTTT
-1681 AVQNA
+1681 AVQNT
-1686 MDEAGDISEE
+1686 MDEAGDTAEE
-1696 GGKSAASRFVNGF
+1696 GGESAASRFVNGF
-1709 LSILPKGLRDFLSGF
+1709 LSILPKGLKDFLSGV
-1724 GIDTSGMK
+1724 GINTSGITAV
-1732 NLVSGIGSA
+1732 VSG
-1741 SNQSNVHSGSAADR
+1741 AADKVSGLKSVGDMLTNP
-1755 DKWFDSWYTNEIK
+1755 DKKKTTVPTTKNGKTDSGGESWK
-1768 KYDGTGNKSPIDW
+1768 DL
-1781 LGDKVVE
+1781 LGD
-1788 EKEKLL
+1788 
-1794 ADIADITPDLTADPT
+1794 IAEQAKDAASDAASTLT
-1809 GGGSGKGSSSG
+1809 SGKGKGKSSG
-1820 TKKTLAEQ
+1820 SKKTLAEQ
-1828 IEEAYKTRLEAN
+1828 IEEKYKTRLEAN

-1861 ASEDELMAKKA
+1861 ASEDDLMAKKA
-1872 AHAADAITAQT
+1872 AHAADAIKAQT

-1894 ALFSK
+1894 ALYSK

-1922 ELKAQQYTDLF
+1922 ELKAKQYTDLF

-1994 VLKDKLGKDNQLTIQ
+1994 VLKEKLGEDNQLTIQ

-2053 MEMLQKVYNDGDL
+2053 MEMLQKVYDDGDL

-2103 EAVKNLNYQMQQ
+2103 DAVKNLNYQMQQ

-2120 KKLDMEGISE
+2120 KKLDRKDISE

-2139 KLDSQTAFL
+2139 KLESQTAFL

-2173 AIQKNWKPIK
+2173 AIQKNWTPIK

-2198 ELKKKL
+2198 ELKNKL
-2204 TKAFG
+2204 TDAFKF
-2209 DAFSETGIEVGT
+2209 AFSETGIEVGT

-2249 LQTDMG
+2249 LNTKMG
-2255 EDLMNKVLPK
+2255 QDLMTTVLPK
-2265 ITNLFSNVGKAAKGA
+2265 ITELFSNVGKAAKGA
-2280 QLGQVVGEMG
+2280 QIGQAMGEMG

-2298 EGSGLISILQSVAG
+2298 EGGGLVAVLEAVAG
-2312 GIGEIGASVA
+2312 GIGSVGTA
-2322 SFVAEFWPYILAA
+2322 VAGFVAEFWPFILAA
-2335 VAIIGVLAGIAA
+2335 VAIVALLGGIAA
-2347 LFNKHNG
+2347 LVNKHNG
-2354 VDDVDKELAEKEKD
+2354 VDKVDKELAEKEKD
-2368 SGSDLD
+2368 SGADLD

-2425 PVVDL
+2425 PVVDM

-2452 DSSLSARLAKD
+2452 DSNLTARLAKD
-2463 ADRTYGNQN
+2463 ADRAYGNQN
-2472 GTGADTQTGRDTEL
+2472 GNGADTQTGRDAEL

>member
-52 ASEKVDFNRMMTALE
+52 ASEKVDFDRMTTALE
-67 ALNGKFSALEIMGVT
+67 TLTGKFSALEVIGMT
-82 TLVRIT
+82 ALVKIT
-88 DEAITAGKKLA
+88 DKAIDAGTKLA
-99 KSLSTDQV
+99 KSLSIDQV

-115 EKTASVQTIMNATG
+115 QKTASVQTIMNATG

-271 KYAEFAEAVK
+271 KYAEFAEAVNAEMK
-281 AELDANPEYHNQ
+281 ARPEKYNYQ
-293 AALAIEAL
+293 ASNAIEAL

-323 EVIDATKDAV
+323 EAVDATKDAV

-383 GMDQLLDETALGD
+383 GMDQLLDDTALGD
-396 VGDAFTK
+396 VGDAFTN
-403 QLRRSLIDSGKL
+403 QLRRSLIASGKL

-431 SAGVTADDLY
+431 NAGVTADDLY
-441 ERVQLS
+441 ERVQAS
-447 LEGYEENAKLSDAEL
+447 LAGYEEAAKMSDAEL
-462 AAEGVSRETLNKTI
+462 AAQGVSRETLNKTI
-476 EAYRKMAEAI
+476 ETYRKMAEAI

-505 REHFFNGILNILNG
+505 REHFFNGILNVLKG

-532 EVFHTDGGPLYSLLE
+532 AVFHTDGGPLYSLLK

-600 ALEPLGNLL
+600 ALEPLGDLL
-609 LQAGAAFGDIF
+609 LRAGAAFGDIF
-620 TTLNESLE
+620 TTLNESLDN
-628 SAESIDDVINALA
+628 AESIDDVINALA
-641 VAFGKLLQPVKDVFG
+641 VAFGTLLQPVKDIFG

-677 GSIVNAVSAVF
+677 GNVVNAVSAVF

-704 AVKLLGGVFFAA
+704 AVKLLGGIFFAA
-716 FDGVGALIGKAF
+716 FDGVGALIGKTF

-735 KNVGDFKDKHLDTLE
+735 KNVGDFKDKHLETLE

-765 AMKEFAGSVQTSFY
+765 AMLWFAGSVQTAFY
-779 NVADACKAGL
+779 NVADASKTALTAVQAFFHLEDGIDLYRLFSIIAVGALAAAIYGATVLLKKASDNL
-789 SAVKEFFDLNDI
+789 KKTLANPISDFFNSLTSAVN
-801 DIYRLLAL
+801 
-809 IDVGLL
+809 
-815 ALAIWAVATALKGM
+815 T
-829 QKAIKG
+829 
-835 VTDAA
+835 
-840 AKLISNPVTDLVN
+840 
-853 SMKKAV
+853 
-859 DAWTKQH
+859 WTKAH
-866 TTNNFVNIAKGISIA
+866 TTNNLATAAKAIATAVALIS
-881 IGVISASIYMLS
+881 GSIYLLS
-893 KIEDPKQAAIALGMV
+893 QIDDPDKVVQALFSAMAVLFGFIVAL
-908 VTTLIGLVV
+908 
-917 AMKALAKSDVSGLD
+917 KALAATDLTGLNTAKLVGTIAAVSLGMTVLSAAMIKMGSMDADQVKNGTEAIGHVAAVLTGMVGLLSLFNNRLGSMKGAGSFIAAAAAIDAITLVLIPLAKAKKNGLD
-931 SAKIMASM
+931 IDGAVEAINGVAI
-939 VAISIGMLALGAT
+939 AISILLVASGFAKKLAGQAKVSTLDKIAQYLVRLGGLLIALNALGAT
-952 VKNLA
+952 FLMAAGAVAILA
-957 SAMKMFKYFNAKQM
+957 STGENLKRGLTGA
-971 YSVVG
+971 VV
-976 ALSSIAV
+976 
-983 ALSIMVGVVGGFNL
+983 
-997 LTNKL
+997 
-1002 RAASK
+1002 
-1007 LKMTDAFKGISSYI
+1007 
-1021 VVATAMVE
+1021 
-1029 MAGAL
+1029 
-1034 YLLSSI
+1034 
-1040 DEKKLQDGYGAM
+1040 
-1052 IAISVAMGIVVG
+1052 
-1064 VFAALNHWNNTLQA
+1064 
-1078 ASKNKLSGITNGIS
+1078 ITG
-1092 SLLVVAAALA
+1092 LLA
-1102 GMAVAV
+1102 G
-1108 RMFAGIEKLDNAMW
+1108 
-1122 ATMGS
+1122 
-1127 LVVMAGVIGALSRL
+1127 VMAGLAVLSKTKVNPLRMQ
-1141 GGKAKK
+1141 K
-1147 MRKGAEAMLIASASL
+1147 MAASMVIASASL
-1162 VVLAQA
+1162 VILA
-1168 LKMMNEALA
+1168 EAVRRMSDA
-1177 MDESGAGMA
+1177 MGSDKSGAGFA
-1186 SMATMLIVMAGAIYI
+1186 GVAIGLTLMAGAIYI
-1201 LGESAIENMGA
+1201 LGKNAMESMGA
-1212 AAAVAAMATAL
+1212 AAALAAMGFALVEMAYAIKMLAGTDPTFIMNALLGLAGAMGILVVGCAGLSMVTANITGL
-1223 IELAVALNMIAEIN
+1223 AGSCLMLAGALYLLTPAFKGLASLTLDQAIAGIWAMAGVMIALGIVGANPPVALGLTAVAGSLKI
-1237 PWDLAKGLGALAV
+1237 
-1250 ALLELLGATWLLSK
+1250 LLGAFK
-1264 ISGDLLSVAGA
+1264 DFASGL
-1275 CLMLSTALL
+1275 
-1284 LLAPACYML
+1284 
-1293 SRLSLEQ
+1293 
-1300 ALAGLIGMAA
+1300 
-1310 ILGSL
+1310 
-1315 YLIGSI
+1315 
-1321 PEIALGLSVLT
+1321 
-1332 ANLLPFSASLYIVA
+1332 
-1346 KAFSAFA
+1346 
-1353 GGVLKLSAAFAILAL
+1353 LKLSIAAVIMGILAYL
-1368 FSSLIDPLCQAII
+1368 SGPICQAII
-1381 MAGPDIEKALITIIT
+1381 GAGDDIADALDIILKA
-1396 GICNTIIACAEPI
+1396 ICNTIINNAEPI
-1409 GHALAAVIEIA
+1409 AKAIASVVIIIVDAVIQILAWGWEKIKA
-1420 IQVVIDLIAWAWDG
+1420 AMEEKTGLIWDETSSIFNP
-1434 AGGDG
+1434 ASW
-1439 DGIKGALDALW
+1439 IDALT
-1450 AKVEEWMSN
+1450 
-1459 RPPLYMYLFGNVA
+1459 
-1472 YDDPSLKDNPIERIL
+1472 
-1487 NSWWE
+1487 
-1492 YAKDGFKYRYEH
+1492 AKDRPFGKLLNM
-1504 DPIRLTDKGLPQL
+1504 LTDPFLQVFDTSLDEMGNKLEEVV
-1517 GDFKPNTF
+1517 DFRKMAAEKLSDVPDVPDINYIDP
-1525 GGMGGG
+1525 
-1531 KFSGMGGGKS
+1531 KEAS
-1541 NGTGAGR
+1541 NSSAKT
-1548 TKEVAE
+1548 AE

-1566 ATNMEKSATAMAMSA
+1566 ATNMEKSATAMAVSA
-1581 KSSEELAN
+1581 KSSEEMAD

-1634 QTTGKLSGTAA
+1634 RTTGKLSGTAA

-1652 TGAASTEML
+1652 MGAASTEVL
-1661 DKAGNA
+1661 DEAGNA
-1667 IEEKEEQLTDSTDT
+1667 LEGKEEQLTDDTTT
-1681 AVQNA
+1681 AVQNT
-1686 MDEAGDISEE
+1686 MNEAGDTAEE

-1709 LSILPKGLRDFLSGF
+1709 LSILPKGLKDFLSGV
-1724 GIDTSGMK
+1724 GINTSGITAV
-1732 NLVSGIGSA
+1732 VSG
-1741 SNQSNVHSGSAADR
+1741 AADKMSGLKSVDDMLTNP
-1755 DKWFDSWYTNEIK
+1755 DKKKTTAPTVKNGKTDSGGESWK
-1768 KYDGTGNKSPIDW
+1768 DL
-1781 LGDKVVE
+1781 LGD
-1788 EKEKLL
+1788 
-1794 ADIADITPDLTADPT
+1794 IAEQAKDAASDAASTLT
-1809 GGGSGKGSSSG
+1809 SGKGKSKSSRSAG
-1820 TKKTLAEQ
+1820 SKKTLAEQ

-1861 ASEDELMAKKA
+1861 ASEDDLMAKKA
-1872 AHAADAITAQT
+1872 AHAADAIKAQT

-1894 ALFSK
+1894 ALYSK

-1922 ELKAQQYTDLF
+1922 ELKAKQYTDLF

-1977 ELAVRQKQEANA
+1977 ELTVRQKQEANA

-1994 VLKDKLGKDNQLTIQ
+1994 VLKEKLGKDNQLTIQ

-2053 MEMLQKVYNDGDL
+2053 MEMLQKVYDDGDL

-2120 KKLDMEGISE
+2120 KKLDRTDISE

-2139 KLDSQTAFL
+2139 KLESQTAFL

-2158 NLGDTGK
+2158 NLGDSGK

-2173 AIQKNWKPIK
+2173 AIQKNWTPIK
-2183 EGFNTAM
+2183 EGFNAAM

-2198 ELKKKL
+2198 ELKNKL
-2204 TKAFG
+2204 TDAFKT
-2209 DAFSETGIEVGT
+2209 AFSETGVEVGT

-2249 LQTDMG
+2249 LQTGMG
-2255 EDLMNKVLPK
+2255 EQLMNEVLPK
-2265 ITNLFSNVGKAAKGA
+2265 ITELFSNVGKAAKGA
-2280 QLGQVVGEMG
+2280 QIGQAMGEMG
-2290 GEMATVAT
+2290 GEMAMVAE
-2298 EGSGLISILQSVAG
+2298 EGGGLIAVLQAVAG
-2312 GIGEIGASVA
+2312 GIGEIGTAVV

-2354 VDDVDKELAEKEKD
+2354 VDDVDKEAAEKEKD

-2452 DSSLSARLAKD
+2452 DSNLTARLAKD
-2463 ADRTYGNQN
+2463 ADRAYGNQN
-2472 GTGADTQTGRDTEL
+2472 GNSADAQTGRDAEL

>member
-43 EKGFAEVEK
+43 EKGFAKVEK
-52 ASEKVDFNRMMTALE
+52 ASEKVDFDRMTTALE
-67 ALNGKFSALEIMGVT
+67 TLTGKFSALEVIGMT
-82 TLVRIT
+82 ALVKIT
-88 DEAITAGKKLA
+88 DKAIDAGTKLA
-99 KSLSTDQV
+99 KSLSIDQV
-107 MSGWNKYA
+107 TSGWNKYA
-115 EKTASVQTIMNATG
+115 QKTASVQTIMNATG

-136 SYLSKLMWFSD
+136 GYLSKLMWFSD

-383 GMDQLLDETALGD
+383 GMDQLLDDTALGD

-403 QLRRSLIDSGKL
+403 QLRRSLIANGKL

-431 SAGVTADDLY
+431 NAGVTADDLY
-441 ERVQLS
+441 DRVQLS
-447 LEGYEENAKLSDAEL
+447 LDGYEEIAQWSDAEL
-462 AAEGVSRETLNKTI
+462 AAGGLSREDLNKTI

-505 REHFFNGILNILNG
+505 REHFFNGILNILKG

-557 LNEGVME
+557 LNEGTME

-577 SVGGKAIRVTGR
+577 SVGGKAILVTGR
-589 IALAVIGKLMN
+589 IALALIGKLMN
-600 ALEPLGNLL
+600 VLEPLGDLL
-609 LQAGAAFGDIF
+609 LRAGAAFGDIF

-641 VAFGKLLQPVKDVFG
+641 VAFGTLLQPVKDIFG
-656 LLRTLIHGGTV
+656 LLQTLIHGGTV

-677 GSIVNAVSAVF
+677 GNVVNAVSAVF
-688 QNFGLKGIS
+688 QNFGLKSIS

-704 AVKLLGGVFFAA
+704 AVKLLGGIFFVA
-716 FDGVGALIGKAF
+716 FDGVAALIGKTF

-735 KNVGDFKDKHLDTLE
+735 KNVGDFKDKHLETLE

-789 SAVKEFFDLNDI
+789 SAVKEFFDLNDV

-829 QKAIKG
+829 QKAIKS
-835 VTDAA
+835 VTDAT
-840 AKLISNPVTDLVN
+840 AKLLSNPVTDLLN
-853 SMKKAV
+853 SMKNAV
-859 DAWTKQH
+859 DTWTKQH

-881 IGVISASIYMLS
+881 IGAISASIYMLS

-908 VTTLIGLVV
+908 VVTLIGLVA
-917 AMKALAKSDVSGLD
+917 AMKALAKSDISGLD

-952 VKNLA
+952 MKNLA

-971 YSVVG
+971 NNVVG
-976 ALSSIAV
+976 ALFSIAA

-997 LTNKL
+997 LTNQL
-1002 RAASK
+1002 RASSK
-1007 LKMTDAFKGISSYI
+1007 LKMMDAFKGISSYI

-1078 ASKNKLSGITNGIS
+1078 ASKNKLNGITNGIS
-1092 SLLVVAAALA
+1092 SLLVVATALA

-1108 RMFAGIEKLDNAMW
+1108 KMFAGIENLDNAMW
-1122 ATMGS
+1122 AAMGS
-1127 LVVMAGVIGALSRL
+1127 LIVMAGVIGTLSRL

-1168 LKMMNEALA
+1168 LKMMNEAIA

-1186 SMATMLIVMAGAIYI
+1186 SMATILIVMAGAIYI
-1201 LGESAIENMGA
+1201 LGKSAIENMGA
-1212 AAAVAAMATAL
+1212 AAAVAAMGFAL
-1223 IELAVALNMIAEIN
+1223 IELAYALNMIVEIGVE
-1237 PWDLAKGLGALAV
+1237 DLAKGLIALAAALFGLV
-1250 ALLELLGATWLLSK
+1250 GAAALLPAATPGLV
-1264 ISGDLLSVAGA
+1264 GVAGA
-1275 CLMLSTALL
+1275 CLMLAGALL
-1284 LLAPACYML
+1284 LLTPAFKGL
-1293 SRLSLEQ
+1293 ATLTAGE
-1300 ALAGLIGMAA
+1300 ALAGVIGIIGMMIGMFAIGAITPVAA
-1310 ILGSL
+1310 GMIIVTACLINLG
-1315 YLIGSI
+1315 
-1321 PEIALGLSVLT
+1321 
-1332 ANLLPFSASLYIVA
+1332 

-1353 GGVLKLSAAFAILAL
+1353 GGALKLSAAFAILAL
-1368 FSSLIDPLCQAII
+1368 FSSLIDPLCKVII
-1381 MAGPDIEKALITIIT
+1381 EAGPDIEKALITVVS
-1396 GICNTIIACAEPI
+1396 GLCNAIVACAEPI
-1409 GHALAAVIEIA
+1409 GKAMFALAVTLTKVIIFYLA
-1420 IQVVIDLIAWAWDG
+1420 WFTGAADLSLQGGLDQMWVDLNDWFANHSLFDLIGSWLSSGSAAFANWNPFGMFDLNMNGRSAK
-1434 AGGDG
+1434 AGENAANAINDFDKKHGTRIMGKILELLGFDVIYK
-1439 DGIKGALDALW
+1439 DDADT
-1450 AKVEEWMSN
+1450 KT
-1459 RPPLYMYLFGNVA
+1459 
-1472 YDDPSLKDNPIERIL
+1472 
-1487 NSWWE
+1487 
-1492 YAKDGFKYRYEH
+1492 
-1504 DPIRLTDKGLPQL
+1504 TD
-1517 GDFKPNTF
+1517 
-1525 GGMGGG
+1525 
-1531 KFSGMGGGKS
+1531 
-1541 NGTGAGR
+1541 
-1548 TKEVAE
+1548 E

-1566 ATNMEKSATAMAMSA
+1566 ATNMEKIATAMAVSA
-1581 KSSEELAN
+1581 KNSGELAD
-1589 GMIQVADDSGRV
+1589 GMIRVADDTGKV
-1601 YTMTTEQAKAMLDG
+1601 YTMTAEQAKALMDG
-1615 KTATEQTA
+1615 QKATDQTA

-1634 QTTGKLSGTAA
+1634 QTTAKLHGTATG
-1645 VMRTCAA
+1645 MRTCAA
-1652 TGAASTEML
+1652 TAAASTEVL
-1661 DKAGNA
+1661 DKAGDA
-1667 IEEKEEQLTDSTDT
+1667 VEEKEGQLTDDTDT

-1686 MDEAGDISEE
+1686 MDVAGDTAEE
-1696 GGKSAASRFVNGF
+1696 GGKSAASQFMEGF
-1709 LSILPKGLRDFLSGF
+1709 LSRLPKEFKDILNGVGF
-1724 GIDTSGMK
+1724 DISGMESF
-1732 NLVSGIGSA
+1732 VSGIGDA

-1755 DKWFDSWYTNEIK
+1755 EKWFNSWYSNEIK
-1768 KYDGTGNKSPIDW
+1768 KYDGTSGESLKD
-1781 LGDKVVE
+1781 
-1788 EKEKLL
+1788 LL
-1794 ADIADITPDLTADPT
+1794 ADIADAVPDPT
-1809 GGGSGKGSSSG
+1809 TAQTGSGKVKSSG
-1820 TKKTLAEQ
+1820 SAGSKKTLAEQ

-1861 ASEDELMAKKA
+1861 ASEDDLMAKKA
-1872 AHAADAITAQT
+1872 AHAADAIKAQT

-1894 ALFSK
+1894 ALYSK
-1899 WGAEKAETKS
+1899 WGAEKAETKT
-1909 AYNELLEEKTSLA
+1909 AYNELLEEKTRLA
-1922 ELKAQQYTDLF
+1922 ELKAKQYTDLF

-1977 ELAVRQKQEANA
+1977 ELTVRQKQEANA

-1994 VLKDKLGKDNQLTIQ
+1994 VLKEKLGEDNQLTIQ

-2053 MEMLQKVYNDGDL
+2053 MEMLQKVYDDGDL

-2120 KKLDMEGISE
+2120 KKLDRTDISE

-2139 KLDSQTAFL
+2139 KLESQTAFL

-2165 QVTLKLAK
+2165 QVTLKLAM
-2173 AIQKNWKPIK
+2173 AIQKNWTPLK

-2198 ELKKKL
+2198 ELKNKL
-2204 TKAFG
+2204 TDAFKT
-2209 DAFSETGIEVGT
+2209 AFSETGIEVGT

-2249 LQTDMG
+2249 LNTKMG
-2255 EDLMNKVLPK
+2255 QDLMTTVLPK
-2265 ITNLFSNVGKAAKGA
+2265 ITELFSNVGKAAKGA
-2280 QLGQVVGEMG
+2280 QIGQAIGEMG
-2290 GEMATVAT
+2290 GEMAVAAS
-2298 EGSGLISILQSVAG
+2298 EGGGLIAVLQAVAG
-2312 GIGEIGASVA
+2312 GIGSVGTA
-2322 SFVAEFWPYILAA
+2322 VAGFVAEFWPFILAA
-2335 VAIIGVLAGIAA
+2335 VAIVALLGGIAA
-2347 LFNKHNG
+2347 LVNKHNG
-2354 VDDVDKELAEKEKD
+2354 VDKELAEKEKD
-2368 SGSDLD
+2368 SGADLD

-2413 LNEDWDYTPTIR
+2413 LNEDWDYNPTIR

-2452 DSSLSARLAKD
+2452 DSSLTARLAKD
-2463 ADRTYGNQN
+2463 ADRAYENQN
-2472 GTGADTQTGRDTEL
+2472 GNGAGAQTGRDAEL

>member
-52 ASEKVDFNRMMTALE
+52 ASEKVDFDRMTTALE
-67 ALNGKFSALEIMGVT
+67 TLTGKFSALEVIGVAA
-82 TLVRIT
+82 LVKIT
-88 DEAITAGKKLA
+88 DKAIDAGTRLA
-99 KSLSTDQV
+99 KSLSIDQV

-115 EKTASVQTIMNATG
+115 QKTASVQTIMNATG

-147 ETSYGF
+147 ETSYSF
-153 TDMTSA
+153 TDMTQS
-159 LSTLTAAGGDIEKM
+159 LGQLTASGGDIDKV

-183 TAYAGKGAAEF
+183 TAYAGKGASEF
-194 QRVVYNLA
+194 SRIIYNLN
-202 QSYGTGA
+202 QSYSQGY
-209 IQLIDWKSVE
+209 LSLMDWKSVE
-219 QAGAGSQQLKQL
+219 LAGVATAELKKQ
-231 IIDTAVELGKLKEGE
+231 IISTGIELGKIKDGD
-246 VTTGTFGSTL
+246 VTVGTFSSTL
-256 QKKWADRE
+256 SSKWADKE
-264 VMEKAFG
+264 VMETAFG
-271 KYAEFAEAVK
+271 KFAEFSEAVK
-281 AELDANPEYHNQ
+281 KMVDANPGMLASQ
-293 AALAIEAL
+293 AIEAL

-383 GMDQLLDETALGD
+383 GMDQLLDDTALGD

-403 QLRRSLIDSGKL
+403 QLRRSLIVNGKL

-431 SAGVTADDLY
+431 NAGVTADDLY
-441 ERVQLS
+441 ERVQAS
-447 LEGYEENAKLSDAEL
+447 LAGYEEAAKLSDAEL
-462 AAEGVSRETLNKTI
+462 AAQGVSRETLNKTI

-491 SLDSYAAKMGRMSG
+491 SLDSYAAKMGQMSG
-505 REHFFNGILNILNG
+505 REHFFNGILNIMKG

-532 EVFHTDGGPLYSLLE
+532 EVFHTDGGPLYSLLK

-600 ALEPLGNLL
+600 ALEPLANLL

-620 TTLNESLE
+620 TTLNESLDNV
-628 SAESIDDVINALA
+628 ESIDDVINALA
-641 VAFGKLLQPVKDVFG
+641 VAFGKLLQPVKDIFG
-656 LLRTLIHGGTV
+656 LLQTLIHGGTV

-677 GSIVNAVSAVF
+677 GGIVNAVSAVF
-688 QNFGLKGIS
+688 QNFGLKGVS

-716 FDGVGALIGKAF
+716 FDGVGALIGKTF
-728 GAFQDAG
+728 SAFQDAG
-735 KNVGDFKDKHLDTLE
+735 KNVGDFKDKHLETLE

-789 SAVKEFFDLNDI
+789 SAVKEFFELNDI

-840 AKLISNPVTDLVN
+840 AKLISNPVTDLLN
-853 SMKKAV
+853 SMKNAV

-881 IGVISASIYMLS
+881 IGAISASIYMLS

-908 VTTLIGLVV
+908 AATLIGLVV

-939 VAISIGMLALGAT
+939 VAISIGMLALGYT

-957 SAMKMFKYFNAKQM
+957 NAMKMFKYFNEKQM
-971 YSVVG
+971 NNVVG
-976 ALSSIAV
+976 ALFSIA
-983 ALSIMVGVVGGFNL
+983 ATLSIMVGVVGGFNL
-997 LTNKL
+997 LTNQL
-1002 RAASK
+1002 RASSK
-1007 LKMTDAFKGISSYI
+1007 LKMMDALKGVSSYI

-1078 ASKNKLSGITNGIS
+1078 TSKNKLSGITNGIS

-1108 RMFAGIEKLDNAMW
+1108 RMFAGIENLDNAMW
-1122 ATMGS
+1122 AAMGS

-1168 LKMMNEALA
+1168 LKMMNEAIA

-1201 LGESAIENMGA
+1201 LGKSAIENMGA
-1212 AAAVAAMATAL
+1212 AAAVAAMGFAL
-1223 IELAVALNMIAEIN
+1223 IELAQALNMIADIN
-1237 PWDLAKGLGALAV
+1237 VPNLAKGLLALGV
-1250 ALLELLGATWLLSK
+1250 ALFGLVGAAALLPAATPSLV
-1264 ISGDLLSVAGA
+1264 GVAGA
-1275 CLMLSTALL
+1275 CLMLAGALL
-1284 LLAPACYML
+1284 LLTPAFKGL
-1293 SRLSLEQ
+1293 ATLTAGE
-1300 ALAGLIGMAA
+1300 ALAGVIGIIGMMIGMFAIGAITPVAA
-1310 ILGSL
+1310 GMIIVTACLINLG
-1315 YLIGSI
+1315 
-1321 PEIALGLSVLT
+1321 
-1332 ANLLPFSASLYIVA
+1332 

-1353 GGVLKLSAAFAILAL
+1353 GGALKLSAAFAILAL

-1381 MAGPDIEKALITIIT
+1381 TAGPDIEKALITIVS
-1396 GICNTIIACAEPI
+1396 GICNAIVACAEPI
-1409 GHALAAVIEIA
+1409 GKAMFALAVTLTKVIIFYLA
-1420 IQVVIDLIAWAWDG
+1420 WLTGAADLSLQGGLDQMWVDLNDWFANHSLFDLISSWLSSGSAAFANWNPFGMFDLNMNG
-1434 AGGDG
+1434 RS
-1439 DGIKGALDALW
+1439 
-1450 AKVEEWMSN
+1450 AKTGENAANAINEFDKKHGTRIMGMI
-1459 RPPLYMYLFGNVA
+1459 LKLFGFDVV
-1472 YDDPSLKDNPIERIL
+1472 YKDDAD
-1487 NSWWE
+1487 
-1492 YAKDGFKYRYEH
+1492 AKT
-1504 DPIRLTDKGLPQL
+1504 TD
-1517 GDFKPNTF
+1517 
-1525 GGMGGG
+1525 
-1531 KFSGMGGGKS
+1531 
-1541 NGTGAGR
+1541 
-1548 TKEVAE
+1548 E

-1559 ADATGVS
+1559 AEATGVS
-1566 ATNMEKSATAMAMSA
+1566 ATNMEKIAMAMAVSA
-1581 KSSEELAN
+1581 KNSGELAD
-1589 GMIQVADDSGRV
+1589 GMIQVADDTGKV
-1601 YTMTTEQAKAMLDG
+1601 YTMTAEQAKALMDG
-1615 KTATEQTA
+1615 QKATDQTA
-1623 GAVNDLGGAAA
+1623 GAVADLGGAAT
-1634 QTTGKLSGTAA
+1634 QTTAKLHGTAT
-1645 VMRTCAA
+1645 VMQTCAA
-1652 TGAASTEML
+1652 TGAVSTEVL
-1661 DKAGNA
+1661 DKASNA
-1667 IEEKEEQLTDSTDT
+1667 LEGKEEQLTDSTDT

-1696 GGKSAASRFVNGF
+1696 GGKSAASQFMEGF
-1709 LSILPKGLRDFLSGF
+1709 LSRLPKEFKDILNGVGF
-1724 GIDTSGMK
+1724 DISGMESF
-1732 NLVSGIGSA
+1732 VSGIDGA

-1755 DKWFDSWYTNEIK
+1755 EKWFNSWYSNEIK
-1768 KYDGTGNKSPIDW
+1768 KYDGTSGESWKD
-1781 LGDKVVE
+1781 
-1788 EKEKLL
+1788 LL
-1794 ADIADITPDLTADPT
+1794 ADIADAVPDPTTAPT
-1809 GGGSGKGSSSG
+1809 GGGSGGGKSSG
-1820 TKKTLAEQ
+1820 SAGSKKTLAEQ

-1861 ASEDELMAKKA
+1861 ASEDDLMAKKA
-1872 AHAADAITAQT
+1872 AHAADAIKAQT
-1883 ERVSIAQAKYD
+1883 ERVSIAQEKYD
-1894 ALFSK
+1894 ALYSK

-1922 ELKAQQYTDLF
+1922 ELKAKQYTDLF

-1945 TLEKQYNLWSAEN
+1945 TLEKQYNLWSADN
-1958 ENSATQMD
+1958 DRTATKRD
-1966 KIRRETEYMTE
+1966 KILKEREYQTE
-1977 ELAVRQKQEANA
+1977 ELAIREKKEANA
-1989 QEQYD
+1989 KEQYE
-1994 VLKDKLGKDNQLTIQ
+1994 KLGELYGEADLRTIE
-2009 AYNELLD
+2009 AYNEWLD
-2016 AQTER
+2016 AQTESL
-2021 VELENKIA
+2021 ELRNSIAEKQYELIEADIEAIENA
-2029 KQQLAEIEERISQIE
+2029 QNLAV
-2044 TAQKRASSQ
+2044 SQ
-2053 MEMLQKVYNDGDL
+2053 MELLQKVYNDGDL
-2066 SARADAYREAVETYG
+2066 SSRADDYKSAVDTYG
-2081 KDSEQARKARYQ
+2081 KDSKEARAAQYQ
-2093 GTTASILAAV
+2093 GTVSGILAAV
-2103 EAVKNLNYQMQQ
+2103 SAVKSMNAQMEQTLQYKQLLEQAEAAGDKERIQNY
-2115 TEEIQ
+2115 
-2120 KKLDMEGISE
+2120 K
-2130 ADRKQYEQD
+2130 EQW
-2139 KLDSQTAFL
+2139 LSSQTAFL

-2158 NLGDTGK
+2158 NLGDSGK

-2173 AIQKNWKPIK
+2173 AIQKNWTPLK

-2198 ELKKKL
+2198 ELKEKL
-2204 TKAFG
+2204 TDAFG
-2209 DAFSETGIEVGT
+2209 KAFSETGMEVGT

-2249 LQTDMG
+2249 LNTKMG
-2255 EDLMNKVLPK
+2255 KDLMNEVLPK
-2265 ITNLFSNVGKAAKGA
+2265 ITELFSNVGKAAQGA
-2280 QLGQVVGEMG
+2280 QIGQAMGEMG

-2298 EGSGLISILQSVAG
+2298 EGGGLITVLQAVAG
-2312 GIGEIGASVA
+2312 GIGEIGTAVA
-2322 SFVAEFWPYILAA
+2322 AFVAEFWPYILAA
-2335 VAIIGVLAGIAA
+2335 LVIIGVLAGIAA
-2347 LFNKHNG
+2347 LFNKKNKDAAEAG
-2354 VDDVDKELAEKEKD
+2354 KDYDKNFSEGITDGKDTVKEAIRD
-2368 SGSDLD
+2368 MT
-2374 INFAWGINAKKDKVD
+2374 D
-2389 DAVTAMTQN
+2389 DATDTM
-2398 AVDIAASAAQSMEDA
+2398 ASAIFDLHKTADDA
-2413 LNEDWDYTPTIR
+2413 FDLAPSITPI
-2425 PVVDL
+2425 VDL
-2430 TEVWDSAEDVNSAF
+2430 SDMESSAQAMDEVFGTYDMTGDVSRKLAAQVDAQTEI
-2444 AGEKPMEL
+2444 
-2452 DSSLSARLAKD
+2452 
-2463 ADRTYGNQN
+2463 QN
-2472 GTGADTQTGRDTEL
+2472 GAKERSSTEL
-2486 LNAVSRLGDHMDAV
+2486 LNAVNALGDRMDGV
-2500 GESIRGMKV
+2500 GESIRGMKMV
-2509 VMDGRKTVG
+2509 VDGNKAIG
-2518 YIDSQLGVRAERRR
+2518 YIDTKLGERSARRMR

>member
-52 ASEKVDFNRMMTALE
+52 ASEKVDFDRMTTALE
-67 ALNGKFSALEIMGVT
+67 TLTGKFSALEVIGMT
-82 TLVRIT
+82 ALVKIT
-88 DEAITAGKKLA
+88 DKAIDAGTKLA
-99 KSLSTDQV
+99 KSLSIDQV
-107 MSGWNKYA
+107 TSGWTKYA
-115 EKTASVQTIMNATG
+115 QKTASVQTIMNATG

-136 SYLSKLMWFSD
+136 QYLEKLMWFSD

-264 VMEKAFG
+264 VMERAFG
-271 KYAEFAEAVK
+271 KYAEFAEAVNAEMK
-281 AELDANPEYHNQ
+281 AHPEKYDYQ
-293 AALAIEAL
+293 AAKAIEAL

-323 EVIDATKDAV
+323 EAVDATKDAV

-403 QLRRSLIDSGKL
+403 QLRRSLIASGKL

-431 SAGVTADDLY
+431 NAGVTADDLY
-441 ERVQLS
+441 ERVQAS
-447 LEGYEENAKLSDAEL
+447 LAGYEEAAKMSDAEL

-476 EAYRKMAEAI
+476 EAYREMAEAI

-505 REHFFNGILNILNG
+505 REHFFNGILNILKG

-600 ALEPLGNLL
+600 ALEPLGDLL
-609 LQAGAAFGDIF
+609 LQAGATFGDIF

-628 SAESIDDVINALA
+628 NAESIDDVINALA
-641 VAFGKLLQPVKDVFG
+641 VAFGRLLQPVKDVFG

-677 GSIVNAVSAVF
+677 GNIVNAMSAVF

-735 KNVGDFKDKHLDTLE
+735 KNVGDFKDKHLETLE

-801 DIYRLLAL
+801 DIYRFLAL

-840 AKLISNPVTDLVN
+840 AKLISNPVTDLMN
-853 SMKKAV
+853 SMKNAV

-881 IGVISASIYMLS
+881 IGAISASIYMLS

-908 VTTLIGLVV
+908 VTTLIGLVA
-917 AMKALAKSDVSGLD
+917 AMKVLAKSDVSGLD

-939 VAISIGMLALGAT
+939 VAISIGMLALGST

-957 SAMKMFKYFNAKQM
+957 SAMKMFKYFNANQM
-971 YSVVG
+971 NNVVG
-976 ALSSIAV
+976 ALFSIAA

-997 LTNKL
+997 LTNQL
-1002 RAASK
+1002 RASSK
-1007 LKMTDAFKGISSYI
+1007 LKMADAFKGISSYI

-1052 IAISVAMGIVVG
+1052 IAISVTMGIVVG

-1108 RMFAGIEKLDNAMW
+1108 KMFAGIEKLDDAMW
-1122 ATMGS
+1122 AAMGS

-1168 LKMMNEALA
+1168 LKMMNEAIA

-1201 LGESAIENMGA
+1201 LGKSAIENMGA

-1237 PWDLAKGLGALAV
+1237 PWDLAKGLGAVAV
-1250 ALLELLGATWLLSK
+1250 ALLELIGATWLLSK
-1264 ISGDLLSVAGA
+1264 ISGDLRSVAGA

-1332 ANLLPFSASLYIVA
+1332 ANLLPFSASLYLVA

-1368 FSSLIDPLCQAII
+1368 FSSLIDPLCKVII
-1381 MAGPDIEKALITIIT
+1381 EAGPDIEQALITIVKA
-1396 GICNTIIACAEPI
+1396 ICNTIIVCAEPI
-1409 GHALAAVIEIA
+1409 AHAIAAVIEIA
-1420 IQVVIDLIAWAWDG
+1420 LQVVVDLIAWAWTG
-1434 AGGDG
+1434 EGPGTGNGG
-1439 DGIKGALDALW
+1439 GIRGALHTLYGDIATDIKTEGKNAIWSAIESIPKALDLSQL
-1450 AKVEEWMSN
+1450 AMRLGLRFMIAVRTAGKAA
-1459 RPPLYMYLFGNVA
+1459 GN
-1472 YDDPSLKDNPIERIL
+1472 
-1487 NSWWE
+1487 
-1492 YAKDGFKYRYEH
+1492 
-1504 DPIRLTDKGLPQL
+1504 
-1517 GDFKPNTF
+1517 
-1525 GGMGGG
+1525 
-1531 KFSGMGGGKS
+1531 
-1541 NGTGAGR
+1541 
-1548 TKEVAE
+1548 TKENATNVTQEQQNSAE
-1554 NTKNA
+1554 KA
-1559 ADATGVS
+1559 ATATGT
-1566 ATNMEKSATAMAMSA
+1566 ATTNVTKTATAMQTAA
-1581 KSSEELAN
+1581 KATKDVAN

-1623 GAVNDLGGAAA
+1623 GAVKDLGGAAA
-1634 QTTGKLSGTAA
+1634 QTTGNLNSTAV
-1645 VMRTCAA
+1645 VMQTCAA
-1652 TGAASTEML
+1652 TGAASTEVL
-1661 DKAGNA
+1661 DKAGSA
-1667 IEEKEEQLTDSTDT
+1667 LEGKEEQLTDSTDT

-1686 MDEAGDISEE
+1686 MDKAQEVAEAGGD
-1696 GGKSAASRFVNGF
+1696 AAGE
-1709 LSILPKGLRDFLSGF
+1709 GF
-1724 GIDTSGMK
+1724 GSHFLKTVSGWLSKLDIDTSGISAV
-1732 NLVSGIGSA
+1732 VSGAANKVSGLVTVDDMLTNPDKKKVTA
-1741 SNQSNVHSGSAADR
+1741 PTAKNDKTDSN
-1755 DKWFDSWYTNEIK
+1755 DKGALGRI
-1768 KYDGTGNKSPIDW
+1768 
-1781 LGDKVVE
+1781 GDKIKE

-1809 GGGSGKGSSSG
+1809 GGGSGKGKSSG

-1828 IEEAYKTRLEAN
+1828 IEEAYKTRLETN

-1894 ALFSK
+1894 ALYSK
-1899 WGAEKAETKS
+1899 WGAEKAETKT
-1909 AYNELLEEKTSLA
+1909 AYNELLQEKTSLA
-1922 ELKAQQYTDLF
+1922 ELKAQQYIDLF

-2115 TEEIQ
+2115 TEDIQ

-2130 ADRKQYEQD
+2130 AERKQYEQD

-2158 NLGDTGK
+2158 NLGDSGK

-2198 ELKKKL
+2198 ELKNKL
-2204 TKAFG
+2204 TDAFG
-2209 DAFSETGIEVGT
+2209 TAFSETGIEVGT

-2249 LQTDMG
+2249 LQTGMG
-2255 EDLMNKVLPK
+2255 EDLMNKVLLK
-2265 ITNLFSNVGKAAKGA
+2265 ITDLFSNVGKAAKGA

-2389 DAVTAMTQN
+2389 DAVTAMTRN

-2425 PVVDL
+2425 PVVDM

-2452 DSSLSARLAKD
+2452 ESSLSARLAKD
-2463 ADRTYGNQN
+2463 ADRTYGIQN
-2472 GTGADTQTGRDTEL
+2472 GTGADTQTGRDAEL

>member
-52 ASEKVDFNRMMTALE
+52 ASEKVDFDRMTTALE
-67 ALNGKFSALEIMGVT
+67 TLTGKFSALEVIGMT
-82 TLVRIT
+82 ALVKIT
-88 DEAITAGKKLA
+88 DKAIDTGTKLA
-99 KSLSTDQV
+99 KSLSIDQV

-115 EKTASVQTIMNATG
+115 QKTASVQTIMNATG

-219 QAGAGSQQLKQL
+219 QAGASSQQLKQL

-246 VTTGTFGSTL
+246 VTTGTFDITL

-333 SSGWMQT
+333 SSGWMET

-383 GMDQLLDETALGD
+383 GMDQLLDDTALGD

-403 QLRRSLIDSGKL
+403 QLRRSLITNGKL

-431 SAGVTADDLY
+431 NAGVTADDLY

-447 LEGYEENAKLSDAEL
+447 LAGYEEIAKKSDKEL
-462 AAEGVSRETLNKTI
+462 ATEGVSRETLNKTI
-476 EAYRKMAEAI
+476 DAYRKMAEAI

-491 SLDSYAAKMGRMSG
+491 SLDSYATKMGKMSG
-505 REHFFNGILNILNG
+505 REHFFNGILNILKG

-557 LNEGVME
+557 LNEGTME

-577 SVGGKAIRVTGR
+577 SVGGKAILVTGR
-589 IALAVIGKLMN
+589 IALALIGKLMN
-600 ALEPLGNLL
+600 VLEPLGDLL
-609 LQAGAAFGDIF
+609 LRAGAAFGDIF

-641 VAFGKLLQPVKDVFG
+641 VAFGTLLQPVKDIFG
-656 LLRTLIHGGTV
+656 LLQTLIHGGTV

-677 GSIVNAVSAVF
+677 GNVVNAVSAVF
-688 QNFGLKGIS
+688 QNFGLKSIS

-704 AVKLLGGVFFAA
+704 AVKLLGGIFFVA
-716 FDGVGALIGKAF
+716 FDGVAALIGKTF

-735 KNVGDFKDKHLDTLE
+735 KNVGDFKDKHLETLE

-789 SAVKEFFDLNDI
+789 SAVKEFFDLNDV

-829 QKAIKG
+829 QKAIKS
-835 VTDAA
+835 VTDAT
-840 AKLISNPVTDLVN
+840 AKLLSNPVTDLLN
-853 SMKKAV
+853 SMKNAV
-859 DAWTKQH
+859 DTWTKQH

-881 IGVISASIYMLS
+881 IGAISASIYMLS

-908 VTTLIGLVV
+908 VVTLIGLVA

-952 VKNLA
+952 MKNLA
-957 SAMKMFKYFNAKQM
+957 SAMKKFKYFNAKQM
-971 YSVVG
+971 NNVVG
-976 ALSSIAV
+976 ALFSIAA

-997 LTNKL
+997 LTNQL
-1002 RAASK
+1002 RASSK
-1007 LKMTDAFKGISSYI
+1007 LKMMDAFKGISSYI

-1078 ASKNKLSGITNGIS
+1078 ASKNKLNGITNGIS
-1092 SLLVVAAALA
+1092 SLLVVATALA

-1108 RMFAGIEKLDNAMW
+1108 QMFAGIENLDNAMW
-1122 ATMGS
+1122 AAMGS
-1127 LVVMAGVIGALSRL
+1127 LIVMAGVIGTLSRL

-1168 LKMMNEALA
+1168 LKMMNEAIA

-1201 LGESAIENMGA
+1201 LGKSAIENMGA
-1212 AAAVAAMATAL
+1212 AAAVAAMGFAL
-1223 IELAVALNMIAEIN
+1223 IELAYALNMIVEVN

-1250 ALLELLGATWLLSK
+1250 ALLELVGATWLLSK
-1264 ISGDLLSVAGA
+1264 ISGNLMSVAGA

-1315 YLIGSI
+1315 YLIGRI

-1368 FSSLIDPLCQAII
+1368 FSSLIDPLCQVII
-1381 MAGPDIEKALITIIT
+1381 EAGPDIEQALITVVKA
-1396 GICNTIIACAEPI
+1396 ICNTIIECAEPF
-1409 GHALAAVIEIA
+1409 GLAVEALIKMIVQVI
-1420 IQVVIDLIAWAWDG
+1420 IDLIAWAWDG
-1434 AGGDG
+1434 TGGDG
-1439 DGIKGALDALW
+1439 DGIKSALDGLW
-1450 AKVEEWMSN
+1450 DKIKNWFKEHDFI
-1459 RPPLYMYLFGNVA
+1459 RLLFGNTRLTSI
-1472 YDDPSLKDNPIERIL
+1472 PDNPYKRTVDRWRGEGT
-1487 NSWWE
+1487 
-1492 YAKDGFKYRYEH
+1492 A
-1504 DPIRLTDKGLPQL
+1504 
-1517 GDFKPNTF
+1517 
-1525 GGMGGG
+1525 
-1531 KFSGMGGGKS
+1531 FSGMNGGKS
-1541 NGTGAGR
+1541 SGTGVGR

-1566 ATNMEKSATAMAMSA
+1566 ATNMEKSATAMAVSA
-1581 KSSEELAN
+1581 KSSEELAD

-1601 YTMTTEQAKAMLDG
+1601 YTMTVEQAKALMDG

-1623 GAVNDLGGAAA
+1623 GAVTDLGGAAA

-1645 VMRTCAA
+1645 VMQTCAEK
-1652 TGAASTEML
+1652 GAASTEVL

-1667 IEEKEEQLTDSTDT
+1667 IEGKEEQLTDSTDT
-1681 AVQNA
+1681 AVQNT
-1686 MDEAGDISEE
+1686 MDKVQETAEAGGDASGE
-1696 GGKSAASRFVNGF
+1696 GFGSHF
-1709 LSILPKGLRDFLSGF
+1709 LKAVSNALSGLLSKL
-1724 GIDTSGMK
+1724 GIDTSGITAVAGGTANKLSGVVTVDDMLTHPDKKKVTAPTAK
-1732 NLVSGIGSA
+1732 NDKTD
-1741 SNQSNVHSGSAADR
+1741 SN
-1755 DKWFDSWYTNEIK
+1755 DKGVLGWV
-1768 KYDGTGNKSPIDW
+1768 
-1781 LGDKVVE
+1781 GDKVQEKKE
-1788 EKEKLL
+1788 ELNNL
-1794 ADIADITPDLTADPT
+1794 MADIADAVPDPTTAPT
-1809 GGGSGKGSSSG
+1809 GGGSGKSKSSRSAGS
-1820 TKKTLAEQ
+1820 KKTLAEQ

-1861 ASEDELMAKKA
+1861 ASEDDLMAKKA
-1872 AHAADAITAQT
+1872 AHAADAIKAQT

-1894 ALFSK
+1894 ALYSK

-1922 ELKAQQYTDLF
+1922 ELKAKQYTDLF

-1945 TLEKQYNLWSAEN
+1945 TLEKQYNLWSTDN
-1958 ENSATQMD
+1958 DRTATKRD
-1966 KIRRETEYMTE
+1966 KILKEREYQTE
-1977 ELAVRQKQEANA
+1977 ELAVREKKEANA
-1989 QEQYD
+1989 KEQYE
-1994 VLKDKLGKDNQLTIQ
+1994 KLSELYGESDLRTIE
-2009 AYNELLD
+2009 AYNEWLD
-2016 AQTER
+2016 AQTESLKVR
-2021 VELENKIA
+2021 NSIAEKQYEL
-2029 KQQLAEIEERISQIE
+2029 IEADIE
-2044 TAQKRASSQ
+2044 TIKDAQNLAASQ
-2053 MEMLQKVYNDGDL
+2053 MELLQKVYDDGDL

-2081 KDSEQARKARYQ
+2081 RDSEQARKARYQ

-2120 KKLDMEGISE
+2120 KKLDRKDISE

-2139 KLDSQTAFL
+2139 KLESQTAFL

-2165 QVTLKLAK
+2165 QVTLKLAM
-2173 AIQKNWKPIK
+2173 AIQKNWTPLK

-2198 ELKKKL
+2198 ELKNKL
-2204 TKAFG
+2204 TDAFKT
-2209 DAFSETGIEVGT
+2209 AFSETGMEVGT

-2249 LQTDMG
+2249 LNTEMG
-2255 EDLMNKVLPK
+2255 KDLMTTVLPK
-2265 ITNLFSNVGKAAKGA
+2265 ITELFSNVGKAAKGA
-2280 QLGQVVGEMG
+2280 QIGQAIGEMG
-2290 GEMATVAT
+2290 GEMAVAAS
-2298 EGSGLISILQSVAG
+2298 EGGGLIAVLQAVAG
-2312 GIGEIGASVA
+2312 GIGSVGTA
-2322 SFVAEFWPYILAA
+2322 VAGFVAEFWPFILAA
-2335 VAIIGVLAGIAA
+2335 VAIIAVLAGIAA
-2347 LFNKHNG
+2347 LVNKHNG
-2354 VDDVDKELAEKEKD
+2354 VDKELAEKEKD
-2368 SGSDLD
+2368 SGADLD

-2398 AVDIAASAAQSMEDA
+2398 AVGIAASAAQSMEDA
-2413 LNEDWDYTPTIR
+2413 LNEDWDYNPTIR

-2452 DSSLSARLAKD
+2452 DSNLTARLAKD
-2463 ADRTYGNQN
+2463 ADRAYGNQN
-2472 GTGADTQTGRDTEL
+2472 GNGADAQNGRDAEL

>member
-43 EKGFAEVEK
+43 EKGFAEMEK
-52 ASEKVDFNRMMTALE
+52 ASEKVDFDRMTTALE
-67 ALNGKFSALEIMGVT
+67 TLTGKFSALEVIGMT
-82 TLVRIT
+82 ALVKIT
-88 DEAITAGKKLA
+88 DKAIDTGTKLA
-99 KSLSTDQV
+99 KSLSIDQV

-115 EKTASVQTIMNATG
+115 QKTASVQTIMNATG

-136 SYLSKLMWFSD
+136 QYLEKLMWFSD

-153 TDMTSA
+153 TDMTQA

-271 KYAEFAEAVK
+271 KYAEFAEAVNAEMK
-281 AELDANPEYHNQ
+281 AHPEKYNYQ
-293 AALAIEAL
+293 ASNAIEAL

-323 EVIDATKDAV
+323 EAVDATKDAV

-383 GMDQLLDETALGD
+383 GMDQLLDDTALGN
-396 VGDAFTK
+396 VGDAFTN
-403 QLRRSLIDSGKL
+403 QLRRSLIASGKL

-431 SAGVTADDLY
+431 NAGVTADDLY
-441 ERVQLS
+441 ERVQAS
-447 LEGYEENAKLSDAEL
+447 LAGYEEAAKMSDAEL
-462 AAEGVSRETLNKTI
+462 AAQGVSRETLNKTI

-491 SLDSYAAKMGRMSG
+491 SLDSYAAKMGEMSG
-505 REHFFNGILNILNG
+505 REHFFNGILNILKG
-519 INSVLGPIRDGFD
+519 INSVLEPIRDGFD

-589 IALAVIGKLMN
+589 IVLALIGKLMN

-609 LQAGAAFGDIF
+609 LRAGAAFGDVF

-641 VAFGKLLQPVKDVFG
+641 VAFGKLLQPVKDIFG
-656 LLRTLIHGGTV
+656 LLQTLIHGGTV

-677 GSIVNAVSAVF
+677 GGIVNAVSAVF
-688 QNFGLKGIS
+688 QNFGLKGVS

-716 FDGVGALIGKAF
+716 FDGVGALIGKTF

-735 KNVGDFKDKHLDTLE
+735 KNVGDFKDKHLETLE

-789 SAVKEFFDLNDI
+789 SAVKEFFELNDI

-853 SMKKAV
+853 SMKNAV

-881 IGVISASIYMLS
+881 IGAISASIYMLS

-908 VTTLIGLVV
+908 VSTLIGLVV

-952 VKNLA
+952 MKNLA
-957 SAMKMFKYFNAKQM
+957 SAIKMFKYFNAKQM
-971 YSVVG
+971 NNVVG
-976 ALSSIAV
+976 ALFSIAA

-997 LTNKL
+997 LTNQL
-1002 RAASK
+1002 RASSK
-1007 LKMTDAFKGISSYI
+1007 LKMMDALKGVSSYI

-1064 VFAALNHWNNTLQA
+1064 VIAALNHWNNTLQA

-1102 GMAVAV
+1102 GMAIAV
-1108 RMFAGIEKLDNAMW
+1108 RMFSGIENLDNAMW
-1122 ATMGS
+1122 AAMGS
-1127 LVVMAGVIGALSRL
+1127 LIVMAGVIGALSRL

-1168 LKMMNEALA
+1168 LKMINEAVA

-1201 LGESAIENMGA
+1201 LGKSAIENMGA
-1212 AAAVAAMATAL
+1212 AAAVAAMGFAL
-1223 IELAVALNMIAEIN
+1223 IELAYALNMIADIN
-1237 PWDLAKGLGALAV
+1237 VPNLAKGLLALGV
-1250 ALLELLGATWLLSK
+1250 ALFGLVGAAALLPAATPGLT
-1264 ISGDLLSVAGA
+1264 GVAGA
-1275 CLMLSTALL
+1275 CLMLAGALL
-1284 LLAPACYML
+1284 LLTPAFKGL
-1293 SRLSLEQ
+1293 ATLTAGE
-1300 ALAGLIGMAA
+1300 ALAGVIGIIGMMIGMFAIGAITPIAA
-1310 ILGSL
+1310 GMIIVTACLINLG
-1315 YLIGSI
+1315 
-1321 PEIALGLSVLT
+1321 
-1332 ANLLPFSASLYIVA
+1332 

-1353 GGVLKLSAAFAILAL
+1353 GGALKLSAAFAILAL

-1381 MAGPDIEKALITIIT
+1381 TAGPDIEKALVTIVS
-1396 GICNTIIACAEPI
+1396 GLCNAIVACAEPI
-1409 GHALAAVIEIA
+1409 GKAMFALAVTLTKVIIFYLA
-1420 IQVVIDLIAWAWDG
+1420 WLTGAADLSLQGGFDQMWVDLNDWFANHSLFDLISSWLSSG
-1434 AGGDG
+1434 AEAFENWNPFGMFDLNMNGRS
-1439 DGIKGALDALW
+1439 
-1450 AKVEEWMSN
+1450 AKTGENAANTINEFDKKHGTRIMGTI
-1459 RPPLYMYLFGNVA
+1459 LKLFGFDVV
-1472 YDDPSLKDNPIERIL
+1472 YKDDADTKT
-1487 NSWWE
+1487 
-1492 YAKDGFKYRYEH
+1492 
-1504 DPIRLTDKGLPQL
+1504 TD
-1517 GDFKPNTF
+1517 
-1525 GGMGGG
+1525 
-1531 KFSGMGGGKS
+1531 
-1541 NGTGAGR
+1541 
-1548 TKEVAE
+1548 E

-1559 ADATGVS
+1559 AEATGVS
-1566 ATNMEKSATAMAMSA
+1566 ATNMEKIATAMAVSA
-1581 KSSEELAN
+1581 KNSGELAD
-1589 GMIQVADDSGRV
+1589 GMIQVADDTGKV
-1601 YTMTTEQAKAMLDG
+1601 YTMTAEQAKALMDG

-1623 GAVNDLGGAAA
+1623 GAVADLGGAAA

-1645 VMRTCAA
+1645 VMRTCAE
-1652 TGAASTEML
+1652 TGAASTELL
-1661 DKAGNA
+1661 DEAGNA
-1667 IEEKEEQLTDSTDT
+1667 IEGKEEQLTDSTDT

-1696 GGKSAASRFVNGF
+1696 GGKSAASQFMEGF
-1709 LSILPKGLRDFLSGF
+1709 LSRLPKEFKDILNGVGF
-1724 GIDTSGMK
+1724 DISGMESF
-1732 NLVSGIGSA
+1732 VSGIGGA
-1741 SNQSNVHSGSAADR
+1741 SNHSNVHSGSAADR
-1755 DKWFDSWYTNEIK
+1755 EKWFNSWYSNETK
-1768 KYDGTGNKSPIDW
+1768 KYDGTSGESWKD
-1781 LGDKVVE
+1781 
-1788 EKEKLL
+1788 LL
-1794 ADIADITPDLTADPT
+1794 ADIADAVPDPT
-1809 GGGSGKGSSSG
+1809 TAPTGSGSGKGKSSSS
-1820 TKKTLAEQ
+1820 KKTLAEQ
-1828 IEEAYKTRLEAN
+1828 IEEKYKTKLEAN

-1861 ASEDELMAKKA
+1861 ASEDDLMAKKA
-1872 AHAADAITAQT
+1872 AHAADAIKAQT

-1894 ALFSK
+1894 ALYSK

-1922 ELKAQQYTDLF
+1922 ELKAKQYTDLF

-1945 TLEKQYNLWSAEN
+1945 TLEKQYNLWSADN
-1958 ENSATQMD
+1958 DRTATKRD
-1966 KIRRETEYMTE
+1966 KILKEREYQTE
-1977 ELAVRQKQEANA
+1977 ELAVREKKEANA
-1989 QEQYD
+1989 KEQYE
-1994 VLKDKLGKDNQLTIQ
+1994 KLSELYGEADQRTIA
-2009 AYNELLD
+2009 AYNEWLD
-2016 AQTER
+2016 AQTESL
-2021 VELENKIA
+2021 ELRNSIA
-2029 KQQLAEIEERISQIE
+2029 EKQYELIEADIE
-2044 TAQKRASSQ
+2044 TIKDAQNLAVSQ
-2053 MEMLQKVYNDGDL
+2053 MGLLQKVYNDGDL
-2066 SARADAYREAVETYG
+2066 SSRADDYRTAVETYG
-2081 KDSEQARKARYQ
+2081 KDSKQARKARYQ
-2093 GTTASILAAV
+2093 GTVSGILAAV
-2103 EAVKNLNYQMQQ
+2103 SAVKSMNAQMEQ
-2115 TEEIQ
+2115 TLRYKQLLEQ
-2120 KKLDMEGISE
+2120 AE
-2130 ADRKQYEQD
+2130 ADGDKERIQNYKEQW
-2139 KLDSQTAFL
+2139 LSSQTAFL

-2165 QVTLKLAK
+2165 QAMLKVANV
-2173 AIQKNWKPIK
+2173 IQKNWTPIK
-2183 EGFNTAM
+2183 EGFNAAM

-2198 ELKKKL
+2198 ELKNKL
-2204 TKAFG
+2204 TDAFKF
-2209 DAFSETGIEVGT
+2209 AFSETGIEVGT

-2249 LQTDMG
+2249 LNTKMG
-2255 EDLMNKVLPK
+2255 QDLMTTVLPK
-2265 ITNLFSNVGKAAKGA
+2265 IAEQFSNVGKAAKGA
-2280 QLGQVVGEMG
+2280 QIGQAMGEMG

-2298 EGSGLISILQSVAG
+2298 EGGGLIAVLQAVAG
-2312 GIGEIGASVA
+2312 GIGSIGTAVA
-2322 SFVAEFWPYILAA
+2322 GFVAEFWPFILAA
-2335 VAIIGVLAGIAA
+2335 VAIVALLGGIAA
-2347 LFNKHNG
+2347 LVNKHNG
-2354 VDDVDKELAEKEKD
+2354 VDKVDKELAEKEKD
-2368 SGSDLD
+2368 SGADLD

-2430 TEVWDSAEDVNSAF
+2430 TEVLDSAEDVNSAF

-2452 DSSLSARLAKD
+2452 DSSLTARLAKD
-2463 ADRTYGNQN
+2463 ADRAYGNQN
-2472 GTGADTQTGRDTEL
+2472 GNGADAQTGRDAEL